1 MPEEKDKIKKLYDT
15 FVSDGY
21 DMESEEDFRKNLL
34 DSTKRKAAY
43 DALVKDGYDMEPF
56 EEFESNIGFGKERT
70 SSQQSGNSASGT
82 VEEPISPANE
92 QTWQPTEKE
101 KVAML
106 TETDRIMNDVKSHTQ
121 TFNERIDN
129 MQEYGINP
137 GLQTKEGKM
146 IFNPESGKLER
157 TFLTPTGNRYYSKSL
172 ADMESF
178 QYRQAADMSIGGQ
191 LRKANL
197 RLQELKAKQAER
209 ASEVHKEWAEETENN
224 KAPLAAILGAATYTP
239 RQQSDKENHAL
250 SVAIRETEELIKN
263 LEEQKDRENGVD
275 VGFWRGFGRTM
286 GDVRTWDFG
295 MGDMRDAFT
304 MMNADELKKENATE
318 GEREAHDAMMGA
330 IHEKQQAE
338 ERYSGNADFWN
349 RAGVMTGYMPSFML
363 DFVLTGGGFNG
374 LSSFSKGSTKLA
386 TKVISKETAEKM
398 AQQGFKSYIKENGAK
413 GLGRYVSDWTIKA
426 LGTTADDLLVRAPL
440 MANTVQAGKT
450 TADIIDRKLGDVVV
464 DENGNY
470 DFSNDKTWGDAI
482 WQSEANAIIENY
494 SEMFG
499 AHLDPVFTLGNMSKL
514 ANVLGAKR
522 IGAVL
527 SKADASALNG
537 IMGQTHQMFNKMGV
551 SDYVGEVSEEYY
563 GQLWRTML
571 NLDDAYQQNP
581 DGTRTNLFA
590 SGQFHGDIWGG
601 MALSMGLMGAGKH
614 TLSAAN
620 YTSMK
625 HGVNKADAKVNELLG
640 KEVWEPLKATLDLTT
655 NENIGEVAELIAGDK
670 DFTINEKAAVLD
682 YMERSLNLRGF
693 NLASMAQSR
702 GGNRNESVQQAND
715 SYLDG
720 YNIISSQEMNDAKN
734 MYEYQR
740 ARVAD
745 LVDESMFAMIE
756 ENPIAALEFVNGN
769 EQWNDEDKVSVID
782 YINAKQVYNGMIQ
795 RVRDDIDGRIE
806 QSNSMIDAR
815 VNHNTGM
822 IQGATMKQDERK
834 VYVISGKLVPYD
846 DGSGVSVTDSDNS
859 IIIRDSETGAL
870 EQVSPDTVLSLDES
884 QDPNEQKELAEQAIV
899 EQFAREAADKIDGK
913 VTFNSGDAY
922 TITGQDG
929 SQMQVQVIANE
940 DGIVDNG
947 DGTVNV
953 SDGVNIFPL
962 AKETIQQQADAA
974 NLARVAQFEQQRT
987 IENAERKQE
996 MQEAERP
1003 QYALNDIVS
1012 LTDENGVTVRGNITA
1027 DADAD
1032 GKYEV
1037 FTEAPINGKR
1047 VNLFTRDELD
1057 NMLLEHNGVAFE
1069 HPAENESN
1077 NGAENIPENDNNA
1090 PQNIPAMQ
1098 RIPKDEQGD
1107 PLYEQADSDTAW
1119 DAIVEQTEGDE
1130 DMAQTVADGMVADKE
1145 EALKKLEKAKSK
1157 GGNSIAEKIASEKE
1171 RKAAIDAAK
1180 QELLVWQKIAG
1191 TAKRRKM
1198 EADDE
1203 RRRIADEAAALRKAE
1218 EEKLRAEREEAERI
1232 EREALN
1238 GVPDMVDDK
1247 PQDARARGYRR
1258 MNGHKIDRQEP
1269 VQALQGKEVS
1279 VKFSDD
1285 AIVGGRV
1292 AVIDVNLLQPSH
1304 IQGVRNPLH
1313 FIDEAQ
1319 PKERNDEASVLSA
1332 RKIAGD
1338 IRPEEITS
1346 SVTAYTGA
1354 PTVNARG
1361 EAIQGN
1367 NRSDALRIMWENH
1380 PEQAALYKQY
1390 LKDHAEE
1397 FGLQA
1402 EDIEAMEH
1410 PVLVNMVD
1418 VDDAEAIRLGQYVAQ
1433 DTESGGVERIKPK
1446 NALQRMGAEMRSF
1459 ANLLLRTSDDEMS
1472 FAGLVDSNGA
1482 NVLKWMSQRGF
1493 ITPTQY
1499 KSAFDSKGNLTPESK
1514 NDLRGIMY
1522 QSIFKDVSTRLEEMF
1537 NVLPVKAQKAI
1548 LATAFRD
1555 YDSPN
1560 SERMVD
1566 EIQNSVRA
1574 YYALSQD
1581 KMFAEAKNFKEART
1595 AIESWKRQYQMD
1607 DVTGESY
1614 LPADN
1619 FSNFVLHLAA
1629 MYKGESQS
1637 FIQNTF
1643 GKIYDL
1649 IQGTQEETLFEQ
1661 PDNTPRTLVQ
1671 AIKEALNLDY
1681 NGQQRS
1687 NVLVGDTA
1695 TSQRGQQGSNGTLAP
1710 RERVENRNG
1719 TTDDTGRTE
1728 SIGGQSE
1735 IESSLSQEEMLFSD
1749 DTDNQLSAKIA
1760 RRIEVQE
1767 DDWIESGKYGDT
1779 YKQTIIVD
1787 GTHKVIKVD
1796 APDTKGNYI
1805 GSAYE
1810 YDSQTFGDLLD
1821 VLNYIDASL
1830 SLANAVAVAEKETD
1844 TTPTEKQKEA
1854 GNYKKGHVQVG
1865 TFNITIENPKGSVRS
1880 GIDTEGNK
1888 WETTMQNTYGYIRGT
1903 EGVDGD
1909 HIDVFLSDDIDG
1921 WNGRR
1926 VFVVDQYNEDGSFD
1940 EHKVM
1945 LGFNE
1950 TDDAEAAYFANY
1962 DSDWANNHKTVV
1974 TAVNLENFEKWID
1987 SSHRK
1992 TKAFAEYKSVKSVE
2006 EQSSGTQVDRLS
2018 EIKSRIEEL
2027 HKEQEAAH
2035 GQSDIFEEARII
2047 SEINDLF
2054 AGQRKLEQSN
2064 SNEETTTPTDAAY
2077 TITPAQYTTKRGKV
2091 LDMHLVKFNNELR
2104 DTVRK
2109 HTTMFAKQLK
2119 GWWNKEKQGFMMRS
2133 KEDAERLA
2141 EYATD
2146 AQSQPPLSLSD
2157 LSEVNDGNVQF
2168 AESQLLETSKQEEK
2182 QEYSPVWQYSVSVD
2196 KKTGLTTLKRDD
2208 VSGPIPIGDGR
2219 FNYTANSPEEMLE
2232 IVRNPKNFNQEL
2244 RDAVETILENKVK
2257 IREIVRTEKAE
2268 ATEQE
2273 SKPENNPS
2281 GNRLVTDERYA
2292 ELRERMRKK
2301 LLGQMNMG
2309 IDPEIL
2315 AIGTEMA
2322 VYHLEKGARKFTEY
2336 ATAMVADLGDSIR
2349 PYLKAFYNGARDLP
2363 EVAENGLD
2371 ADMTPY
2377 DEVQQFDVTNFD
2389 KKSIDALATAETVT
2403 RETEVEQEAEIAQ
2416 ERIKKSRPARKKNEK
2431 KAVISQQS
2439 NELGLFDALTDNNKN
2454 SEHGLQRTDA
2464 ERSERVPAKGYRH
2477 EQGLSRGT
2485 ETGSES
2491 EQQAGRGTD
2500 NEGERTGDAVDRTVR
2515 PRLSDSLN
2523 EQSIEGKRKKEIE
2536 KNRKLADELKGV
2548 TLHLND
2554 KLGGEHEISGIVYY
2568 ELANVFHCNDNI
2580 SGPFQAIRKELDA
2593 ILKVARKNDGR
2604 NTFTP
2609 KNTHNNHSERG
2620 KDHAPTS
2627 VDARI
2632 EANIKA
2638 IELAKQLL
2646 ESGEQATEKQMQTL
2660 RKFSGWGGLG
2670 KAFNEGTSYAS
2681 NPIAKKLRELLGE
2694 KAYQEAI
2701 MSANSAYYTPAYVV
2715 DTLWDIAEQ
2724 MGFNGGNIL
2733 EGSAG
2738 IGNILGQMPTNISE
2752 RSDIHAIEIDRTSG
2766 GILSLLY
2773 PDAKVEIQ
2781 GFEQTRIPN
2790 GSVDL
2795 AITNVPFVT
2804 GLRVNDTT
2812 GDKDLSKK
2820 FHNIHDFCIA
2830 KNVRKLREGG
2840 LGIFITSNGTLDNS
2854 KKLRDWI
2861 VNEGGSDFV
2870 GAFRMHNKTF
2880 GGTGVTSDIVVIR
2893 KRVNG
2898 QKSAHVI
2905 DVSDVSGERMAEYDT
2920 GETRKVKGKETPVIK
2935 QLSMDYNRYF
2945 IEHPEN
2951 MAGEMHFAFEKGD
2964 TFRPTS
2970 KGLYPAQ
2977 DKKQEQMLSKFVHSF
2992 KAEEFGERNAGPV
3005 TDVMPDKKIGEIFIR
3020 DGKLFINSTASAQPL
3035 EVNANKVK
3043 GHTKVECFEAYTAIK
3058 EALAEVLSYQTENE
3072 SDEGLKPLLDKLN
3085 KAYDDFVGTYGHF
3098 NKNTAIAFL
3107 RNDVDYANVFALEKF
3122 EETADEKGN
3131 RIQKFEKT
3139 DVFSKRV
3146 VEKDKEPT
3154 PANVKDGIIASI
3166 FKFGRVDIP
3175 YIAEQL
3181 GTGIE
3186 NVKKEIIESG
3196 YGFEDPVSR
3205 QMEASYQYLSGNIR
3219 EKLRQAEENNEN
3231 GEFDR
3236 NIKALQEVMPMEI
3249 PAHLIDFTLGSSWID
3264 PKLYEDFVKERTE
3277 VDVRFTA
3284 VGGTWFMKEPYFTNY
3299 EKNRAM
3305 GVTSEMLG
3313 RTIMGH
3319 TLIEAAIQNRS
3330 ITVSTTKKHYD
3341 GTTETITDKEATQA
3355 CAAKIDEIRQDFKD
3369 WARQKMQSDPEMSE
3383 RMERIYN
3390 DMFNNFVPMSIPDEF
3405 VPEYFG
3411 GASHKFKMR
3420 PHQGRAIVRGTQQP
3434 LLLAHE
3440 VGTGKTF
3447 TLISTAMEMRRLG
3460 TARKPMI
3467 VVQNA
3472 TVGQFVA
3479 SAKELYPNAKILTLE
3494 EADRS
3499 AEGRKNFYAK
3509 IRYNDWD
3516 MIVVPQSTFEFIP
3529 DSEEREMTFVQ
3540 DKIEEKML
3548 ILEQMKEEDPD
3559 GKNMITRQAERE
3571 IELLEEQLAG
3581 LADNAS
3587 KKRTA
3592 NDEKKR
3598 AVALQNAEVKAM
3610 EMLDR
3615 RTDDVENFDDMGIDA
3630 LLVDEAHEYKHL
3642 GFATAMQRGVKG
3654 VDPSYSK
3661 KSQGVFLKTQAVL
3674 EKNNGRNVIFATGT
3688 PISNTA
3694 AEIWTFMRY
3703 LMPAD
3708 TMKEYGIYYFDDFV
3722 RNFGNIQQMLE
3733 FTTSGKFKENNR
3745 FAGYVNLPELV
3756 RIWSGVSDT
3765 VLTKEAGGVKDK
3777 IPEMEG
3783 GKAQDLYLPQT
3794 RALRSIMKFVKSEL
3808 EHYEQMSGKEKKE
3821 NSHIPLTMYGIAK
3834 AAAVDA
3840 RLVQSDAE
3848 DDQNSKTNEAVRQTL
3863 RSLKE
3868 TADYKGT
3875 VAIFA
3880 DNYQNKQSGFN
3891 LYDDIRNKLIAE
3903 GVPADEIVVMRSGM
3917 TVKKKLEIFE
3927 KVNRGEVRV
3936 ILGSTFTLGTGVN
3949 IQERLHTLIHLD
3961 APNRPMD
3968 YTQRNGRILR
3978 QGNLHKDMNKP
3989 VRILRFGVED
3999 SLDVTAYQ
4007 RLKTKGAIADSIMNG
4022 KQMMNNS
4029 MTNRVLEEEEDVFG
4043 DTVAQ
4048 LSGSEYAMLK
4058 NNAEKN
4064 VRKYASRKKQ
4074 WETDQT
4080 YIHNAKPRLK
4090 AFIKDAEKR
4099 IEDNGRYLEA
4109 VRSLFP
4115 DGQFKEI
4122 VTGKHRF
4129 ASVDTMDDFF
4139 KEHNKSILAEMKQMK
4154 DGEISGEQKRELII
4168 QIGDFSFVVTTKLT
4182 RKTMSDGATLFNDV
4196 ERRMTYSCLELGI
4209 VDVPV
4214 RQNLLRNAIENI
4226 TDNVITGKDFAERLS
4241 AGERSK
4247 KHNEAELEELLS
4259 REGKP
4264 FEYEEELAQ
4273 AKAQLEEYAELMK
4286 KELEEKEAKY
4296 AEMDASVETAND
4308 ITNTDEDDVL
4318 YRSDDTMYR
4327 IREDAAPQNTG
4338 IGYKVFVLKNG
4349 ELYPP
4354 MVANPNGEATP
4365 VGVWLDADAAP
4376 IAGQSKTGRNQV
4388 KAGGKGTQGGSGKLA
4403 YRPGWHLGVIPYALQ
4418 FNRIDENGDKTLFP
4432 ANFVWAE
4439 VEYANDVDYQ
4449 EEAMS
4454 YGYNKNGKFQHSYAG
4469 LPRIPENGAYTYR
4482 TNPNPE
4488 TDPWIITGAMRVKRL
4503 LTPSEVDEMVKEAGR
4518 EPQRRQ
4524 ENAVT
4529 DAEIAALN
4537 AEIANDYRNGIGTY
4551 TDDEVSY
4558 ENDPV
4563 AKLLGQSRRTAKQR
4577 REFAQRE
4584 RQRMAER
4591 VESLAEK
4598 LHLDNVEVVTDASVL
4613 DGKKQRAKGFYSKS
4627 TGKITIVIPNH
4638 TSTFDVEQTLLH
4650 EAVAHYGLRQ
4660 LFGEHFDTFLDNVFN
4675 NADENIRRRIVDM
4688 AAKNGWDFHKATEEY
4703 LASLAEDTEFENI
4716 NASWWQQ
4723 IKDFFLNMLHKI
4735 GFEDF
4740 RGVTLS
4746 DNELRYILWRSYE
4759 NLAEPGR
4766 YRNILGEA
4774 ADVAKQYE
4782 LKVGNYAVSD
4792 PHHQTV
4798 AESDD
4803 ALYRT
4808 GDPEIHERELA
4819 RDRYERRVKSGM
4831 FQSQEALQD
4840 SMLGLKEAMTAILG
4854 KETNIEDVDGFE
4866 NAYLGENRLSSV
4878 NKAEADAFAHTLFK
4892 PMLDEVAKLA
4902 RTEAE
4907 REELTDYMMV
4917 KHGLERNTY
4926 MRNEAINNGA
4936 TDADQTDYAGLTS
4949 LTGMDNVT
4957 DAETE
4962 AQIMVNDYE
4971 QAHDTTDLWKKVNAA
4986 SKAILS
4992 KSYECGMMS
5001 KATFDKISDMYD
5013 FYIPLRGF
5021 DEKTSSEA
5029 YAYLTHKQSAF
5040 NAPIK
5045 KAEGRRS
5052 KADDP
5057 FANLQS
5063 MAEGAIM
5070 QGNRNKLVKQRFLN
5084 FALNHSSDLVSV
5096 SDIWV
5101 EYDTVADEWKPV
5113 FPDNIDSTDTP
5124 EVVERKM
5131 LDFETKMESLAQ
5143 QYPDRYKHG
5152 KDTVNI
5158 PYRIVESR
5166 DMRQHQIVV
5175 KRGGRDYVITINGNP
5190 RAAQALNGQTNPDND
5205 MSGAIGA
5212 ILRAGENINRQL
5224 SAFYTTRNPDF
5235 IVSNFMRDML
5245 YTNTMTWIRESPN
5258 YALRFHRNYMY
5269 ANPVR
5274 IKQLLAKHRKGT
5286 LDMSNKTEA
5295 MFHQFMMNGGE
5306 TGYANIRDIEQH
5318 KNDIRRELKKS
5329 NGKIPVKKAWDLLGE
5344 RFDEYNR
5351 AVENCARFAAFMTS
5365 REMGR
5370 SIDRAIYDAKEIS
5383 VNFNK
5388 KGSGAKFY
5396 NSTGQ
5401 TKAGNASALVSG
5413 LGRSGYVFW
5422 NAAIQGT
5429 ANFGRQMK
5437 RHPAKAFTGI
5447 AAMFLLGAIVAY
5459 LGGDDDDDDDKNAYY
5474 NLPEYVRRS
5483 NILFRAG
5490 NSWVSIP
5497 LPVEYRAVYGMG
5509 ELMISVLNGKEH
5521 LTGEEIAEAITGQAT
5536 QILPIDFLEG
5546 GGGLNAFVPSAYKP
5560 LWEAYV
5566 AEKSWTGMPLYKD
5579 TPYNKDMPEWTK
5591 AYKSANKYIVG
5602 LANAMNEATGG
5613 DPYTKGTIDFNPA
5626 KIEYMLNGYFG
5637 GVFGTIDKL
5646 SKTAETITDNREYD
5660 PRSFLLVNRL
5670 VKAGDER
5677 TEYRAV
5683 NNEYFRLKEE
5693 HDRLKSRLKHYEED
5707 TDNDIF
5713 DYAEKIDFLYNS
5725 PEYERYEIF
5734 EDYRRDIDDLYNEL
5748 NDTVDDEE
5756 RKNIEAELNELKK
5769 EMIEEM
5775 NKTRK

>member
-146 IFNPESGKLER
+146 IFNPESGKLEK
-157 TFLTPTGNRYYSKSL
+157 TFLTPAGNRYYSKSL

-197 RLQELKAKQAER
+197 RLQELKAKQEER

-239 RQQSDKENHAL
+239 RQQSDKENRAL

-374 LSSFSKGSTKLA
+374 LSSFSKGSTRLA

-413 GLGRYVSDWTIKA
+413 GLGRYATDWTIKA

-514 ANVLGAKR
+514 AKVVGAKR
-522 IGAVL
+522 IGTVL

-537 IMGQTHQMFNKMGV
+537 IMGQTHQMFNKMGM

-640 KEVWEPLKATLDLTT
+640 KEVWEPLKETLDLTT

-815 VNHNTGM
+815 VNRNTGM

-870 EQVSPDTVLSLDES
+870 EQVSPDAVLSLDES

-913 VTFNSGDAY
+913 VTFNPGDAY

-929 SQMQVQVIANE
+929 SQMQVQIIANE

-1069 HPAENESN
+1069 RPVENESN

-1098 RIPKDEQGD
+1098 RIPKDEQGN

-1130 DMAQTVADGMVADKE
+1130 DMAQTVVDGMVADKE

-1332 RKIAGD
+1332 RKIAGN

-1522 QSIFKDVSTRLEEMF
+1522 QSIFKDGSTRLEEMF

-1595 AIESWKRQYQMD
+1595 AVESWKRQYQMD

-1671 AIKEALNLDY
+1671 AIKETFNLDY

-1810 YDSQTFGDLLD
+1810 YDGQTFGDLLD

-1844 TTPTEKQKEA
+1844 TTPAEKQKEA

-1888 WETTMQNTYGYIRGT
+1888 WETIMQNTYGYIRGT

-1974 TAVNLENFEKWID
+1974 TAVNLEDFKKWID

-2006 EQSSGTQVDRLS
+2006 EQSSSTQVDRLS

-2054 AGQRKLEQSN
+2054 TEQRKLEQNN

-2077 TITPAQYTTKRGKV
+2077 TITQAQYTTKRGKV
-2091 LDMHLVKFNNELR
+2091 LDMHLVKFNNKLR

-2119 GWWNKEKQGFMMRS
+2119 GWWDKEKQGFMMRS

-2168 AESQLLETSKQEEK
+2168 SEPQQQKATKQEEK
-2182 QEYSPVWQYSVSVD
+2182 QEYTPIWQYSVFVD
-2196 KKTGLTTLKRDD
+2196 KETGETTLSRDD
-2208 VSGPIPIGDGR
+2208 VSGPIPIGDAR
-2219 FNYTANSPEEMLE
+2219 FRQTTNSPEEMLD
-2232 IVRNPKNFNQEL
+2232 ILRNPQNGMQEVL
-2244 RDAVETILENKVK
+2244 DAVGISLENKIK
-2257 IREIVRTEKAE
+2257 TRELDRKAKDEIRDKRTDFVVDKEMDNRYSVRTLMKMIDAEKQAVMDLGEKRGGDVYHEGNIIFLTKDSADKFANEVRTLINDMRSEQQQDNSQKKTE
-2268 ATEQE
+2268 A
-2273 SKPENNPS
+2273 S

-2301 LLGQMNMG
+2301 LLGQMNIG

-2322 VYHLEKGARKFTEY
+2322 VYHLEKGSRKFAEY
-2336 ATAMVADLGDSIR
+2336 ATAMIADLGDAIR

-2377 DEVQQFDVTNFD
+2377 DEVQQFDVANFD

-2431 KAVISQQS
+2431 KAVNSQQS
-2439 NELGLFDALTDNNKN
+2439 NELGLFDDLIDNNKN
-2454 SEHGLQRTDA
+2454 NEHGLQRTDA
-2464 ERSERVPAKGYRH
+2464 ERSEGLSANGNRH
-2477 EQGLSRGT
+2477 GQGLSRGT

-2500 NEGERTGDAVDRTVR
+2500 NEGERTSDAVNRIVR
-2515 PRLSDSLN
+2515 PRLSDA
-2523 EQSIEGKRKKEIE
+2523 ITE
-2536 KNRKLADELKGV
+2536 K
-2548 TLHLND
+2548 
-2554 KLGGEHEISGIVYY
+2554 
-2568 ELANVFHCNDNI
+2568 
-2580 SGPFQAIRKELDA
+2580 
-2593 ILKVARKNDGR
+2593 
-2604 NTFTP
+2604 

-2646 ESGEQATEKQMQTL
+2646 ESGERATEKQMQTL

-2670 KAFNEGTSYAS
+2670 KAFNEGTSYAP

-2694 KAYQEAI
+2694 KAYQEAV

-2752 RSDIHAIEIDRTSG
+2752 RSDIHAIEIDGTSG

-2861 VNEGGSDFV
+2861 VNEGGADFV

-2880 GGTGVTSDIVVIR
+2880 GGAGVTSDIVVIR

-2898 QKSAHVI
+2898 QKSVHAI

-2970 KGLYPAQ
+2970 KGLYPKQ
-2977 DKKQEQMLSKFVHSF
+2977 DKKQEEMLAEFVRSF
-2992 KAEEFGERNAGPV
+2992 RAEEFGERNTEV
-3005 TDVMPDKKIGEIFIR
+3005 ITDVMPGKKIGEVFVK
-3020 DGKLFINSTASAQPL
+3020 DGKLYINSTASAQPL

-3058 EALAEVLSYQTENE
+3058 KALAEVLSYQTENE

-3085 KAYDDFVGTYGHF
+3085 KAYDDFVSTYGHF

-3186 NVKKEIIESG
+3186 DVKKEIIESG

-3277 VDVRFTA
+3277 VNVRFTA

-3467 VVQNA
+3467 VIQNA

-3499 AEGRKNFYAK
+3499 ADGRKNFYAK

-3529 DSEEREMTFVQ
+3529 DSEEREMAFVQ

-3936 ILGSTFTLGTGVN
+3936 IPGSTFTLGTGVN

-4099 IEDNGRYLEA
+4099 IEDNGRCLEA
-4109 VRSLFP
+4109 VRSSFP

-4129 ASVDTMDDFF
+4129 TSVDTMDDFF
-4139 KEHNKSILAEMKQMK
+4139 KEHNKSVLAEMKQMK

-4209 VDVPV
+4209 EDVPV
-4214 RQNLLRNAIENI
+4214 RQNLLRNAVEDI

-4247 KHNEAELEELLS
+4247 KHNEAELKELLS

-4296 AEMDASVETAND
+4296 AEMDASVETANN
-4308 ITNTDEDDVL
+4308 ISASEEDDEL
-4318 YRSDDTMYR
+4318 K
-4327 IREDAAPQNTG
+4327 RE
-4338 IGYKVFVLKNG
+4338 
-4349 ELYPP
+4349 
-4354 MVANPNGEATP
+4354 
-4365 VGVWLDADAAP
+4365 
-4376 IAGQSKTGRNQV
+4376 
-4388 KAGGKGTQGGSGKLA
+4388 GG
-4403 YRPGWHLGVIPYALQ
+4403 
-4418 FNRIDENGDKTLFP
+4418 
-4432 ANFVWAE
+4432 
-4439 VEYANDVDYQ
+4439 
-4449 EEAMS
+4449 
-4454 YGYNKNGKFQHSYAG
+4454 
-4469 LPRIPENGAYTYR
+4469 GA
-4482 TNPNPE
+4482 
-4488 TDPWIITGAMRVKRL
+4488 
-4503 LTPSEVDEMVKEAGR
+4503 
-4518 EPQRRQ
+4518 
-4524 ENAVT
+4524 
-4529 DAEIAALN
+4529 
-4537 AEIANDYRNGIGTY
+4537 Y

-4591 VESLAEK
+4591 VEILAEK
-4598 LHLDNVEVVTDASVL
+4598 LHLDNVEIVTDASVL

-4638 TSTFDVEQTLLH
+4638 TSAFDVEQTLLH

-4675 NADENIRRRIVDM
+4675 NADENIRKRIVDM
-4688 AAKNGWDFHKATEEY
+4688 AAKNGWNFRKATEEY
-4703 LASLAEDTEFENI
+4703 LASLAEQTEFENI
-4716 NASWWQQ
+4716 NASWWRQ

-4735 GFEDF
+4735 GFDDF
-4740 RGVTLS
+4740 RGVTLT

-4766 YRNILGEA
+4766 YRSILGEA

-4782 LKVGNYAVSD
+4782 LGVGNYSD
-4792 PHHQTV
+4792 TNRNPNF
-4798 AESDD
+4798 AADSNDE
-4803 ALYRT
+4803 LYRD
-4808 GDPEIHERELA
+4808 GSPEMHERELA
-4819 RDRYERRVKSGM
+4819 RDRYERRVKTGM

-4840 SMLGLKEAMTAILG
+4840 SMLGLKEAMQAILG
-4854 KETNIEDVDGFE
+4854 QGTNIEDVDGFE

-4907 REELTDYMMV
+4907 REELTDYMMA

-4936 TDADQTDYAGLTS
+4936 TNADQTDYAGLTA

-4971 QAHDTTDLWKKVNAA
+4971 QAHDTADLWKKVNAV

-5021 DEKTSSEA
+5021 DEKTSTEA

-5084 FALNHSSDLVSV
+5084 FALNHPSDLVSV

-5101 EYDTVADEWKPV
+5101 EYDTVTNEWKPV

-5124 EVVERKM
+5124 EEVERKM
-5131 LDFETKMESLAQ
+5131 LDFETKMKSLAQ

-5166 DMRQHQIVV
+5166 DMRQHQIIV

-5286 LDMSNKTEA
+5286 LDMGNKTEA

-5329 NGKIPVKKAWDLLGE
+5329 SGKIPVKKAWDLLGE

-5370 SIDRAIYDAKEIS
+5370 SIDRSIYDAKEIS

-5396 NSTGQ
+5396 DSTGQ

-5429 ANFGRQMK
+5429 TNFGRQVK
-5437 RHPAKAFTGI
+5437 RHPAKSFTGI

-5509 ELMISVLNGKEH
+5509 ELMISILNGKEH
-5521 LTGEEIAEAITGQAT
+5521 LTGGEIAESITGQVT
-5536 QILPIDFLEG
+5536 QILPIDLLEG

-5579 TPYNKDMPEWTK
+5579 TPWNKDMPEWTK

-5602 LANAMNEATGG
+5602 LANVMNEATGG
-5613 DPYTKGTIDFNPA
+5613 DSYTKGAIDFNPA

-5646 SKTAETITDNREYD
+5646 SKTVETVTGNREYD
-5660 PRSFLLVNRL
+5660 PRSFLLANRL

>member
-1 MPEEKDKIKKLYDT
+1 MPENEDKIKKLYDT

-21 DMESEEDFRKNLL
+21 DMESEEDFRKNLS

-43 DALVKDGYDMEPF
+43 DALVKEGYEMEPF
-56 EEFESNIGFGKERT
+56 EEFENNIGFGKIQT
-70 SSQQSGNSASGT
+70 PAP
-82 VEEPISPANE
+82 EPAVQTE
-92 QTWQPTEKE
+92 QAWQPTEQE
-101 KVAML
+101 KAEMIASTNRMMQNV
-106 TETDRIMNDVKSHTQ
+106 ETQIQDA
-121 TFNERIDN
+121 NERVDN
-129 MQEYGINP
+129 IQEYGLNP

-146 IFNPESGKLER
+146 QFNPENGKLEK
-157 TFLTPTGNRYYSKSL
+157 TYITPLGNKTTSKPL
-172 ADMESF
+172 ADIESF
-178 QYRQAADMSIGGQ
+178 RYRQAADMSIGGQ

-209 ASEVHKEWAEETENN
+209 ASEVHKEWVEETEKN

-239 RQQSDKENHAL
+239 RQQSDKENSAL
-250 SVAIRETEELIKN
+250 RVAIRETEELIKN

-295 MGDMRDAFT
+295 MGDMADAMT
-304 MMNADELKKENATE
+304 MMNADKLKGDNATE
-318 GEREAHDAMMGA
+318 GERESHDMMMGA

-338 ERYSGNADFWN
+338 ERYGGNADFWN

-363 DFVLTGGGFNG
+363 DFILTGGGFNG
-374 LSSFSKGSTKLA
+374 LSTFSKGSTKVA
-386 TKVISKETAEKM
+386 AKVIGKETAEKM
-398 AQQGFKSYIKENGAK
+398 AQQGFKSYVKENGVR
-413 GLGRYVSDWTIKA
+413 GLGQYAADWTIKA
-426 LGTTADDLLVRAPL
+426 LGTTADDLLVRAPA
-440 MANTVQAGKT
+440 MTNTIQAGKT
-450 TADIIDRKLGDVVV
+450 VSDIIDRKLGDVVV

-470 DFSNDKTWGDAI
+470 DFSNDKTWGSAI
-482 WQSEANAIIENY
+482 WQGEANAIIENY

-499 AHLDPVFTLGNMSKL
+499 AHLDPIFTLGNMSKL

-522 IGAVL
+522 LGGVL
-527 SKADASALNG
+527 SKADAGALNS

-571 NLDDAYQQNP
+571 SLDDAYQQNP

-590 SGQFHGDIWGG
+590 TGQFHGDIWGG

-620 YTSMK
+620 YASMK

-655 NENIGEVAELIAGDK
+655 NENIGEVAELVAGDK
-670 DFTINEKAAVLD
+670 DFTADEKAAVLN

-693 NLASMAQSR
+693 NLASMARSR
-702 GGNRNESVQQAND
+702 GGVQSESEQQAND

-720 YNIISSQEMNDAKN
+720 YNVTSSQEMNDAKN
-734 MYEYQR
+734 LYEYHRTQ
-740 ARVAD
+740 VAD
-745 LVDESMFAMIE
+745 LADENMFAMIE

-769 EQWNDEDKVSVID
+769 EQWSDEDKSSVID

-795 RVRDDIDGRIE
+795 RVRDDIDGRVE

-815 VNHNTGM
+815 VNRKTGM

-834 VYVISGKLVPYD
+834 VYVLSGTLVPYA

-859 IIIRDSETGAL
+859 IIVRDADTGGL
-870 EQVSPDTVLSLDES
+870 EQVSPDAILSIDDV
-884 QDPNEQKELAEQAIV
+884 QDPYEQKELVAQSIR
-899 EQFAREAADKIDGK
+899 EQFAREAADKIDGV
-913 VTFNSGDAY
+913 VTFNPGETY
-922 TITGQDG
+922 TIAGEGG
-929 SQMQVQVIANE
+929 SQIQVTIVSDEN
-940 DGIVDNG
+940 GIIDNG
-947 DGTVNV
+947 DGTINV
-953 SDGVNIFPL
+953 TDGTNVFPI
-962 AKETIQQQADAA
+962 AKEAIQQFVDAS
-974 NLARVAQFEQQRT
+974 NIARIAEFEQQRAE
-987 IENAERKQE
+987 ENFALQQE
-996 MQEAERP
+996 EQEADRP
-1003 QYALNDIVS
+1003 QYAMNDLVT
-1012 LTDENGVTVRGNITA
+1012 LRDENGIGIRGNITA
-1027 DADAD
+1027 DVDAD
-1032 GKYEV
+1032 GLYEV
-1037 FTEAPINGKR
+1037 YTEDALNGKR
-1047 VNLFTRDELD
+1047 VNMFTREELD
-1057 NMLLEHNGVAFE
+1057 SMLIEHNGQPVEIA
-1069 HPAENESN
+1069 NSSV
-1077 NGAENIPENDNNA
+1077 NDNSEVA
-1090 PQNIPAMQ
+1090 ASSLEEQQLQVSALE
-1098 RIPKDEQGD
+1098 RIPKDEQGN
-1107 PLYEQADSDTAW
+1107 PIYEQAETPDLAW

-1130 DMAQTVADGMVADKE
+1130 AMAQSVANGMVADKE
-1145 EALKKLEKAKSK
+1145 AALKKIEKTKSA
-1157 GGNSIAEKIASEKE
+1157 GGNTIAEKIVAEKE

-1180 QELLVWQKIAG
+1180 QELSIWQKIAG
-1191 TAKRRKM
+1191 TANRRKM
-1198 EADDE
+1198 EADAE
-1203 RRRIADEAAALRKAE
+1203 RRRIADEATALRKAE
-1218 EEKLRAEREEAERI
+1218 EEKLRAEREEAERK

-1238 GVPDMVDDK
+1238 GVPDIVEDVPK
-1247 PQDARARGYRR
+1247 DARARGYRR
-1258 MNGHKIDRQEP
+1258 VNGHKVDRQGP
-1269 VQALQGKEVS
+1269 LQAVQGKEVN
-1279 VKFSDD
+1279 VKFSND
-1285 AIVGGRV
+1285 VVVPGNV
-1292 AVIDVNLLQPSH
+1292 TVIDASLLQPSH

-1332 RKIAGD
+1332 RKIAEN

-1346 SVTAYTGA
+1346 SITAYTGA
-1354 PTVNARG
+1354 PTVNERG
-1361 EAIQGN
+1361 EVIQGN
-1367 NRSDALRIMWENH
+1367 NRSDALRLMWESH
-1380 PEQAALYKQY
+1380 SEQAEAYRQY

-1397 FGLQA
+1397 FGLRA
-1402 EDIEAMEH
+1402 EDIAPIQS
-1410 PVLVNMVD
+1410 PVLVNMLH
-1418 VDDAEAIRLGQYVAQ
+1418 VDDTEALNLGQFVAQ

-1446 NALQRMGAEMRSF
+1446 NTLQRMGTEMRSF

-1472 FAGLVDSNGA
+1472 FAGLVDANGA

-1493 ITPTQY
+1493 ISHTQY

-1522 QSIFKDVSTRLEEMF
+1522 QSIFKDGSTRLEEMF

-1581 KMFAEAKNFKEART
+1581 KMFAEAKNFKEARI
-1595 AIESWKRQYQMD
+1595 AVENWKRQYQMD

-1695 TSQRGQQGSNGTLAP
+1695 TSQRGQQGSNGALAP
-1710 RERVENRNG
+1710 RERVEDGNG

-1728 SIGGQSE
+1728 SIGEQSE
-1735 IESSLSQEEMLFSD
+1735 IEPSLSQEEMLSSD

-1767 DDWIESGKYGDT
+1767 DDWVESGKYGDT

-1796 APDTKGNYI
+1796 APDTKGNYT
-1805 GSAYE
+1805 GSTYE
-1810 YDSQTFGDLLD
+1810 YDGQTFGDLLD
-1821 VLNYIDASL
+1821 VVNYIDASS

-1921 WNGRR
+1921 WNGRK
-1926 VFVVDQYNEDGSFD
+1926 VFVVDQYNEDGTFD

-1950 TDDAEAAYFANY
+1950 ADDAEAAYFANY
-1962 DSDWANNHKTVV
+1962 DRNWAKKHKTVL
-1974 TAVNLENFEKWID
+1974 TGVNLEEFEKWIE

-1992 TKAFAEYKSVKSVE
+1992 TKAFSEYKSVKTIE
-2006 EQSSGTQVDRLS
+2006 GQSSGTQGNRLS
-2018 EIKSRIEEL
+2018 EVKFRIEEL

-2035 GQSDIFEEARII
+2035 NRSDIFEEARII

-2054 AGQRKLEQSN
+2054 TEQRKLEQDAS
-2064 SNEETTTPTDAAY
+2064 SEEATAPTDAPY
-2077 TITPAQYTTKRGKV
+2077 TITPAQYITKRGKV
-2091 LDMHLVKFNNELR
+2091 LDMQLVEFQSELR
-2104 DTVRK
+2104 KEVQK
-2109 HTTMFAKQLK
+2109 HVSMFAKEMK
-2119 GWWNKEKQGFMMRS
+2119 GWWDREKHGFMMRS
-2133 KEDAERLA
+2133 EEDAKRLA
-2141 EYATD
+2141 EYAVD
-2146 AQSQPPLSLSD
+2146 AQGQPPISMLDIQAL
-2157 LSEVNDGNVQF
+2157 NDGDVLF
-2168 AESQLLETSKQEEK
+2168 TEPKAPAKDEK
-2182 QEYSPVWQYSVSVD
+2182 QDYTPVWQYSVFVD
-2196 KKTGLTTLKRDD
+2196 KETGYTTLTRED
-2208 VSGPIPIGDGR
+2208 VSGPIPIGDAR
-2219 FNYTANSPEEMLE
+2219 FRQTTNSPEEMLG
-2232 IVRNPKNFNQEL
+2232 ILRNPQNGMQEVL
-2244 RDAVETILENKVK
+2244 DAVGVLLENKIK
-2257 IREIVRTEKAE
+2257 TRELDRKAKDEIHDRRTDFVVDKEMDNRYSVRTLMKMIDAEKQAVMDLGEKRGGDVYHEGNIIFLTKDSADKFANE
-2268 ATEQE
+2268 ARTLINDMRSKQQQDNLQKKTEA
-2273 SKPENNPS
+2273 S

-2301 LLGQMNMG
+2301 LLGQMNIG

-2322 VYHLEKGARKFTEY
+2322 VYHLEKGSRKFAEY
-2336 ATAMVADLGDSIR
+2336 AKAMIADLGDSIR

-2363 EVAENGLD
+2363 EVLENGFNT
-2371 ADMTPY
+2371 DMTSY
-2377 DEVQQFDVTNFD
+2377 DEVQKFDVANFD
-2389 KKSIDALATAETVT
+2389 KSGIDALATAETVT
-2403 RETEVEQEAEIAQ
+2403 KEAEVAGEVEVAQ
-2416 ERIKKSRPARKKNEK
+2416 ERIKKTRSTRKKSEK
-2431 KAVISQQS
+2431 KTVNLQQS
-2439 NELGLFDALTDNNKN
+2439 NELGLFGSLFDNNETNNENGRIHQESTKITGTQREVD
-2454 SEHGLQRTDA
+2454 SENGAGGTDRRSMLPPQSGNARSTVHMERGRVDGDLQRGRDDGRGNRRVQEGTD
-2464 ERSERVPAKGYRH
+2464 EIQR
-2477 EQGLSRGT
+2477 
-2485 ETGSES
+2485 
-2491 EQQAGRGTD
+2491 GRGT
-2500 NEGERTGDAVDRTVR
+2500 
-2515 PRLSDSLN
+2515 RLSD
-2523 EQSIEGKRKKEIE
+2523 
-2536 KNRKLADELKGV
+2536 
-2548 TLHLND
+2548 
-2554 KLGGEHEISGIVYY
+2554 
-2568 ELANVFHCNDNI
+2568 
-2580 SGPFQAIRKELDA
+2580 DA
-2593 ILKVARKNDGR
+2593 IDE
-2604 NTFTP
+2604 P
-2609 KNTHNNHSERG
+2609 KNIRNNHSDRG
-2620 KDHAPTS
+2620 TNYAPTS

-2638 IELAKQLL
+2638 IELAQQLI
-2646 ESGEQATEKQMQTL
+2646 ESGELATPRQMAVL

-2670 KAFNEGTSYAS
+2670 KVFSDNTYSTRLQQLMSTE
-2681 NPIAKKLRELLGE
+2681 
-2694 KAYQEAI
+2694 AYQEAV

-2715 DTLWDIAEQ
+2715 DTLWDIVTQ
-2724 MGFNGGNIL
+2724 MGFKGGYIL

-2752 RSDIHAIEIDRTSG
+2752 HSDIHAIEIDGTSG

-2861 VNEGGSDFV
+2861 VGEGGADFV

-2898 QKSAHVI
+2898 QKSVHAI

-2920 GETRKVKGKETPVIK
+2920 GETRKVKGKEIPVIK

-2970 KGLYPAQ
+2970 KGLYPKQ
-2977 DKKQEQMLSKFVHSF
+2977 NKKQEEMLAEFVRSF
-2992 KAEEFGERNAGPV
+2992 RAEEFGERNTELA
-3005 TDVMPDKKIGEIFIR
+3005 TDVMPGKKIGEVFVK
-3020 DGKLFINSTASAQPL
+3020 DGKLYINSTASAQPL

-3058 EALAEVLSYQTENE
+3058 EALAEVLSYQTANE

-3085 KAYDDFVGTYGHF
+3085 KVYDDFVGTYGHF

-3107 RNDVDYANVFALEKF
+3107 RNDVDYANVYALEKF

-3131 RIQKFEKT
+3131 QIQKFDKT

-3146 VEKDKEPT
+3146 VEKEKEPT

-3175 YIAEQL
+3175 YIAGQL

-3186 NVKKEIIESG
+3186 DVKKEIIESG
-3196 YGFEDPVSR
+3196 YGFENPVTR
-3205 QMEASYQYLSGNIR
+3205 QMEASYHYLSGNIR
-3219 EKLRQAEENNEN
+3219 EKLRQAEVNNEN

-3284 VGGTWFMKEPYFTNY
+3284 VGGTWFMKEPYFTDY

-3305 GVTSEMLG
+3305 GVTSEMLN

-3369 WARQKMQSDPEMSE
+3369 WARQKMQSDPEMSALI
-3383 RMERIYN
+3383 ERIYN
-3390 DMFNNFVPMSIPDEF
+3390 DTFNNFVPMSIPDEF

-3548 ILEQMKEEDPD
+3548 ILEKMKEEDPD

-3654 VDPSYSK
+3654 VDPLYSK
-3661 KSQGVFLKTQAVL
+3661 KSQGVFLKTQAIL

-3794 RALRSIMKFVKSEL
+3794 RALRSIMKFVKNEL

-3848 DDQNSKTNEAVRQTL
+3848 DDVNSKTHEAVRQTL

-3891 LYDDIRNKLIAE
+3891 LYDDIRDKLITE
-3903 GVPADEIVVMRSGM
+3903 GVPADEIVIMRSGM

-3927 KVNRGEVRV
+3927 KVNRGEMRV

-3989 VRILRFGVED
+3989 IRILRFGVED

-4022 KQMMNNS
+4022 KQMMSNS

-4043 DTVAQ
+4043 DTIAQ

-4074 WETDQT
+4074 WETDQA

-4099 IEDNGRYLEA
+4099 IEDNSRSLEA
-4109 VRSLFP
+4109 VRASFP
-4115 DGQFKEI
+4115 DEQFKEI
-4122 VTGKHRF
+4122 VIGKHRF
-4129 ASVDTMDDFF
+4129 TSVDTMDDFF
-4139 KEHNKSILAEMKQMK
+4139 KEHNKTVLAEMKQMK
-4154 DGEISGEQKRELII
+4154 DGDIAGEQKRELTI
-4168 QIGDFSFVVTTKLT
+4168 QIGNFPFIVTTKLT
-4182 RKTMSDGATLFNDV
+4182 RQTMRDGTTLFNDV
-4196 ERRMTYSCLELGI
+4196 ERKMTYSCTELGI
-4209 VDVPV
+4209 EDVPV
-4214 RQNLLRNAIENI
+4214 RQNLLRNAIEDI
-4226 TDNVITGKDFAERLS
+4226 TGNVITGKNFAERLE
-4241 AGERSK
+4241 AAERSM
-4247 KHNEAELEELLS
+4247 KHNETELKELLS

-4273 AKAQLEEYAELMK
+4273 AKSQLEEYAELMK

-4296 AEMDASVETAND
+4296 AEMDATVETANNVS
-4308 ITNTDEDDVL
+4308 TSEEDDEL
-4318 YRSDDTMYR
+4318 K
-4327 IREDAAPQNTG
+4327 RED
-4338 IGYKVFVLKNG
+4338 
-4349 ELYPP
+4349 
-4354 MVANPNGEATP
+4354 
-4365 VGVWLDADAAP
+4365 D
-4376 IAGQSKTGRNQV
+4376 
-4388 KAGGKGTQGGSGKLA
+4388 
-4403 YRPGWHLGVIPYALQ
+4403 
-4418 FNRIDENGDKTLFP
+4418 
-4432 ANFVWAE
+4432 
-4439 VEYANDVDYQ
+4439 
-4449 EEAMS
+4449 
-4454 YGYNKNGKFQHSYAG
+4454 
-4469 LPRIPENGAYTYR
+4469 GA
-4482 TNPNPE
+4482 
-4488 TDPWIITGAMRVKRL
+4488 
-4503 LTPSEVDEMVKEAGR
+4503 
-4518 EPQRRQ
+4518 
-4524 ENAVT
+4524 
-4529 DAEIAALN
+4529 
-4537 AEIANDYRNGIGTY
+4537 Y

-4558 ENDPV
+4558 DNDSV

-4577 REFAQRE
+4577 RKFAQRE

-4591 VESLAEK
+4591 VVSLTEK
-4598 LHLDNVEVVTDASVL
+4598 LHLDNVEVVTDASTL

-4638 TSTFDVEQTLLH
+4638 TSMFDVEQTLLH

-4675 NADENIRRRIVDM
+4675 NADEIIRRRIVDM
-4688 AAKNGWDFHKATEEY
+4688 ASKNGWDFRKATEEY
-4703 LASLAEDTEFENI
+4703 LAGLAEHINFEEARKNG
-4716 NASWWQQ
+4716 WWQR
-4723 IKDFFLNMLHKI
+4723 IKQFFFEMLDKL
-4735 GFEDF
+4735 GFSDF
-4740 RGVTLS
+4740 RGVTLT

-4759 NLAEPGR
+4759 NLKEGKHS
-4766 YRNILGEA
+4766 NLFGEA
-4774 ADVAKQYE
+4774 ADIAMQHK
-4782 LKVGNYAVSD
+4782 LMVGEFADTS
-4792 PHHQTV
+4792 T
-4798 AESDD
+4798 DD
-4803 ALYRT
+4803 VLNRD
-4808 GDPEIHERELA
+4808 GDPEIHERTLA
-4819 RDRYERRVKSGM
+4819 RAKYEQRVKSGM
-4831 FQSQEALQD
+4831 YQSQEALQD
-4840 SMLGLKEAMTAILG
+4840 SMLGLKEAMNAILG
-4854 KETNIEDVDGFE
+4854 KNTRMEDVDGFE

-4878 NKAEADAFAHTLFK
+4878 NKAEADAFAHLLFK
-4892 PMLDEVAKLA
+4892 PMLEEVAKLA
-4902 RTEAE
+4902 HNTAE
-4907 REELTDYMMV
+4907 REELTDYMMA
-4917 KHGLERNTY
+4917 KHGLERNRV
-4926 MRNEAINNGA
+4926 MAER
-4936 TDADQTDYAGLTS
+4936 DAQKDFAEYQKQHSKSTKTLQNFIDECRKRDYAGLTA
-4949 LTGMDNVT
+4949 LTGMEEIA
-4957 DAETE
+4957 DAEAE
-4962 AQIMVNDYE
+4962 AQVMVDEYE
-4971 QAHDTTDLWKKVNAA
+4971 NAHDTTALWSKVNAV
-4986 SKAILS
+4986 SKAVLS

-5001 KATFDKISDMYD
+5001 KETYDSVRDMYE

-5029 YAYLTHKQSAF
+5029 YAYLTHRQSAF

-5045 KAEGRRS
+5045 KAEGRKS

-5057 FANLQS
+5057 FAYLQS
-5063 MAEGAIM
+5063 MAEGTIM
-5070 QGNRNKLVKQRFLN
+5070 QGNRNKLVKQKFLN
-5084 FALNHSSDLVSV
+5084 FALNHPSDLVSV
-5096 SDIWV
+5096 SDLWLQ
-5101 EYDTVADEWKPV
+5101 YDAVSDEWKPI
-5113 FPDNIDSTDTP
+5113 FPDNIDINDSP
-5124 EVVERKM
+5124 EEVERK
-5131 LDFETKMESLAQ
+5131 LNEFEDKMKQLAESA
-5143 QYPDRYKHG
+5143 PDNYKHG
-5152 KDTVNI
+5152 KDAANI
-5158 PYRIVESR
+5158 PYRVVESR
-5166 DMRQHQIVV
+5166 DLRQHQVVV
-5175 KRGGRDYVITINGNP
+5175 KRNGRDYVITINGNP

-5205 MSGAIGA
+5205 ISGSIGQLVHL
-5212 ILRAGENINRQL
+5212 IGDVNRTL
-5224 SAFYTTRNPDF
+5224 SSLYTTLQPDF
-5235 IVSNFMRDML
+5235 IASNFLRDMV
-5245 YTNTMTWIRESPN
+5245 YSNSMVWVKESPK
-5258 YALRFHRNYMY
+5258 YAIQYNMNFAKL
-5269 ANPVR
+5269 PIVR
-5274 IKQLLAKHRKGT
+5274 MVMLLDKYRRGT
-5286 LDMSNKTEA
+5286 LDMNDEIEK
-5295 MFHQFMMNGGE
+5295 MFYQFMMNGGE
-5306 TGYANIRDIEQH
+5306 TGFSRMADIDEHKKEIKKMLKAANE
-5318 KNDIRRELKKS
+5318 
-5329 NGKIPVKKAWDLLGE
+5329 KIPAHVVRECMATWIGE
-5344 RFDEYNR
+5344 VGRGIEMR
-5351 AVENCARFAAFMTS
+5351 ARFAAFVTS
-5365 REMGR
+5365 RNAGRTIDR
-5370 SIDRAIYDAKEIS
+5370 SIWDAKEIS

-5388 KGSGAKFY
+5388 KGAGDKFLGAEGQTMLGNVAAGVSGA
-5396 NSTGQ
+5396 GR
-5401 TKAGNASALVSG
+5401 AG
-5413 LGRSGYVFW
+5413 YIFW
-5422 NAAIQGT
+5422 NAALQGT
-5429 ANFGRQMK
+5429 FGNFLKYAM
-5437 RHPAKAFTGI
+5437 RHPGKMGTVVASWYGL
-5447 AAMFLLGAIVAY
+5447 AMLVTALASA
-5459 LGGDDDDDDDKNAYY
+5459 GGDDDDDSYYDIPEHTRRQNLIVKGPGNAW
-5474 NLPEYVRRS
+5474 
-5483 NILFRAG
+5483 IK
-5490 NSWVSIP
+5490 IP
-5497 LPVEYRAVYGMG
+5497 LPIEYRAVYAMG
-5509 ELMISVLNGKEH
+5509 ELTGSSLFHNEKLEVSDVLAQMSQLLPVDMMEGTKALWPSSVKPMVEVSNNESWYGS
-5521 LTGEEIAEAITGQAT
+5521 
-5536 QILPIDFLEG
+5536 PI
-5546 GGGLNAFVPSAYKP
+5546 
-5560 LWEAYV
+5560 W
-5566 AEKSWTGMPLYKD
+5566 KD
-5579 TPYNKDMPEWTK
+5579 TPYNKYMPNWTK
-5591 AYKSANKYIVG
+5591 AYKSANKDLVN
-5602 LANAMNEATGG
+5602 LSETLNEVSGG
-5613 DPYTKGTIDFNPA
+5613 SKYRKGTIDLNPA
-5626 KIEYMLNGYFG
+5626 AIEYLLKQYTGGFFTVTNQIRNLINVGTGEKDFDWRYVPLANRMLMSG
-5637 GVFGTIDKL
+5637 
-5646 SKTAETITDNREYD
+5646 
-5660 PRSFLLVNRL
+5660 
-5670 VKAGDER
+5670 GDER
-5677 TEYRAV
+5677 NVGRGLDEKFFGYLDAYRAKAS
-5683 NNEYFRLKEE
+5683 EFSAIKGDLSLPLEK
-5693 HDRLKSRLKHYEED
+5693 K
-5707 TDNDIF
+5707 
-5713 DYAEKIDFLYNS
+5713 AELISEIIID
-5725 PEYERYEIF
+5725 PEYVKMKGMERIYSKLKKAYDTAKEIGDTSKA
-5734 EDYRRDIDDLYNEL
+5734 EEL
-5748 NDTVDDEE
+5748 EK
-5756 RKNIEAELNELKK
+5756 RINELKRTFIL
-5769 EMIEEM
+5769 EMEQDE
-5775 NKTRK
+5775 RK

>member
-1 MPEEKDKIKKLYDT
+1 MLEEKDKIKKLYDT

-146 IFNPESGKLER
+146 IFNPESGKLEK
-157 TFLTPTGNRYYSKSL
+157 TFLTPAGNRYYSKSL

-197 RLQELKAKQAER
+197 RLQELKAKQEER

-239 RQQSDKENHAL
+239 RQQSDKENRAL

-374 LSSFSKGSTKLA
+374 LSSFSKGSTRLA

-413 GLGRYVSDWTIKA
+413 GLGRYATDWTIKA

-514 ANVLGAKR
+514 AKVVGAKR
-522 IGAVL
+522 IGTVL

-537 IMGQTHQMFNKMGV
+537 IMGQTHQMFNKMGM

-640 KEVWEPLKATLDLTT
+640 KEVWEPLKETLDLTT

-815 VNHNTGM
+815 VNRNTGM

-870 EQVSPDTVLSLDES
+870 EQVSPDAVLSLDES

-913 VTFNSGDAY
+913 VTFNPGDAY

-929 SQMQVQVIANE
+929 SQMQVQIIANE

-1069 HPAENESN
+1069 RPVENESN

-1098 RIPKDEQGD
+1098 RIPKDEQGN

-1130 DMAQTVADGMVADKE
+1130 DMAQTVVDGMVADKE

-1332 RKIAGD
+1332 RKIAGN

-1522 QSIFKDVSTRLEEMF
+1522 QSIFKDGSTRLEEMF

-1595 AIESWKRQYQMD
+1595 AVESWKRQYQMD

-1671 AIKEALNLDY
+1671 AIKETFNLDY

-1810 YDSQTFGDLLD
+1810 YDGQTFGDLLD

-1888 WETTMQNTYGYIRGT
+1888 WETIMQNTYGYIRGT

-1974 TAVNLENFEKWID
+1974 TAVNLEDFKKWID

-2006 EQSSGTQVDRLS
+2006 EQSSSTQVDRLS

-2054 AGQRKLEQSN
+2054 TEQRKLEQNN

-2077 TITPAQYTTKRGKV
+2077 TITQAQYTTKRGKV
-2091 LDMHLVKFNNELR
+2091 LDMHLVKFNNKLR

-2119 GWWNKEKQGFMMRS
+2119 GWWDKEKQGFMMRS

-2168 AESQLLETSKQEEK
+2168 SEPQQQKATKQEEK
-2182 QEYSPVWQYSVSVD
+2182 QEYTPIWQYSVFVD
-2196 KKTGLTTLKRDD
+2196 KETGETTLSRDD
-2208 VSGPIPIGDGR
+2208 VSGPIPIGDAR
-2219 FNYTANSPEEMLE
+2219 FRQTTNSPEEMLD
-2232 IVRNPKNFNQEL
+2232 ILRNPQNGMQEVL
-2244 RDAVETILENKVK
+2244 DAVGISLENKIK
-2257 IREIVRTEKAE
+2257 TRELDRKAKDEIRDKRTDFVVDKEMDNRYSVRTLMKMIDAEKQAVMDLGEKRGGDVYHEGNIIFLTKDSADKFANEVRTLINDMRSEQQQDNSQKKTE
-2268 ATEQE
+2268 A
-2273 SKPENNPS
+2273 S

-2301 LLGQMNMG
+2301 LLGQMNIG

-2322 VYHLEKGARKFTEY
+2322 VYHLEKGSRKFAEY
-2336 ATAMVADLGDSIR
+2336 ATAMIADLGDAIR

-2377 DEVQQFDVTNFD
+2377 DEVQQFDVANFD

-2431 KAVISQQS
+2431 KAVNSQQS
-2439 NELGLFDALTDNNKN
+2439 NELGLFDDLIDNNKN
-2454 SEHGLQRTDA
+2454 NEHGLQRTDA
-2464 ERSERVPAKGYRH
+2464 ERSEGLSANGNRH
-2477 EQGLSRGT
+2477 GQGLSRGT

-2500 NEGERTGDAVDRTVR
+2500 NEGERTSDAVNRIVR
-2515 PRLSDSLN
+2515 PRLSDA
-2523 EQSIEGKRKKEIE
+2523 ITE
-2536 KNRKLADELKGV
+2536 K
-2548 TLHLND
+2548 
-2554 KLGGEHEISGIVYY
+2554 
-2568 ELANVFHCNDNI
+2568 
-2580 SGPFQAIRKELDA
+2580 
-2593 ILKVARKNDGR
+2593 
-2604 NTFTP
+2604 

-2646 ESGEQATEKQMQTL
+2646 ESGERATEKQMQTL

-2670 KAFNEGTSYAS
+2670 KAFNEGTSYAP

-2694 KAYQEAI
+2694 KAYQEAV

-2752 RSDIHAIEIDRTSG
+2752 RSDIHAIEIDGTSG

-2861 VNEGGSDFV
+2861 VNEGGADFV

-2880 GGTGVTSDIVVIR
+2880 GGAGVTSDIVVIR

-2898 QKSAHVI
+2898 QKSVHAI

-2970 KGLYPAQ
+2970 KGLYPKQ
-2977 DKKQEQMLSKFVHSF
+2977 DKKQEEMLAEFVRSF
-2992 KAEEFGERNAGPV
+2992 RAEEFGERNTEV
-3005 TDVMPDKKIGEIFIR
+3005 ITDVMPGKKIGEVFVK
-3020 DGKLFINSTASAQPL
+3020 DGKLYINSTASAQPL

-3058 EALAEVLSYQTENE
+3058 KALAEVLSYQTENE

-3085 KAYDDFVGTYGHF
+3085 KAYDDFVSTYGHF

-3186 NVKKEIIESG
+3186 DVKKEIIESG

-3277 VDVRFTA
+3277 VNVRFTA

-3467 VVQNA
+3467 VIQNA

-3499 AEGRKNFYAK
+3499 ADGRKNFYAK

-3529 DSEEREMTFVQ
+3529 DSEEREMAFVQ

-4099 IEDNGRYLEA
+4099 IEDNGRCLEA
-4109 VRSLFP
+4109 VRSSFP

-4129 ASVDTMDDFF
+4129 TSVDTMDDFF
-4139 KEHNKSILAEMKQMK
+4139 KEHNKSVLAEMKQMK

-4209 VDVPV
+4209 EDVPV
-4214 RQNLLRNAIENI
+4214 RQNLLRNAVEDI

-4247 KHNEAELEELLS
+4247 KHNEAELKELLS

-4296 AEMDASVETAND
+4296 AEMDASVETANN
-4308 ITNTDEDDVL
+4308 ISASEEDDEL
-4318 YRSDDTMYR
+4318 K
-4327 IREDAAPQNTG
+4327 RE
-4338 IGYKVFVLKNG
+4338 
-4349 ELYPP
+4349 
-4354 MVANPNGEATP
+4354 
-4365 VGVWLDADAAP
+4365 
-4376 IAGQSKTGRNQV
+4376 
-4388 KAGGKGTQGGSGKLA
+4388 GG
-4403 YRPGWHLGVIPYALQ
+4403 
-4418 FNRIDENGDKTLFP
+4418 
-4432 ANFVWAE
+4432 
-4439 VEYANDVDYQ
+4439 
-4449 EEAMS
+4449 
-4454 YGYNKNGKFQHSYAG
+4454 
-4469 LPRIPENGAYTYR
+4469 GA
-4482 TNPNPE
+4482 
-4488 TDPWIITGAMRVKRL
+4488 
-4503 LTPSEVDEMVKEAGR
+4503 
-4518 EPQRRQ
+4518 
-4524 ENAVT
+4524 
-4529 DAEIAALN
+4529 
-4537 AEIANDYRNGIGTY
+4537 Y

-4591 VESLAEK
+4591 VEILAEK
-4598 LHLDNVEVVTDASVL
+4598 LHLDNVEIVTDASVL

-4638 TSTFDVEQTLLH
+4638 TSAFDVEQTLLH

-4675 NADENIRRRIVDM
+4675 NADENIRKRIVDM
-4688 AAKNGWDFHKATEEY
+4688 AAKNGWNFRKATEEY
-4703 LASLAEDTEFENI
+4703 LASLAEQTEFENI
-4716 NASWWQQ
+4716 NASWWRQ

-4735 GFEDF
+4735 GFDDF
-4740 RGVTLS
+4740 RGVTLT

-4766 YRNILGEA
+4766 YRSILGEA

-4782 LKVGNYAVSD
+4782 LGVGNYSD
-4792 PHHQTV
+4792 TNRNPNF
-4798 AESDD
+4798 AADSNDE
-4803 ALYRT
+4803 LYRD
-4808 GDPEIHERELA
+4808 GSPEMHERELA
-4819 RDRYERRVKSGM
+4819 RDRYERRVKTGM

-4840 SMLGLKEAMTAILG
+4840 SMLGLKEAMQAILG
-4854 KETNIEDVDGFE
+4854 QGTNIEDVDGFE

-4907 REELTDYMMV
+4907 REELTDYMMA

-4936 TDADQTDYAGLTS
+4936 TNADQTDYAGLTA

-4971 QAHDTTDLWKKVNAA
+4971 QAHDTADLWKKVNAV

-5021 DEKTSSEA
+5021 DEKTSTEA

-5084 FALNHSSDLVSV
+5084 FALNHPSDLVSV

-5101 EYDTVADEWKPV
+5101 EYDTVTNEWKPV

-5124 EVVERKM
+5124 EEVERKM
-5131 LDFETKMESLAQ
+5131 LDFETKMKSLAQ

-5166 DMRQHQIVV
+5166 DMRQHQIIV

-5286 LDMSNKTEA
+5286 LDMGNKTEA

-5329 NGKIPVKKAWDLLGE
+5329 SGKIPVKKAWDLLGE

-5370 SIDRAIYDAKEIS
+5370 SIDRSIYDAKEIS

-5396 NSTGQ
+5396 DSTGQ

-5429 ANFGRQMK
+5429 TNFGRQVK
-5437 RHPAKAFTGI
+5437 RHPAKSFTGI

-5509 ELMISVLNGKEH
+5509 ELMISILNGKEH
-5521 LTGEEIAEAITGQAT
+5521 LTGGEIAESITGQVT
-5536 QILPIDFLEG
+5536 QILPIDLLEG

-5579 TPYNKDMPEWTK
+5579 TPWNKDMPEWTK

-5602 LANAMNEATGG
+5602 LANVMNEATGG
-5613 DPYTKGTIDFNPA
+5613 DSYTKGAIDFNPA

-5646 SKTAETITDNREYD
+5646 SKTVETVTGNREYD
-5660 PRSFLLVNRL
+5660 PRSFLLANRL

>member
-1 MPEEKDKIKKLYDT
+1 MPIFEYNGKKYNVRDEHIDSFMKDFPDASTIMEREGKKYRVKSADYRT
-15 FVSDGY
+15 F
-21 DMESEEDFRKNLL
+21 MSEQQQPEQPAL
-34 DSTKRKAAY
+34 DSTPETPVTPSA
-43 DALVKDGYDMEPF
+43 
-56 EEFESNIGFGKERT
+56 EEMPLTEQDKIRFSANIGQMKRRT
-70 SSQQSGNSASGT
+70 
-82 VEEPISPANE
+82 E
-92 QTWQPTEKE
+92 Q
-101 KVAML
+101 MI
-106 TETDRIMNDVKSHTQ
+106 DG
-121 TFNERIDN
+121 FNER
-129 MQEYGINP
+129 METMREYHENAPLG
-137 GLQTKEGKM
+137 GGQTAEGKM
-146 IFNPESGKLER
+146 QFNPESGKLEK
-157 TFLTPTGNRYYSKSL
+157 TYITPLGNRYTSKGL

-178 QYRQAADMSIGGQ
+178 RYRQAADMSVNGQ
-191 LRKANL
+191 LRRAMLKLAE
-197 RLQELKAKQAER
+197 LQEKREASAKR
-209 ASEVHKEWAEETENN
+209 VHEQWEEDTKKNT
-224 KAPLAAILGAATYTP
+224 APLGFLLAADTYVP
-239 RQQSDKENHAL
+239 RQMSDKENSTL
-250 SVAIRETEELIKN
+250 DVAIRQTEELIKD
-263 LEEQKDRENGVD
+263 LEEQKDREQGVD
-275 VGFWRGFGRTM
+275 VGFWRGFGRVA
-286 GDVRTWDFG
+286 GDFRTWDFG
-295 MGDMRDAFT
+295 MSDMRDALT
-304 MMNADELKKENATE
+304 MMNADDLKGENATE
-318 GEREAHDAMMGA
+318 GEREAYNEMMGA
-330 IHEKQQAE
+330 LYNKGQAE
-338 ERYSGNADFWN
+338 QMYGGNAGFWN
-349 RAGVMTGYMPSFML
+349 RAGMMTGHMPAFML
-363 DFVLTGGGFNG
+363 DFGITGGGFKGINV
-374 LSSFSKGSTKLA
+374 LSKAGTKAA
-386 TKVISKETAEKM
+386 TKVVGKETVEQM
-398 AQQGFKSYIKENGAK
+398 AKQGFKTYVKDNGVK
-413 GLGRYVSDWTIKA
+413 GLGQYATNWTIKA
-426 LGTTADDLLVRAPL
+426 LGTTADDLLLRAPL
-440 MANTVQAGKT
+440 MTNTVQAGKT

-470 DFSNDKTWGDAI
+470 DFSNDKTWGNAI
-482 WQSEANAIIENY
+482 WQGEANAIVENY

-499 AHLDPVFTLGNMSKL
+499 SHLDPVVTLGNMSKL
-514 ANVLGAKR
+514 ANVVGAKR

-527 SKADASALNG
+527 SKTDAGALDG
-537 IMGQTHQMFNKMGV
+537 IMGQTHQLFNKMGV
-551 SDYVGEVSEEYY
+551 SDYFGEVTEEYY

-581 DGTRTNLFA
+581 DGTRTNLLA
-590 SGQFHGDIWGG
+590 TGQFHGDIWGG
-601 MALSMGLMGAGKH
+601 MALSMGLMGAGKA
-614 TLSAAN
+614 TLSGVQYA
-620 YTSMK
+620 SMK
-625 HGVNKADAKVNELLG
+625 HGVNKADARATELLG
-640 KEVWEPLKATLDLTT
+640 KEIWEPLRATIDLTT
-655 NENIGEVAELIAGDK
+655 NDDIGSVAEGIVNDK
-670 DFTINEKAAVLD
+670 DFSDDERAAILT
-682 YMERSLNLRGF
+682 YMERSLMMRGF
-693 NLASMAQSR
+693 NLGTLAQKR
-702 GGNRNESVQQAND
+702 GGEQDEDVQSMNES
-715 SYLDG
+715 YIDG
-720 YNIISSQEMNDAKN
+720 YNLADPQEMTDAKN
-734 MYEYQR
+734 MRDYQR
-740 ARVAD
+740 QRVSAI
-745 LVDESMFAMIE
+745 VDENTLGFLDIHPM
-756 ENPIAALEFVNGN
+756 NALEEMRDNGLWG
-769 EQWNDEDKVSVID
+769 ESELETVID
-782 YINAKQVYNGMIQ
+782 YLNAKQVYDGMIQ
-795 RVRDDIDGRIE
+795 RVRDDIDARVE
-806 QSNSMIDAR
+806 QSNAMVDAR
-815 VNHNTGM
+815 TNRTSGM
-822 IQGATMKQDERK
+822 IQGATMKQDDRR
-834 VYVISGKLVPYD
+834 VYVVGGNLVQYA
-846 DGSGVSVTDSDNS
+846 DGSGIDNRASDGS
-859 IIIRDSETGAL
+859 IIVRDAETGAL
-870 EQVSPDTVLSLDES
+870 EQVSPDAVLNIDEPLNPS
-884 QDPNEQKELAEQAIV
+884 DEKMTAEEAIIQ
-899 EQFAREAADKIDGK
+899 QFAQEASDKIDGV
-913 VTFNSGDAY
+913 VTFNPGDTY
-922 TITGQDG
+922 TITGDDAQI
-929 SQMQVQVIANE
+929 QVQIVANE

-1098 RIPKDEQGD
+1098 RIPKDEQGN

-1180 QELLVWQKIAG
+1180 QDLLAWQKIAG
-1191 TAKRRKM
+1191 TAN
-1198 EADDE
+1198 
-1203 RRRIADEAAALRKAE
+1203 RRRMAADAERKRMADEAAALRKAE
-1218 EEKLRAEREEAERI
+1218 EEKLRAEREEAERV

-1238 GVPDMVDDK
+1238 GVPDMVDDT

-1258 MNGHKIDRQEP
+1258 VNGHKIDRQEP
-1269 VQALQGKEVS
+1269 LQTVQGKEVN
-1279 VKFSDD
+1279 VKFSNDVL
-1285 AIVGGRV
+1285 APGHV
-1292 AVIDVNLLQPSH
+1292 AVIDASLLQPSH

-1332 RKIAGD
+1332 RKIAGN

-1346 SVTAYTGA
+1346 SITAYTGA
-1354 PTVNARG
+1354 PTVNERG
-1361 EAIQGN
+1361 EVIQGN
-1367 NRSDALRIMWENH
+1367 NRSDALRLMWESH
-1380 PEQAALYKQY
+1380 PEQAEAYRQY

-1397 FGLQA
+1397 FGLRA
-1402 EDIEAMEH
+1402 EDIAALQS
-1410 PVLVNMVD
+1410 PVLVNMLH
-1418 VDDAEAIRLGQYVAQ
+1418 VDDATAIPLGQYVAQ

-1446 NALQRMGAEMRSF
+1446 NALQRMGIEVRSF
-1459 ANLLLRTSDDEMS
+1459 ANLLLRASDDEVS
-1472 FAGLVDSNGA
+1472 FAGLVDANGA
-1482 NVLKWMSQRGF
+1482 SVLKWMSQRGF
-1493 ITPTQY
+1493 ISPTQY
-1499 KSAFDSKGNLTPESK
+1499 KSVFDSKGNLTPEAK

-1522 QSIFKDVSTRLEEMF
+1522 QSIFKDGSTRLEEMF

-1560 SERMVD
+1560 NERMVD

-1595 AIESWKRQYQMD
+1595 AVESWKRQYQMD
-1607 DVTGESY
+1607 DATGESY

-1619 FSNFVLHLAA
+1619 FSKFVLHLAA

-1671 AIKEALNLDY
+1671 AIKEVLNLDY

-1710 RERVENRNG
+1710 RERVENGNG

-1735 IESSLSQEEMLFSD
+1735 IESSLLQEEMLFSD

-1810 YDSQTFGDLLD
+1810 YGGQTFGDLLD
-1821 VLNYIDASL
+1821 VLNYIDASS

-1888 WETTMQNTYGYIRGT
+1888 WETIMQNTYGYIRGT

-1974 TAVNLENFEKWID
+1974 TAVNLEDFKKWID

-2006 EQSSGTQVDRLS
+2006 EQSSSTQVDRLS

-2054 AGQRKLEQSN
+2054 TEQRKLEQNN

-2077 TITPAQYTTKRGKV
+2077 TITQAQYTTKRGKV
-2091 LDMHLVKFNNELR
+2091 LDMHLVKFNNKLR

-2119 GWWNKEKQGFMMRS
+2119 GWWDKEKQGFMMRN

-2157 LSEVNDGNVQF
+2157 LLEVNDGNVQF

-2196 KKTGLTTLKRDD
+2196 KETGLTTLKRDD

-2377 DEVQQFDVTNFD
+2377 DEVQQFDVANFD

-2580 SGPFQAIRKELDA
+2580 SGPFQATRKELDA

-2670 KAFNEGTSYAS
+2670 KAFNEGTSYAP

-2694 KAYQEAI
+2694 KAYQEAV

-2977 DKKQEQMLSKFVHSF
+2977 DKKQEQMLSEFVHSF

-3005 TDVMPDKKIGEIFIR
+3005 TDVMPDKKIGEIFVR

-3186 NVKKEIIESG
+3186 DVKKEIIESG

-4209 VDVPV
+4209 EDVPV
-4214 RQNLLRNAIENI
+4214 RQNLLRNAIEDI
-4226 TDNVITGKDFAERLS
+4226 TDNVITGKDFAEILS

-4247 KHNEAELEELLS
+4247 KHNEAELKELLS

-4327 IREDAAPQNTG
+4327 IREDAAPKNTG

-4558 ENDPV
+4558 ENDSV

-4613 DGKKQRAKGFYSKS
+4613 DGKKQHAKGFYSKS

-4675 NADENIRRRIVDM
+4675 NADENIRRHIVDM
-4688 AAKNGWDFHKATEEY
+4688 AAKNGWNFHKATEEY

-4907 REELTDYMMV
+4907 REELTDYMMA

-4936 TDADQTDYAGLTS
+4936 TDADQTDYAGLTA
-4949 LTGMDNVT
+4949 LTGMDNVA

-5084 FALNHSSDLVSV
+5084 FALNHPSDLVSV

-5396 NSTGQ
+5396 DSTGQ

-5521 LTGEEIAEAITGQAT
+5521 LTDGEIAEAITGQAT

-5646 SKTAETITDNREYD
+5646 SKMVETVTGNREYD
-5660 PRSFLLVNRL
+5660 PRSFLLANRL

-5734 EDYRRDIDDLYNEL
+5734 EDYREDIDDLYNEL
-5748 NDTVDDEE
+5748 KEAISDEE
-5756 RKNIEAELNELKK
+5756 RKDIEAELNELKK

>member
-146 IFNPESGKLER
+146 IFNPESGKLEK
-157 TFLTPTGNRYYSKSL
+157 TFLTPAGNRYYSKSL

-197 RLQELKAKQAER
+197 RLQELKAKQEER

-239 RQQSDKENHAL
+239 RQQSDKENRAL

-374 LSSFSKGSTKLA
+374 LSSFSKGSTRLA

-413 GLGRYVSDWTIKA
+413 GLGRYATDWTIKA

-470 DFSNDKTWGDAI
+470 DFSNDKTWEDAI

-499 AHLDPVFTLGNMSKL
+499 AHLDPAFTLGNMSKL
-514 ANVLGAKR
+514 ANVVGAKR

-537 IMGQTHQMFNKMGV
+537 IMGQTHQMFNKMGM

-815 VNHNTGM
+815 VNRNTGM

-870 EQVSPDTVLSLDES
+870 EQVSPDAVLSLDES

-913 VTFNSGDAY
+913 VTFNPGDAY

-929 SQMQVQVIANE
+929 SQMQVQIIANE

-1057 NMLLEHNGVAFE
+1057 NMLLEHNGIAFE
-1069 HPAENESN
+1069 RPAENESN

-1098 RIPKDEQGD
+1098 RIPKDEQGN

-1332 RKIAGD
+1332 RKIAGN

-1522 QSIFKDVSTRLEEMF
+1522 QSIFKDGSTRLEEMF

-1595 AIESWKRQYQMD
+1595 AVESWKRQYQMD

-1671 AIKEALNLDY
+1671 AIKETFNLDY

-1810 YDSQTFGDLLD
+1810 YDGQTFGDLLD

-1888 WETTMQNTYGYIRGT
+1888 WETIMQNTYGYIRGT

-1974 TAVNLENFEKWID
+1974 TAVNLEDFEKWID

-2035 GQSDIFEEARII
+2035 GQNDIFEEARII

-2054 AGQRKLEQSN
+2054 AEQRKLEQSN
-2064 SNEETTTPTDAAY
+2064 SNEETITPTDAAY

-2091 LDMHLVKFNNELR
+2091 LDMHLVEFNNELR

-2119 GWWNKEKQGFMMRS
+2119 GWWDKEKQGFMMRS

-2168 AESQLLETSKQEEK
+2168 SEPQQQKATKQEEK
-2182 QEYSPVWQYSVSVD
+2182 QEYTPIWQYSVFVD
-2196 KKTGLTTLKRDD
+2196 KETGETTLSRDN
-2208 VSGPIPIGDGR
+2208 VSGPIPIGDAR
-2219 FNYTANSPEEMLE
+2219 FRQTTNSPEEMLD
-2232 IVRNPKNFNQEL
+2232 ILRNPQNGMQEVL
-2244 RDAVETILENKVK
+2244 DAVGISLENKIK
-2257 IREIVRTEKAE
+2257 TRELDRKAKDEIRDKRTDFVVDKEMDNRYSVRTLMKMIDAEKQAVMDLGEKRGGDVYHEGNIIFLTKDSADKFANEVRTLINDMRSEQQQDNSQKKTE
-2268 ATEQE
+2268 A
-2273 SKPENNPS
+2273 S

-2301 LLGQMNMG
+2301 LLGQMNIG

-2322 VYHLEKGARKFTEY
+2322 VYHLEKGSRKFAEY
-2336 ATAMVADLGDSIR
+2336 ATAMIADLGDAIR

-2377 DEVQQFDVTNFD
+2377 DEVQQFDVANFD

-2431 KAVISQQS
+2431 KAVNSQQS
-2439 NELGLFDALTDNNKN
+2439 NELGLFDDLIDNNKN
-2454 SEHGLQRTDA
+2454 NEHGLQRTDA
-2464 ERSERVPAKGYRH
+2464 ERSEGLSANGNRH
-2477 EQGLSRGT
+2477 GQGLSRGT

-2500 NEGERTGDAVDRTVR
+2500 NEGERTSDAVNRIVR
-2515 PRLSDSLN
+2515 PRLSDA
-2523 EQSIEGKRKKEIE
+2523 ITE
-2536 KNRKLADELKGV
+2536 K
-2548 TLHLND
+2548 
-2554 KLGGEHEISGIVYY
+2554 
-2568 ELANVFHCNDNI
+2568 
-2580 SGPFQAIRKELDA
+2580 
-2593 ILKVARKNDGR
+2593 
-2604 NTFTP
+2604 

-2646 ESGEQATEKQMQTL
+2646 ESGERATEKQMQTL

-2670 KAFNEGTSYAS
+2670 KAFNEGTSYAP

-2694 KAYQEAI
+2694 KAYQEAV

-2752 RSDIHAIEIDRTSG
+2752 RSDIHAIEIDGTSG

-2861 VNEGGSDFV
+2861 VSEGGADFV

-2893 KRVNG
+2893 KRVNE
-2898 QKSAHVI
+2898 QKSAHAI

-2970 KGLYPAQ
+2970 KGLYPKQ
-2977 DKKQEQMLSKFVHSF
+2977 DKKQEEMLAEFVRSF
-2992 KAEEFGERNAGPV
+2992 RAEEFGERNTEV
-3005 TDVMPDKKIGEIFIR
+3005 ITDAMPGKKIGEVFVK
-3020 DGKLFINSTASAQPL
+3020 DGKLYINSTASAQPL

-3085 KAYDDFVGTYGHF
+3085 KAYDDFVSTYGHF

-3131 RIQKFEKT
+3131 RIQKFDKT
-3139 DVFSKRV
+3139 DVFRKRV
-3146 VEKDKEPT
+3146 VEKEKEPT

-3181 GTGIE
+3181 GTGIGE
-3186 NVKKEIIESG
+3186 VKKEIIENG
-3196 YGFEDPVSR
+3196 YGFENPVSR
-3205 QMEASYQYLSGNIR
+3205 QIEASYQYLSGNIR

-3249 PAHLIDFTLGSSWID
+3249 PAHLIDFTLGSSWIA

-4109 VRSLFP
+4109 VRSSFP

-4122 VTGKHRF
+4122 VIGKHRF
-4129 ASVDTMDDFF
+4129 TSVDTMDDFF
-4139 KEHNKSILAEMKQMK
+4139 KEYNKSVLAEMKQMK

-4168 QIGDFSFVVTTKLT
+4168 QIGDFSFVVTTKLA

-4209 VDVPV
+4209 EDVPV
-4214 RQNLLRNAIENI
+4214 RQNLLRNAVEDI
-4226 TDNVITGKDFAERLS
+4226 TDNVITGKDFAEILS

-4247 KHNEAELEELLS
+4247 KHNEAELKELLS

-4296 AEMDASVETAND
+4296 AEMDATVETANN
-4308 ITNTDEDDVL
+4308 ISTSEEDDEL
-4318 YRSDDTMYR
+4318 K
-4327 IREDAAPQNTG
+4327 RE
-4338 IGYKVFVLKNG
+4338 
-4349 ELYPP
+4349 
-4354 MVANPNGEATP
+4354 
-4365 VGVWLDADAAP
+4365 
-4376 IAGQSKTGRNQV
+4376 
-4388 KAGGKGTQGGSGKLA
+4388 
-4403 YRPGWHLGVIPYALQ
+4403 
-4418 FNRIDENGDKTLFP
+4418 GD
-4432 ANFVWAE
+4432 
-4439 VEYANDVDYQ
+4439 
-4449 EEAMS
+4449 
-4454 YGYNKNGKFQHSYAG
+4454 
-4469 LPRIPENGAYTYR
+4469 GA
-4482 TNPNPE
+4482 
-4488 TDPWIITGAMRVKRL
+4488 
-4503 LTPSEVDEMVKEAGR
+4503 
-4518 EPQRRQ
+4518 
-4524 ENAVT
+4524 
-4529 DAEIAALN
+4529 
-4537 AEIANDYRNGIGTY
+4537 Y

-4558 ENDPV
+4558 ENDPI
-4563 AKLLGQSRRTAKQR
+4563 AKQLSQSRRTAKQR
-4577 REFAQRE
+4577 REFARRE

-4792 PHHQTV
+4792 PHHLTV

-4831 FQSQEALQD
+4831 FQSREALQD

-4907 REELTDYMMV
+4907 REELTDYMMA

-4936 TDADQTDYAGLTS
+4936 TDADQTDYAGLTA
-4949 LTGMDNVT
+4949 LTGMDNIT

-5235 IVSNFMRDML
+5235 IVSNFIRDML

-5396 NSTGQ
+5396 DSTGQ

-5497 LPVEYRAVYGMG
+5497 LPVEYRAFYGMG

>member
-1 MPEEKDKIKKLYDT
+1 MPENEDKIKKLYDT

-21 DMESEEDFRKNLL
+21 DMESEEDFRKNLS

-43 DALVKDGYDMEPF
+43 DALVKEGYEMEPF
-56 EEFESNIGFGKERT
+56 EEFENNIGFGKIQT
-70 SSQQSGNSASGT
+70 P
-82 VEEPISPANE
+82 VPEPAVQTE
-92 QTWQPTEKE
+92 QAWQPTEQE
-101 KVAML
+101 KAEMIASTNRMMQNV
-106 TETDRIMNDVKSHTQ
+106 ETQIQDA
-121 TFNERIDN
+121 NERVDN
-129 MQEYGINP
+129 IQEYGLNL

-146 IFNPESGKLER
+146 QFNPENGKLEK
-157 TFLTPTGNRYYSKSL
+157 TYITPLGNKTTSKPL
-172 ADMESF
+172 ADIESF
-178 QYRQAADMSIGGQ
+178 RYRQAADMSIGGQ

-209 ASEVHKEWAEETENN
+209 ASEVHKEWVEETEKN

-239 RQQSDKENHAL
+239 RQQSDKENSTL
-250 SVAIRETEELIKN
+250 RVAIRETEELIKN

-295 MGDMRDAFT
+295 MGDMADAMT
-304 MMNADELKKENATE
+304 MMNADKLKGDNATE
-318 GEREAHDAMMGA
+318 GERESHDMMMGA

-338 ERYSGNADFWN
+338 ERYGGNADFWN

-363 DFVLTGGGFNG
+363 DFILTGGGFKG
-374 LSSFSKGSTKLA
+374 LSTFSKGSTKVTA
-386 TKVISKETAEKM
+386 KVIGKETAEKM
-398 AQQGFKSYIKENGAK
+398 AHQGFKSYIKENGVR
-413 GLGRYVSDWTIKA
+413 GLGQYATDWTIKA
-426 LGTTADDLLVRAPL
+426 LGTTADDLLVRAPA
-440 MANTVQAGKT
+440 MTNTIQAGKT
-450 TADIIDRKLGDVVV
+450 VSDIIDRKLGDVVV

-470 DFSNDKTWGDAI
+470 DFSNDKTWGSAI
-482 WQSEANAIIENY
+482 WQGEANAIIENY

-499 AHLDPVFTLGNMSKL
+499 AHLDPIFTLGNMSKL

-522 IGAVL
+522 LGGVL
-527 SKADASALNG
+527 SKADAGALNS

-571 NLDDAYQQNP
+571 SLDDAYQQNP

-590 SGQFHGDIWGG
+590 TGQFHGDIWGG
-601 MALSMGLMGAGKH
+601 MALSMGVMGAGKH

-620 YTSMK
+620 YASMK

-655 NENIGEVAELIAGDK
+655 NENIGEVAELVAGDK
-670 DFTINEKAAVLD
+670 DFTADEKAAVLN

-693 NLASMAQSR
+693 NLASMARSR
-702 GGNRNESVQQAND
+702 GGVQSESEQQAND

-720 YNIISSQEMNDAKN
+720 YNVTSSQEMNDAKN
-734 MYEYQR
+734 LYEYHRTQ
-740 ARVAD
+740 VAD
-745 LVDESMFAMIE
+745 LADENMFAMIE

-769 EQWNDEDKVSVID
+769 EQWSDEDKSSVID

-795 RVRDDIDGRIE
+795 RVRDDIDGRVE

-815 VNHNTGM
+815 VNRKTGM

-834 VYVISGKLVPYD
+834 VYVLSGTLVPYA

-859 IIIRDSETGAL
+859 IIVRDADTGGL
-870 EQVSPDTVLSLDES
+870 EQVSPDAILSIDDV
-884 QDPNEQKELAEQAIV
+884 QDPYEQKELVAQSIR
-899 EQFAREAADKIDGK
+899 EQFAREAADKIDGV
-913 VTFNSGDAY
+913 VTFNPGETY
-922 TITGQDG
+922 TIAGEGG
-929 SQMQVQVIANE
+929 SQIQVTIVSDEN
-940 DGIVDNG
+940 GIIDNG
-947 DGTVNV
+947 DGTINV
-953 SDGVNIFPL
+953 TDGTNVFPI
-962 AKETIQQQADAA
+962 AKEAIQQFVDAS
-974 NLARVAQFEQQRT
+974 NIARIAEFEQQRAE
-987 IENAERKQE
+987 ENLALQQE
-996 MQEAERP
+996 EQEADRP
-1003 QYALNDIVS
+1003 QYAMNDLVT
-1012 LTDENGVTVRGNITA
+1012 LRDENGIGIRGNITA
-1027 DADAD
+1027 DVDAD
-1032 GKYEV
+1032 GLYEV
-1037 FTEAPINGKR
+1037 YTEDALNGKR
-1047 VNLFTRDELD
+1047 VNMFTREELD
-1057 NMLLEHNGVAFE
+1057 SMLIEHNGQLVEIAD
-1069 HPAENESN
+1069 SSV
-1077 NGAENIPENDNNA
+1077 NDNSEVA
-1090 PQNIPAMQ
+1090 ESSLGEQQLQASVLE
-1098 RIPKDEQGD
+1098 RIPKDEQGN
-1107 PLYEQADSDTAW
+1107 PIYEQAETPDVAW

-1130 DMAQTVADGMVADKE
+1130 AMAQSVADGMVADKE
-1145 EALKKLEKAKSK
+1145 AVLKKVEKTKSA
-1157 GGNSIAEKIASEKE
+1157 GGNTIAEKIAAEKE

-1180 QELLVWQKIAG
+1180 QELSIWQKIAG
-1191 TAKRRKM
+1191 TANRRKM
-1198 EADDE
+1198 EADAE

-1218 EEKLRAEREEAERI
+1218 EEKLRAEREEAERK

-1238 GVPDMVDDK
+1238 GVPDIVEDVPK
-1247 PQDARARGYRR
+1247 DARARGYRR
-1258 MNGHKIDRQEP
+1258 VNGHKVDRQEP
-1269 VQALQGKEVS
+1269 LQAVQGKEVN
-1279 VKFSDD
+1279 VKFSND
-1285 AIVGGRV
+1285 VV
-1292 AVIDVNLLQPSH
+1292 APGNVTVIDASLLQPSH

-1332 RKIAGD
+1332 RKIAEN

-1346 SVTAYTGA
+1346 SITAYTGA
-1354 PTVNARG
+1354 PTVNERG
-1361 EAIQGN
+1361 EVIQGN
-1367 NRSDALRIMWENH
+1367 NRSDALRLMWESH
-1380 PEQAALYKQY
+1380 SEQAEAYRQY

-1397 FGLQA
+1397 FGLRA
-1402 EDIEAMEH
+1402 EDIAPIQS
-1410 PVLVNMVD
+1410 PVLVNMLH
-1418 VDDAEAIRLGQYVAQ
+1418 VDDTEALNLGQFVAQ

-1446 NALQRMGAEMRSF
+1446 NTLQRMGTEMRSF

-1472 FAGLVDSNGA
+1472 FAGLVDANGA

-1493 ITPTQY
+1493 ISHTQY

-1522 QSIFKDVSTRLEEMF
+1522 QSIFKDGSTRLEEMF

-1595 AIESWKRQYQMD
+1595 AVESWKRQYQMD

-1810 YDSQTFGDLLD
+1810 YDGQTFGDLLD

-1888 WETTMQNTYGYIRGT
+1888 WETIMQNTYGYIRGT

-1974 TAVNLENFEKWID
+1974 TAVNLEDFKKWID

-2006 EQSSGTQVDRLS
+2006 EQSSSTQVDRLS

-2054 AGQRKLEQSN
+2054 TEQRKLEQNN

-2077 TITPAQYTTKRGKV
+2077 TITQAQYTTKRGKV
-2091 LDMHLVKFNNELR
+2091 LDMHLVKFNNKLR

-2119 GWWNKEKQGFMMRS
+2119 GWWDKEKQGFMMRS

-2168 AESQLLETSKQEEK
+2168 SEPQQQKATKQEEK
-2182 QEYSPVWQYSVSVD
+2182 QEYTPIWQYSVFVD
-2196 KKTGLTTLKRDD
+2196 KETGETTLSRDD
-2208 VSGPIPIGDGR
+2208 VSGPIPIGDAR
-2219 FNYTANSPEEMLE
+2219 FRQTTNSPEEMLD
-2232 IVRNPKNFNQEL
+2232 ILRNPQNGMQEVL
-2244 RDAVETILENKVK
+2244 DAVGISLENKIK
-2257 IREIVRTEKAE
+2257 TRELDRKAKDEIRDKRTDFVVDKEMDNRYSVRTLMKMIDAEKQAVMDLGEKRGGDVYHEGNIIFLTKDSADKFANEVRTLINDMRSEQQQDNSQKKTE
-2268 ATEQE
+2268 A
-2273 SKPENNPS
+2273 S

-2301 LLGQMNMG
+2301 LLGQMNIG

-2322 VYHLEKGARKFTEY
+2322 VYHLEKGSRKFAEY
-2336 ATAMVADLGDSIR
+2336 ATAMIADLGDAIR

-2377 DEVQQFDVTNFD
+2377 DEVQQFDVANFD

-2431 KAVISQQS
+2431 KAVNSQQS
-2439 NELGLFDALTDNNKN
+2439 NELGLFDDLIDNNKN
-2454 SEHGLQRTDA
+2454 NEHGLQRTDA
-2464 ERSERVPAKGYRH
+2464 ERSEGLSANGNRH
-2477 EQGLSRGT
+2477 GQGLSRGT

-2500 NEGERTGDAVDRTVR
+2500 NEGERTSDAVNRIVR
-2515 PRLSDSLN
+2515 PRLSDA
-2523 EQSIEGKRKKEIE
+2523 ITE
-2536 KNRKLADELKGV
+2536 K
-2548 TLHLND
+2548 
-2554 KLGGEHEISGIVYY
+2554 
-2568 ELANVFHCNDNI
+2568 
-2580 SGPFQAIRKELDA
+2580 
-2593 ILKVARKNDGR
+2593 
-2604 NTFTP
+2604 

-2646 ESGEQATEKQMQTL
+2646 ESGERATEKQMQTL

-2670 KAFNEGTSYAS
+2670 KAFNEGTSYAP

-2694 KAYQEAI
+2694 KAYQEAV

-2752 RSDIHAIEIDRTSG
+2752 RSDIHAIEIDGTSG

-2861 VNEGGSDFV
+2861 VGEGGADFV

-2898 QKSAHVI
+2898 QKSVHAI

-2920 GETRKVKGKETPVIK
+2920 GETRKVKGKEIPVIK
-2935 QLSMDYNRYF
+2935 QLSMGYNRYF

-2970 KGLYPAQ
+2970 KGLYPKQ
-2977 DKKQEQMLSKFVHSF
+2977 NKKQEEMLAEFVRSF
-2992 KAEEFGERNAGPV
+2992 RAEEFGERNTELA
-3005 TDVMPDKKIGEIFIR
+3005 TDVMPGKKLGEVFVK
-3020 DGKLFINSTASAQPL
+3020 DGKLYINSTASAQPL

-3058 EALAEVLSYQTENE
+3058 EALAEVLSYQTANE

-3085 KAYDDFVGTYGHF
+3085 KVYDDFVGTYGHF

-3107 RNDVDYANVFALEKF
+3107 RNDVDYANVYALEKF

-3131 RIQKFEKT
+3131 QIQKFDKT

-3146 VEKDKEPT
+3146 VEKEKEPT

-3186 NVKKEIIESG
+3186 DVKKEIIESG
-3196 YGFEDPVSR
+3196 YGFENPVTR
-3205 QMEASYQYLSGNIR
+3205 QMEASYHYLSGNIR
-3219 EKLRQAEENNEN
+3219 EKLRQAEVNNEN
-3231 GEFDR
+3231 GQFDR

-3284 VGGTWFMKEPYFTNY
+3284 VGGTWFMKEPYFTDY

-3305 GVTSEMLG
+3305 GVTSEMLN

-3369 WARQKMQSDPEMSE
+3369 WARQKMQSDPEMSALI
-3383 RMERIYN
+3383 ERIYN
-3390 DMFNNFVPMSIPDEF
+3390 DTFNNFVPMSIPDEF

-3420 PHQGRAIVRGTQQP
+3420 PHQGRAIIRGTQQP

-3548 ILEQMKEEDPD
+3548 ILEKMKEEDPD

-3661 KSQGVFLKTQAVL
+3661 KSQGVFLKTQAIL
-3674 EKNNGRNVIFATGT
+3674 EKNNGRNVVFATGT

-3794 RALRSIMKFVKSEL
+3794 RALRSIMKFVKNEL

-3848 DDQNSKTNEAVRQTL
+3848 DDVNSKTHEAVRQTL

-3891 LYDDIRNKLIAE
+3891 LYDDIRDKLITE
-3903 GVPADEIVVMRSGM
+3903 GVPADEIVIMRSGM

-3989 VRILRFGVED
+3989 IRILRFGVED

-4022 KQMMNNS
+4022 KQMMSNS

-4043 DTVAQ
+4043 DTIAQ

-4074 WETDQT
+4074 WETDQA

-4099 IEDNGRYLEA
+4099 VEDNSRSLEA
-4109 VRSLFP
+4109 VRASFP
-4115 DGQFKEI
+4115 DEQFKEI
-4122 VTGKHRF
+4122 VIGKHRF
-4129 ASVDTMDDFF
+4129 TSVDTMDDFF
-4139 KEHNKSILAEMKQMK
+4139 KEHNKTVLAEMKQMK
-4154 DGEISGEQKRELII
+4154 DGDIAGEQKRELTI
-4168 QIGDFSFVVTTKLT
+4168 QIGNFPFIVTTKLT
-4182 RKTMSDGATLFNDV
+4182 RQTMRDGTTLFNDV
-4196 ERRMTYSCLELGI
+4196 ERKMTYSCTELGI
-4209 VDVPV
+4209 EDVPV
-4214 RQNLLRNAIENI
+4214 RQNLLRNAIEDI
-4226 TDNVITGKDFAERLS
+4226 TGNVITGKNFAERLE
-4241 AGERSK
+4241 AAERSK
-4247 KHNEAELEELLS
+4247 KHNETELKELLS

-4273 AKAQLEEYAELMK
+4273 AKSQLEEYAELMK

-4296 AEMDASVETAND
+4296 AEMDATVETANNVS
-4308 ITNTDEDDVL
+4308 TSEEDDEL
-4318 YRSDDTMYR
+4318 K
-4327 IREDAAPQNTG
+4327 RED
-4338 IGYKVFVLKNG
+4338 
-4349 ELYPP
+4349 
-4354 MVANPNGEATP
+4354 
-4365 VGVWLDADAAP
+4365 D
-4376 IAGQSKTGRNQV
+4376 
-4388 KAGGKGTQGGSGKLA
+4388 
-4403 YRPGWHLGVIPYALQ
+4403 
-4418 FNRIDENGDKTLFP
+4418 
-4432 ANFVWAE
+4432 
-4439 VEYANDVDYQ
+4439 
-4449 EEAMS
+4449 
-4454 YGYNKNGKFQHSYAG
+4454 
-4469 LPRIPENGAYTYR
+4469 GA
-4482 TNPNPE
+4482 
-4488 TDPWIITGAMRVKRL
+4488 
-4503 LTPSEVDEMVKEAGR
+4503 
-4518 EPQRRQ
+4518 
-4524 ENAVT
+4524 
-4529 DAEIAALN
+4529 
-4537 AEIANDYRNGIGTY
+4537 Y

-4558 ENDPV
+4558 DNDSV
-4563 AKLLGQSRRTAKQR
+4563 VKLLGQSRRTAKQR
-4577 REFAQRE
+4577 RKFAQRE

-4591 VESLAEK
+4591 VVSLTEK
-4598 LHLDNVEVVTDASVL
+4598 LHLDNVEVVTDASTL

-4638 TSTFDVEQTLLH
+4638 TSMFDVEQTLLH

-4675 NADENIRRRIVDM
+4675 NADEIIRRRIVDM
-4688 AAKNGWDFHKATEEY
+4688 ASKNGWDFRKATEEY
-4703 LASLAEDTEFENI
+4703 LAGLAEHINFEEARKNG
-4716 NASWWQQ
+4716 WWQRIKQ
-4723 IKDFFLNMLHKI
+4723 IFFEMLDKL
-4735 GFEDF
+4735 GFSDF
-4740 RGVTLS
+4740 RGVTLT

-4759 NLAEPGR
+4759 NLKEGKHS
-4766 YRNILGEA
+4766 NLFGEA
-4774 ADVAKQYE
+4774 ADIAMQHK
-4782 LKVGNYAVSD
+4782 LRVGEFADTS
-4792 PHHQTV
+4792 T
-4798 AESDD
+4798 DD
-4803 ALYRT
+4803 VLNRD
-4808 GDPEIHERELA
+4808 GDPEIHERTLA
-4819 RDRYERRVKSGM
+4819 RAKYEQRVKSGM
-4831 FQSQEALQD
+4831 YQSQEALQD

-4854 KETNIEDVDGFE
+4854 KNTRMEDVDGFE

-4878 NKAEADAFAHTLFK
+4878 NKAEADAFAHLLFK
-4892 PMLDEVAKLA
+4892 PMLEEVAKLA
-4902 RTEAE
+4902 HNTAE
-4907 REELTDYMMV
+4907 REELTDYMMA
-4917 KHGLERNTY
+4917 KHGLERNRV
-4926 MRNEAINNGA
+4926 MAER
-4936 TDADQTDYAGLTS
+4936 DAQKDFAEYQKQHPKSTKALQDFIDECRKRDYAGLTA
-4949 LTGMDNVT
+4949 LTGMEEIV
-4957 DAETE
+4957 DAEAE
-4962 AQIMVNDYE
+4962 AQVMVDEYE
-4971 QAHDTTDLWKKVNAA
+4971 NAHDTTALWSKVNAV
-4986 SKAILS
+4986 SKAVLS

-5001 KATFDKISDMYD
+5001 KETYDSVRDMYE

-5029 YAYLTHKQSAF
+5029 YAYLTHKQSLF

-5063 MAEGAIM
+5063 MAESAIM
-5070 QGNRNKLVKQRFLN
+5070 QGNRNKLVKQKFLN
-5084 FALNHSSDLVSV
+5084 FALNHPSDLVSV
-5096 SDIWV
+5096 SDLWLQ
-5101 EYDTVADEWKPV
+5101 YDAVADEWKPI
-5113 FPDNIDSTDTP
+5113 FPDNIDINDSP
-5124 EVVERKM
+5124 EEVERKM
-5131 LDFETKMESLAQ
+5131 NEFEDKMKQLAESA
-5143 QYPDRYKHG
+5143 PDNYKHG
-5152 KDTVNI
+5152 KDAVNI
-5158 PYRIVESR
+5158 PYRVVENR
-5166 DMRQHQIVV
+5166 NLRQHQVVV
-5175 KRGGRDYVITINGNP
+5175 KRNGRDYVITINGNP

-5205 MSGAIGA
+5205 ISGSIGQLVHL
-5212 ILRAGENINRQL
+5212 IGDVNRTL
-5224 SAFYTTRNPDF
+5224 SSLYTTLQPDF
-5235 IVSNFMRDML
+5235 IASNFLRDMV
-5245 YTNTMTWIRESPN
+5245 YSNSMVWVKESPK
-5258 YALRFHRNYMY
+5258 YAIQYNMNFAKL
-5269 ANPVR
+5269 PIVR
-5274 IKQLLAKHRKGT
+5274 MVMLLDKYRRGT
-5286 LDMSNKTEA
+5286 LDMNDEIEK
-5295 MFHQFMMNGGE
+5295 MFYQFMMNGGE
-5306 TGYANIRDIEQH
+5306 TGFSRMADIDEHKKEIKKMLKAANE
-5318 KNDIRRELKKS
+5318 
-5329 NGKIPVKKAWDLLGE
+5329 KIPAHVVRECMATWIGE
-5344 RFDEYNR
+5344 VGRGIEMR
-5351 AVENCARFAAFMTS
+5351 ARFAAFVTS
-5365 REMGR
+5365 RNAGRTIDR
-5370 SIDRAIYDAKEIS
+5370 SIWDAKEIS

-5388 KGSGAKFY
+5388 KGAGDKFLGAEGQTMLGNVAAGVSGA
-5396 NSTGQ
+5396 GR
-5401 TKAGNASALVSG
+5401 AG
-5413 LGRSGYVFW
+5413 YIFW
-5422 NAAIQGT
+5422 NAALQGT
-5429 ANFGRQMK
+5429 FGNFLKYAM
-5437 RHPAKAFTGI
+5437 RHPGKMGTVVASWYGL
-5447 AAMFLLGAIVAY
+5447 AMLVTALASA
-5459 LGGDDDDDDDKNAYY
+5459 GGDDDDDSYYDIPEHTRRQNLIVKGPGNAW
-5474 NLPEYVRRS
+5474 
-5483 NILFRAG
+5483 IK
-5490 NSWVSIP
+5490 IP
-5497 LPVEYRAVYGMG
+5497 LPIEYRAVYAMG
-5509 ELMISVLNGKEH
+5509 ELTGSSLFHNEKLEVSDVLAQMSQLLPVDMMEGTKALWPSSVKPMVEVSNNESWYGS
-5521 LTGEEIAEAITGQAT
+5521 
-5536 QILPIDFLEG
+5536 PI
-5546 GGGLNAFVPSAYKP
+5546 
-5560 LWEAYV
+5560 W
-5566 AEKSWTGMPLYKD
+5566 KD
-5579 TPYNKDMPEWTK
+5579 TPYNKYMPNWTK
-5591 AYKSANKYIVG
+5591 AYKSANKDLVN
-5602 LANAMNEATGG
+5602 LSETLNEVSGG
-5613 DPYTKGTIDFNPA
+5613 SKYRKGTIDLNPA
-5626 KIEYMLNGYFG
+5626 AIEYLLKQYTGGFFTVTNQIRNLINVGTGEKDFDWRYVPLANRMLMSG
-5637 GVFGTIDKL
+5637 
-5646 SKTAETITDNREYD
+5646 
-5660 PRSFLLVNRL
+5660 
-5670 VKAGDER
+5670 GDER
-5677 TEYRAV
+5677 NVGRGLDEKFFSYLDAYRAKAS
-5683 NNEYFRLKEE
+5683 EFSAIKGDLSLPLEK
-5693 HDRLKSRLKHYEED
+5693 K
-5707 TDNDIF
+5707 
-5713 DYAEKIDFLYNS
+5713 AELISEIIID
-5725 PEYERYEIF
+5725 PEYVKMKEMERIYSKLKKAYDTAKEIGDTSKA
-5734 EDYRRDIDDLYNEL
+5734 EEL
-5748 NDTVDDEE
+5748 E
-5756 RKNIEAELNELKK
+5756 KSINELKRTFIL
-5769 EMIEEM
+5769 EMEQDE
-5775 NKTRK
+5775 RK

>member
-1 MPEEKDKIKKLYDT
+1 MPENEDKIKKLYDT
-15 FVSDGY
+15 FVSDDY
-21 DMESEEDFRKNLL
+21 DMESEEDFRKNLS

-43 DALVKDGYDMEPF
+43 DALVKEGYEMEPF
-56 EEFESNIGFGKERT
+56 EEFENNIGFGKIQT
-70 SSQQSGNSASGT
+70 PAP
-82 VEEPISPANE
+82 EPAVQTE
-92 QTWQPTEKE
+92 QAWQPTEQE
-101 KVAML
+101 KAEMIASTNRMMQNV
-106 TETDRIMNDVKSHTQ
+106 ETQIQDA
-121 TFNERIDN
+121 NERVDN
-129 MQEYGINP
+129 IQEYGLNP

-146 IFNPESGKLER
+146 QFNPENGKLEK
-157 TFLTPTGNRYYSKSL
+157 TYITPLGNKTTSKPL
-172 ADMESF
+172 ADIESF
-178 QYRQAADMSIGGQ
+178 RYRQAADMSIGGQ

-209 ASEVHKEWAEETENN
+209 ASEVHKEWVEETEKN

-239 RQQSDKENHAL
+239 RQQSDKENSAL
-250 SVAIRETEELIKN
+250 RVAIRETEELIKN

-295 MGDMRDAFT
+295 MGDMADAMT
-304 MMNADELKKENATE
+304 MMNADKFKGDNATE
-318 GEREAHDAMMGA
+318 GERESYDMMMGA

-338 ERYSGNADFWN
+338 ERYGGNADFWN

-363 DFVLTGGGFNG
+363 DFILTGGGFNG
-374 LSSFSKGSTKLA
+374 LSTFSKGSTKVA
-386 TKVISKETAEKM
+386 AKVIGKETAEKM
-398 AQQGFKSYIKENGAK
+398 AQQGFKSYIKENGVR
-413 GLGRYVSDWTIKA
+413 GLGQYATDWTIKA

-440 MANTVQAGKT
+440 MTNTIQAGKT
-450 TADIIDRKLGDVVV
+450 VSDIIDRKFGDVVV

-470 DFSNDKTWGDAI
+470 DFSNDKTWGRAI
-482 WQSEANAIIENY
+482 WQGEANAIIENY

-499 AHLDPVFTLGNMSKL
+499 AHLDPILTLGNMSKL

-522 IGAVL
+522 LGGVL
-527 SKADASALNG
+527 SKADAGALNS

-571 NLDDAYQQNP
+571 SLDDAYQQNP

-590 SGQFHGDIWGG
+590 TGQFHGDIWGG
-601 MALSMGLMGAGKH
+601 MALSMGVMGAGKH

-620 YTSMK
+620 YASMK

-655 NENIGEVAELIAGDK
+655 NENIGEVAELVAGDK
-670 DFTINEKAAVLD
+670 DFTADEKAAVLN

-693 NLASMAQSR
+693 NLASMARSR
-702 GGNRNESVQQAND
+702 GGVQSESEQQAND

-720 YNIISSQEMNDAKN
+720 YNVTSSQEMNDAKN
-734 MYEYQR
+734 LYEYHRTQ
-740 ARVAD
+740 VAD
-745 LVDESMFAMIE
+745 LADENMFAMIE

-769 EQWNDEDKVSVID
+769 EQWSDEDKSSVID

-795 RVRDDIDGRIE
+795 RVRDDIDGRVE

-815 VNHNTGM
+815 VNRKTGM

-834 VYVISGKLVPYD
+834 VYVLSGTLVPYA

-859 IIIRDSETGAL
+859 IIVRDADTGGL
-870 EQVSPDTVLSLDES
+870 EQVSPDAILSIDDV
-884 QDPNEQKELAEQAIV
+884 QDPYEQKELVAQSIR
-899 EQFAREAADKIDGK
+899 EQFAREAADKIDGV
-913 VTFNSGDAY
+913 VTFNPGETY
-922 TITGQDG
+922 TIAGEGG
-929 SQMQVQVIANE
+929 SQIQVTIVSDEN
-940 DGIVDNG
+940 GIIDNG
-947 DGTVNV
+947 DGTINV
-953 SDGVNIFPL
+953 TDGTNVFPI
-962 AKETIQQQADAA
+962 AKEAIQQFVDAS
-974 NLARVAQFEQQRT
+974 NIARIAEFEQQRAE
-987 IENAERKQE
+987 ENLALQQE
-996 MQEAERP
+996 EQEADRP
-1003 QYALNDIVS
+1003 QYAMNDLVT
-1012 LTDENGVTVRGNITA
+1012 LRDENGIGIRGNITA
-1027 DADAD
+1027 DVDAD
-1032 GKYEV
+1032 GLYEV
-1037 FTEAPINGKR
+1037 YTEDALNGKR
-1047 VNLFTRDELD
+1047 VNMFTREELD
-1057 NMLLEHNGVAFE
+1057 SMLIEHNGQLVEIAD
-1069 HPAENESN
+1069 SSV
-1077 NGAENIPENDNNA
+1077 NDNSEVA
-1090 PQNIPAMQ
+1090 ESSLGEQQLQASVLE
-1098 RIPKDEQGD
+1098 RIPKDEQGN
-1107 PLYEQADSDTAW
+1107 PIYEQAETPDVAW

-1130 DMAQTVADGMVADKE
+1130 AMAQSVADGMVADKE
-1145 EALKKLEKAKSK
+1145 AVLKKVEKTKSA
-1157 GGNSIAEKIASEKE
+1157 GGNTIAEKIAAEKE

-1180 QELLVWQKIAG
+1180 QELSIWQKIAG
-1191 TAKRRKM
+1191 TANRRKM
-1198 EADDE
+1198 EADAE

-1218 EEKLRAEREEAERI
+1218 EEKLRAEREEAERK

-1238 GVPDMVDDK
+1238 GVPDIVEDVPK
-1247 PQDARARGYRR
+1247 DARARGYRR
-1258 MNGHKIDRQEP
+1258 VNGHKVDRQEP
-1269 VQALQGKEVS
+1269 LQAVQGKEVN
-1279 VKFSDD
+1279 VKFSND
-1285 AIVGGRV
+1285 VV
-1292 AVIDVNLLQPSH
+1292 APGNVTVIDASLLQPSH

-1332 RKIAGD
+1332 RKIAEN

-1346 SVTAYTGA
+1346 SITAYTGA
-1354 PTVNARG
+1354 PTVNERG
-1361 EAIQGN
+1361 EVIQGN
-1367 NRSDALRIMWENH
+1367 NRSDALRLMWESH
-1380 PEQAALYKQY
+1380 SEQAEAYRQY

-1397 FGLQA
+1397 FGLRA
-1402 EDIEAMEH
+1402 EDIAPIQS
-1410 PVLVNMVD
+1410 PVLVNMLH
-1418 VDDAEAIRLGQYVAQ
+1418 VDDTEALNLGQFVAQ

-1446 NALQRMGAEMRSF
+1446 NTLQRMGTEMRSF

-1472 FAGLVDSNGA
+1472 FAGLVDANGA

-1493 ITPTQY
+1493 ISHTQY

-1522 QSIFKDVSTRLEEMF
+1522 QSIFKDGSTRLEEMF

-1581 KMFAEAKNFKEART
+1581 KMFAEAKNFKEARI
-1595 AIESWKRQYQMD
+1595 AVENWKHQYQMD

-1695 TSQRGQQGSNGTLAP
+1695 TSQRGQQGSNGALTP
-1710 RERVENRNG
+1710 RERVEDGNG

-1728 SIGGQSE
+1728 SIGEQSE
-1735 IESSLSQEEMLFSD
+1735 IEPSLSQEEMLSSD

-1767 DDWIESGKYGDT
+1767 DDWVESGKYGDT

-1796 APDTKGNYI
+1796 APDTKGNYT
-1805 GSAYE
+1805 GSTYE
-1810 YDSQTFGDLLD
+1810 YDGQTFGDLLD
-1821 VLNYIDASL
+1821 VVNYIDASS

-1921 WNGRR
+1921 WNGRK
-1926 VFVVDQYNEDGSFD
+1926 VFVVDQYNEDGTFD

-1950 TDDAEAAYFANY
+1950 ADAAEAAYFANY
-1962 DSDWANNHKTVV
+1962 DRNWAKKHKTVL
-1974 TAVNLENFEKWID
+1974 TGVNLEEFEKWIE

-1992 TKAFAEYKSVKSVE
+1992 TKAFSEYKSVKTIE
-2006 EQSSGTQVDRLS
+2006 GQSSGTQGNRLS
-2018 EIKSRIEEL
+2018 EVKSRIEEL

-2035 GQSDIFEEARII
+2035 NRSDIFDEARII

-2054 AGQRKLEQSN
+2054 TEQRKLEQDAS
-2064 SNEETTTPTDAAY
+2064 SEEATAPTDAPY
-2077 TITPAQYTTKRGKV
+2077 TITPAQYITKRGKV
-2091 LDMHLVKFNNELR
+2091 LDMQLVEFPSELR
-2104 DTVRK
+2104 KEVQK
-2109 HTTMFAKQLK
+2109 HVSMFAKEMK
-2119 GWWNKEKQGFMMRS
+2119 GWWDREKHGFMMRS
-2133 KEDAERLA
+2133 EEDAKRLA
-2141 EYATD
+2141 EYAVD
-2146 AQSQPPLSLSD
+2146 AQGQPPISMLD
-2157 LSEVNDGNVQF
+2157 IQAVNDGDVLF
-2168 AESQLLETSKQEEK
+2168 TEPKAPAKDEK
-2182 QEYSPVWQYSVSVD
+2182 QDYTPVWQYSVSVD
-2196 KKTGLTTLKRDD
+2196 KETGYTTLTRDD
-2208 VSGPIPIGDGR
+2208 VSGPIPIGDAR
-2219 FNYTANSPEEMLE
+2219 FRQTTNSPEEMLG
-2232 IVRNPKNFNQEL
+2232 ILRNPQNGMQEVL
-2244 RDAVETILENKVK
+2244 DAVGVPLENKIK
-2257 IREIVRTEKAE
+2257 TRELDRKAKDEIHDKRTDFVVDKEMDNRYSVRTLMKMIDAEKQAVMDLGEKRGGDVYHEGNIIFLTKDSADKFANE
-2268 ATEQE
+2268 ARTLINDMRSKQQQDNSQKKTEA
-2273 SKPENNPS
+2273 S

-2301 LLGQMNMG
+2301 LLGQMNIG

-2322 VYHLEKGARKFTEY
+2322 VYHLEKGSRKFAEY
-2336 ATAMVADLGDSIR
+2336 AKAMIADLGDSIR

-2363 EVAENGLD
+2363 EVSENGFNT
-2371 ADMTPY
+2371 DMTSY
-2377 DEVQQFDVTNFD
+2377 DEVQKFDVANFD
-2389 KKSIDALATAETVT
+2389 KSGIDALATAETVT
-2403 RETEVEQEAEIAQ
+2403 KEAEVAGEVEVAQ
-2416 ERIKKSRPARKKNEK
+2416 ERIKKTRSTRKKSEK
-2431 KAVISQQS
+2431 KTVNLQQS
-2439 NELGLFDALTDNNKN
+2439 NELGLFGSLFDNNETNNEDGRIHQESTKITGTQREVN
-2454 SEHGLQRTDA
+2454 SENGAGGTDRRSMLPPQSGNARSTVHMERGRVDGDLQRGRDDG
-2464 ERSERVPAKGYRH
+2464 RGNRRVQ
-2477 EQGLSRGT
+2477 EGT
-2485 ETGSES
+2485 GEI
-2491 EQQAGRGTD
+2491 QRGRGT
-2500 NEGERTGDAVDRTVR
+2500 
-2515 PRLSDSLN
+2515 RLSD
-2523 EQSIEGKRKKEIE
+2523 
-2536 KNRKLADELKGV
+2536 
-2548 TLHLND
+2548 
-2554 KLGGEHEISGIVYY
+2554 
-2568 ELANVFHCNDNI
+2568 
-2580 SGPFQAIRKELDA
+2580 DA
-2593 ILKVARKNDGR
+2593 IDE
-2604 NTFTP
+2604 P
-2609 KNTHNNHSERG
+2609 KNTRNNHSDRG
-2620 KDHAPTS
+2620 TNYAPTS

-2638 IELAKQLL
+2638 IELAQQLI
-2646 ESGEQATEKQMQTL
+2646 ESGELATPKQMAVL

-2670 KAFNEGTSYAS
+2670 KVFSDNTYSTRLQQLMGT
-2681 NPIAKKLRELLGE
+2681 E
-2694 KAYQEAI
+2694 AYQEAV

-2715 DTLWDIAEQ
+2715 DTLWDIVTQ
-2724 MGFNGGNIL
+2724 MGFKGGYIL

-2752 RSDIHAIEIDRTSG
+2752 HSDIHAIEIDGTSG

-2861 VNEGGSDFV
+2861 VGEGGADFV

-2898 QKSAHVI
+2898 QKSVHAI

-2920 GETRKVKGKETPVIK
+2920 GETRKVKGKEIPVIK

-2970 KGLYPAQ
+2970 KGLYPKQ
-2977 DKKQEQMLSKFVHSF
+2977 NKKQEEMLAEFVRSF
-2992 KAEEFGERNAGPV
+2992 RAEEFGERNTELA
-3005 TDVMPDKKIGEIFIR
+3005 TDVMPGKKLGEVFVK
-3020 DGKLFINSTASAQPL
+3020 DGKLYINSTASAQPL

-3058 EALAEVLSYQTENE
+3058 EALAEVLSYQTANE

-3085 KAYDDFVGTYGHF
+3085 KVYDDFVGTYGHF

-3107 RNDVDYANVFALEKF
+3107 RNDVDYANVYALEKF

-3131 RIQKFEKT
+3131 QIQKFDKT

-3146 VEKDKEPT
+3146 VEKEKEPT

-3186 NVKKEIIESG
+3186 DVKKEIIESG
-3196 YGFEDPVSR
+3196 YGFENPVTR
-3205 QMEASYQYLSGNIR
+3205 QMEASYHYLSGNIR
-3219 EKLRQAEENNEN
+3219 EKLRQAEVNNEN
-3231 GEFDR
+3231 GQFDR

-3284 VGGTWFMKEPYFTNY
+3284 VGGTWFMKEPYFTDY

-3305 GVTSEMLG
+3305 GVTSEMLN

-3369 WARQKMQSDPEMSE
+3369 WARQKMQSDPEMSALI
-3383 RMERIYN
+3383 ERIYN
-3390 DMFNNFVPMSIPDEF
+3390 DTFNNFVPMSIPDEF

-3420 PHQGRAIVRGTQQP
+3420 PHQGRAIIRGTQQP

-3548 ILEQMKEEDPD
+3548 ILEKMKEEDPD

-3661 KSQGVFLKTQAVL
+3661 KSQGVFLKTQAIL

-3794 RALRSIMKFVKSEL
+3794 RALRSIMKFVKNEL

-3848 DDQNSKTNEAVRQTL
+3848 DDVNSKTHEAVRQTL

-3891 LYDDIRNKLIAE
+3891 LYDDIRDKLITE
-3903 GVPADEIVVMRSGM
+3903 GVPADEIVIMRSGM

-3989 VRILRFGVED
+3989 IRILRFGVED

-4022 KQMMNNS
+4022 KQMMSNS

-4043 DTVAQ
+4043 DTIAQ

-4074 WETDQT
+4074 WETDQA

-4099 IEDNGRYLEA
+4099 VEDNSRSLEA
-4109 VRSLFP
+4109 VRASFP
-4115 DGQFKEI
+4115 DEQFKEI
-4122 VTGKHRF
+4122 VIGKHRF
-4129 ASVDTMDDFF
+4129 TSVDTMDDFF
-4139 KEHNKSILAEMKQMK
+4139 KEHNKTVLAEMKQMK
-4154 DGEISGEQKRELII
+4154 DGDIAGEQKRELTI
-4168 QIGDFSFVVTTKLT
+4168 QIGNFPFIVTTKLT
-4182 RKTMSDGATLFNDV
+4182 RQTMRDGTTLFNDV
-4196 ERRMTYSCLELGI
+4196 ERKMTYSCTELGI
-4209 VDVPV
+4209 EDVPV
-4214 RQNLLRNAIENI
+4214 RQNLLRNAIEDI
-4226 TDNVITGKDFAERLS
+4226 TGNVITGKNFAERLE
-4241 AGERSK
+4241 AAERSK
-4247 KHNEAELEELLS
+4247 KHNETELKELLS

-4273 AKAQLEEYAELMK
+4273 AKSQLEEYAELMK

-4296 AEMDASVETAND
+4296 AEMDATVETANNVS
-4308 ITNTDEDDVL
+4308 TSEEDDEL
-4318 YRSDDTMYR
+4318 K
-4327 IREDAAPQNTG
+4327 RED
-4338 IGYKVFVLKNG
+4338 
-4349 ELYPP
+4349 
-4354 MVANPNGEATP
+4354 
-4365 VGVWLDADAAP
+4365 D
-4376 IAGQSKTGRNQV
+4376 
-4388 KAGGKGTQGGSGKLA
+4388 
-4403 YRPGWHLGVIPYALQ
+4403 
-4418 FNRIDENGDKTLFP
+4418 
-4432 ANFVWAE
+4432 
-4439 VEYANDVDYQ
+4439 
-4449 EEAMS
+4449 
-4454 YGYNKNGKFQHSYAG
+4454 
-4469 LPRIPENGAYTYR
+4469 GA
-4482 TNPNPE
+4482 
-4488 TDPWIITGAMRVKRL
+4488 
-4503 LTPSEVDEMVKEAGR
+4503 
-4518 EPQRRQ
+4518 
-4524 ENAVT
+4524 
-4529 DAEIAALN
+4529 
-4537 AEIANDYRNGIGTY
+4537 Y

-4558 ENDPV
+4558 DNDSV

-4577 REFAQRE
+4577 RKFAQRE

-4591 VESLAEK
+4591 VVSLTEK
-4598 LHLDNVEVVTDASVL
+4598 LHLDNVEVVTDASTL

-4638 TSTFDVEQTLLH
+4638 TSMFDVEQTLLH

-4675 NADENIRRRIVDM
+4675 NADEIIRRRIVDM
-4688 AAKNGWDFHKATEEY
+4688 ASKNGWDFRKATEEY
-4703 LASLAEDTEFENI
+4703 LAGLAEHINFEEARKNG
-4716 NASWWQQ
+4716 WWQRIKQ
-4723 IKDFFLNMLHKI
+4723 IFFEMLDKL
-4735 GFEDF
+4735 GFSDF
-4740 RGVTLS
+4740 RGVTLT

-4759 NLAEPGR
+4759 NLKEGKHSS
-4766 YRNILGEA
+4766 LFGEA
-4774 ADVAKQYE
+4774 ADIAMQHK
-4782 LKVGNYAVSD
+4782 LRVGEFADTS
-4792 PHHQTV
+4792 T
-4798 AESDD
+4798 DD
-4803 ALYRT
+4803 VLNRD
-4808 GDPEIHERELA
+4808 GDPEIHERTLA
-4819 RDRYERRVKSGM
+4819 RAKYEQRVKSGM
-4831 FQSQEALQD
+4831 YQSQEALQD

-4854 KETNIEDVDGFE
+4854 KNTRMEDVDGFE

-4878 NKAEADAFAHTLFK
+4878 NKAEADAFAHLLFK
-4892 PMLDEVAKLA
+4892 PMLEEVAKLA
-4902 RTEAE
+4902 HNTAE
-4907 REELTDYMMV
+4907 REELTDYMMA
-4917 KHGLERNTY
+4917 KHGLERNRV
-4926 MRNEAINNGA
+4926 MAER
-4936 TDADQTDYAGLTS
+4936 DAQKDFAEYQKQHPKSTKALQDFIDECRKRDYAGLTA
-4949 LTGMDNVT
+4949 LTGMEEIV
-4957 DAETE
+4957 DAEAE
-4962 AQIMVNDYE
+4962 AQVMVDEYE
-4971 QAHDTTDLWKKVNAA
+4971 NAHDTTALWSKVNAV
-4986 SKAILS
+4986 SKAVLS

-5001 KATFDKISDMYD
+5001 KETYDSVRDMYE

-5029 YAYLTHKQSAF
+5029 YAYLTHKQSLF

-5063 MAEGAIM
+5063 MAESAIM
-5070 QGNRNKLVKQRFLN
+5070 QGNRNKLVKQKFLN
-5084 FALNHSSDLVSV
+5084 FALNHPSDLVSV
-5096 SDIWV
+5096 SDLWLQ
-5101 EYDTVADEWKPV
+5101 YDAVADEWKPI
-5113 FPDNIDSTDTP
+5113 FPDNIDINDSP
-5124 EVVERKM
+5124 EEVERKM
-5131 LDFETKMESLAQ
+5131 NEFEDKMKQLAESA
-5143 QYPDRYKHG
+5143 PDNYKHG
-5152 KDTVNI
+5152 KDAVNI
-5158 PYRIVESR
+5158 PYRVVENR
-5166 DMRQHQIVV
+5166 NLRQHQVVV
-5175 KRGGRDYVITINGNP
+5175 KRNGRDYVITINGNP

-5205 MSGAIGA
+5205 ISGSIGQLVHL
-5212 ILRAGENINRQL
+5212 IGDVNRTL
-5224 SAFYTTRNPDF
+5224 SSLYTTLQPDF
-5235 IVSNFMRDML
+5235 IASNFLRDMV
-5245 YTNTMTWIRESPN
+5245 YSNSMVWVKESPK
-5258 YALRFHRNYMY
+5258 YAIQYNMNFAKL
-5269 ANPVR
+5269 PIVR
-5274 IKQLLAKHRKGT
+5274 MVMLLDKYRRGT
-5286 LDMSNKTEA
+5286 LDMNDEIEK
-5295 MFHQFMMNGGE
+5295 MFYQFMMNGGE
-5306 TGYANIRDIEQH
+5306 TGFSRMADIDEHKKEIKKMLKAANE
-5318 KNDIRRELKKS
+5318 
-5329 NGKIPVKKAWDLLGE
+5329 KIPAHVVRECMATWIGE
-5344 RFDEYNR
+5344 VGRGIEMR
-5351 AVENCARFAAFMTS
+5351 ARFAAFVTS
-5365 REMGR
+5365 RNAGRTIDR
-5370 SIDRAIYDAKEIS
+5370 SIWDAKEIS

-5388 KGSGAKFY
+5388 KGAGDKFLGAEGQTMLGNVAAGVSGA
-5396 NSTGQ
+5396 GR
-5401 TKAGNASALVSG
+5401 AG
-5413 LGRSGYVFW
+5413 YIFW
-5422 NAAIQGT
+5422 NAALQGT
-5429 ANFGRQMK
+5429 FGNFLKYAM
-5437 RHPAKAFTGI
+5437 RHPGKMGTVVASWYGL
-5447 AAMFLLGAIVAY
+5447 AMLVTALASA
-5459 LGGDDDDDDDKNAYY
+5459 GGDDDDDSYYDIPEHTRRQNLIVKGPGNAW
-5474 NLPEYVRRS
+5474 
-5483 NILFRAG
+5483 IK
-5490 NSWVSIP
+5490 IP
-5497 LPVEYRAVYGMG
+5497 LPIEYRAVYAMG
-5509 ELMISVLNGKEH
+5509 ELTGSSLFHNEKLEVSDVLAQMSQLLPVDMMEGTKALWPSSVKPMVEVSNNESWYGS
-5521 LTGEEIAEAITGQAT
+5521 
-5536 QILPIDFLEG
+5536 PI
-5546 GGGLNAFVPSAYKP
+5546 
-5560 LWEAYV
+5560 W
-5566 AEKSWTGMPLYKD
+5566 KD
-5579 TPYNKDMPEWTK
+5579 TPYNKYMPNWTK
-5591 AYKSANKYIVG
+5591 AYKSANKDLVN
-5602 LANAMNEATGG
+5602 LSETLNEVSGG
-5613 DPYTKGTIDFNPA
+5613 SKYRKGTIDLNPA
-5626 KIEYMLNGYFG
+5626 AIEYLLKQYTGGFFTVTNQIRNLINVGTGEKDFDWRYVPLANRMLMSG
-5637 GVFGTIDKL
+5637 
-5646 SKTAETITDNREYD
+5646 
-5660 PRSFLLVNRL
+5660 
-5670 VKAGDER
+5670 GDER
-5677 TEYRAV
+5677 NVGRGLDEKFFSYLDAYRAKAS
-5683 NNEYFRLKEE
+5683 EFSAIKGDLSLPLEK
-5693 HDRLKSRLKHYEED
+5693 K
-5707 TDNDIF
+5707 
-5713 DYAEKIDFLYNS
+5713 AELISEIIID
-5725 PEYERYEIF
+5725 PEYVKMKEMERIYSKLKKAYDTAKEIGDTSKA
-5734 EDYRRDIDDLYNEL
+5734 EEL
-5748 NDTVDDEE
+5748 E
-5756 RKNIEAELNELKK
+5756 KSINELKRTFIL
-5769 EMIEEM
+5769 EMEQDE
-5775 NKTRK
+5775 RK

>member
-1 MPEEKDKIKKLYDT
+1 MPENEDKIKKLYDT

-21 DMESEEDFRKNLL
+21 DMESEEDFRKNLS

-43 DALVKDGYDMEPF
+43 DALVKEGYEMEPF
-56 EEFESNIGFGKERT
+56 EEFENNIGFGKIQTPVPE
-70 SSQQSGNSASGT
+70 SAVQT
-82 VEEPISPANE
+82 E
-92 QTWQPTEKE
+92 QAWQPTEQE
-101 KVAML
+101 KAEMIASTNRMMQNV
-106 TETDRIMNDVKSHTQ
+106 ETQIQDA
-121 TFNERIDN
+121 NERVDN
-129 MQEYGINP
+129 IQEYGLNL

-146 IFNPESGKLER
+146 QFNPENGKLEK
-157 TFLTPTGNRYYSKSL
+157 TYITPLGNKTTSKPL
-172 ADMESF
+172 ADIESF
-178 QYRQAADMSIGGQ
+178 RYRQAADMSIGGQ

-209 ASEVHKEWAEETENN
+209 ASEVHKEWVEETEKN

-239 RQQSDKENHAL
+239 RQQSDKENSTL
-250 SVAIRETEELIKN
+250 RVAIRETEELIKN

-295 MGDMRDAFT
+295 MGDMADAMT
-304 MMNADELKKENATE
+304 MMNADKLKGDNATE
-318 GEREAHDAMMGA
+318 GERESHDMMMGA

-338 ERYSGNADFWN
+338 ERYGGNADFWN

-363 DFVLTGGGFNG
+363 DFILTGGGFKG
-374 LSSFSKGSTKLA
+374 LSTFSKGSTKVTA
-386 TKVISKETAEKM
+386 KVIGKETAEKM
-398 AQQGFKSYIKENGAK
+398 AHQGFKSYIKENGVR
-413 GLGRYVSDWTIKA
+413 GLGQYATDWTIKA
-426 LGTTADDLLVRAPL
+426 LGTTADDLLVRAPA
-440 MANTVQAGKT
+440 MTNTIQAGKT
-450 TADIIDRKLGDVVV
+450 VSDIIDRKLGDVVV

-470 DFSNDKTWGDAI
+470 DFSNDKTWGSAI
-482 WQSEANAIIENY
+482 WQGEANAIIENY

-499 AHLDPVFTLGNMSKL
+499 AHLDPIFTLGNMSKL

-522 IGAVL
+522 LGGVL
-527 SKADASALNG
+527 SKADAGALNS

-571 NLDDAYQQNP
+571 SLDDAYQQNP

-590 SGQFHGDIWGG
+590 TGQFHGDIWGG
-601 MALSMGLMGAGKH
+601 MALSMGVMGAGKH

-620 YTSMK
+620 YASMK

-655 NENIGEVAELIAGDK
+655 NENIGEVAELVAGDK
-670 DFTINEKAAVLD
+670 DFTADEKAAVLN

-693 NLASMAQSR
+693 NLASMARSR
-702 GGNRNESVQQAND
+702 GGVQSESEQQAND

-720 YNIISSQEMNDAKN
+720 YNVTSSQEMNDAKN
-734 MYEYQR
+734 LYEYHRTQ
-740 ARVAD
+740 VAD
-745 LVDESMFAMIE
+745 LADENMFAMIE

-769 EQWNDEDKVSVID
+769 EQWSDEDKSSVID

-795 RVRDDIDGRIE
+795 RVRDDIDGRVE

-815 VNHNTGM
+815 VNRKTGM

-834 VYVISGKLVPYD
+834 VYVLSGTLVPYA

-859 IIIRDSETGAL
+859 IIVRDADTGGL
-870 EQVSPDTVLSLDES
+870 EQVSPDAILSIDDV
-884 QDPNEQKELAEQAIV
+884 QDPYEQKELVAQSIR
-899 EQFAREAADKIDGK
+899 EQFAREAADKIDGV
-913 VTFNSGDAY
+913 VTFNPGETY
-922 TITGQDG
+922 TIAGEGG
-929 SQMQVQVIANE
+929 SQIQVTIVSDEN
-940 DGIVDNG
+940 GIIDNG
-947 DGTVNV
+947 DGTINV
-953 SDGVNIFPL
+953 TDGTNVFPI
-962 AKETIQQQADAA
+962 AKEAIQQFVDAS
-974 NLARVAQFEQQRT
+974 NIARIAEFEQQRAE
-987 IENAERKQE
+987 ENLALQQE
-996 MQEAERP
+996 EQEADRP
-1003 QYALNDIVS
+1003 QYAMNDLVT
-1012 LTDENGVTVRGNITA
+1012 LRDENGIGIRGNITA
-1027 DADAD
+1027 DVDAD
-1032 GKYEV
+1032 GLYEV
-1037 FTEAPINGKR
+1037 YTEDALNGKR
-1047 VNLFTRDELD
+1047 VNMFTREELD
-1057 NMLLEHNGVAFE
+1057 SMLIEHNGQLVEIAD
-1069 HPAENESN
+1069 SSV
-1077 NGAENIPENDNNA
+1077 NDNSEVA
-1090 PQNIPAMQ
+1090 ESSLGEQQLQASVLE
-1098 RIPKDEQGD
+1098 RIPKDEQGN
-1107 PLYEQADSDTAW
+1107 PIYEQAETPDVAW

-1130 DMAQTVADGMVADKE
+1130 AMAQSVADGMVADKE
-1145 EALKKLEKAKSK
+1145 AVLKKVEKTKSA
-1157 GGNSIAEKIASEKE
+1157 GGNTIAEKIAAEKE

-1180 QELLVWQKIAG
+1180 QELSIWQKIAG
-1191 TAKRRKM
+1191 TANRRKM
-1198 EADDE
+1198 EADAE

-1218 EEKLRAEREEAERI
+1218 EEKLRAEREEAERK

-1238 GVPDMVDDK
+1238 GVPDIVEDVPK
-1247 PQDARARGYRR
+1247 DARARGYRR
-1258 MNGHKIDRQEP
+1258 VNGHKVDRQEP
-1269 VQALQGKEVS
+1269 LQAVQGKEVN
-1279 VKFSDD
+1279 VKFSND
-1285 AIVGGRV
+1285 VV
-1292 AVIDVNLLQPSH
+1292 APGNVTVIDASLLQPSH

-1332 RKIAGD
+1332 RKIAEN

-1346 SVTAYTGA
+1346 SITAYTGA
-1354 PTVNARG
+1354 PTVNERG
-1361 EAIQGN
+1361 EVIQGN
-1367 NRSDALRIMWENH
+1367 NRSDALRLMWESH
-1380 PEQAALYKQY
+1380 SEQAEAYRQY

-1397 FGLQA
+1397 FGLRA
-1402 EDIEAMEH
+1402 EDIAPIQS
-1410 PVLVNMVD
+1410 PVLVNMLH
-1418 VDDAEAIRLGQYVAQ
+1418 VDDTEALNLGQFVAQ

-1446 NALQRMGAEMRSF
+1446 NTLQRMGTEMRSF

-1472 FAGLVDSNGA
+1472 FAGLVDANGA

-1493 ITPTQY
+1493 ISHTQY

-1522 QSIFKDVSTRLEEMF
+1522 QSIFKDGSTRLEEMF

-1581 KMFAEAKNFKEART
+1581 KMFAEAKNFKEARI
-1595 AIESWKRQYQMD
+1595 AVENWKRQYQMD

-1695 TSQRGQQGSNGTLAP
+1695 TSQRGQQGSNGALTP
-1710 RERVENRNG
+1710 RERVEDGNG

-1728 SIGGQSE
+1728 SIGEQSE
-1735 IESSLSQEEMLFSD
+1735 IEPSLSQEEMLSSD

-1767 DDWIESGKYGDT
+1767 DDWVESGKYGDT

-1796 APDTKGNYI
+1796 APDTKGNYT
-1805 GSAYE
+1805 GSTYE
-1810 YDSQTFGDLLD
+1810 YDGQTFGDLLD
-1821 VLNYIDASL
+1821 VVNYIDASS

-1921 WNGRR
+1921 WNGRK
-1926 VFVVDQYNEDGSFD
+1926 VFVVDQYNEDGTFD

-1950 TDDAEAAYFANY
+1950 ADDAEAAYFANY
-1962 DSDWANNHKTVV
+1962 DRNWAKKHKTML
-1974 TAVNLENFEKWID
+1974 TGVNLEEFEKWIE

-1992 TKAFAEYKSVKSVE
+1992 TKAFSEYKSVKTIE
-2006 EQSSGTQVDRLS
+2006 GQSSGTQGNRLS
-2018 EIKSRIEEL
+2018 EVKSRIEEL

-2035 GQSDIFEEARII
+2035 NRSDIFEEARII

-2054 AGQRKLEQSN
+2054 TEQRKLEQDAST
-2064 SNEETTTPTDAAY
+2064 EEAIAPTDAPY
-2077 TITPAQYTTKRGKV
+2077 TITPAQYITKRGKV
-2091 LDMHLVKFNNELR
+2091 LDMQLVEFQSELR
-2104 DTVRK
+2104 KEVQK
-2109 HTTMFAKQLK
+2109 HVSMFAKEMK
-2119 GWWNKEKQGFMMRS
+2119 GWWDREKHGFMMRS
-2133 KEDAERLA
+2133 EEDAKRLA
-2141 EYATD
+2141 EYAVD
-2146 AQSQPPLSLSD
+2146 AQGQPPISMLD
-2157 LSEVNDGNVQF
+2157 IQAVNDGDVLF
-2168 AESQLLETSKQEEK
+2168 TEPKALAKDEK
-2182 QEYSPVWQYSVSVD
+2182 QDYTPVWQYSVFVD
-2196 KKTGLTTLKRDD
+2196 KETGYTTLTRDD
-2208 VSGPIPIGDGR
+2208 VSGPIPIGDAR
-2219 FNYTANSPEEMLE
+2219 FRQTTNSPEEMLG
-2232 IVRNPKNFNQEL
+2232 ILRNPQNGMQEVL
-2244 RDAVETILENKVK
+2244 DAVGVLLENKIK
-2257 IREIVRTEKAE
+2257 TRELDRKAKDEIHDSRTDFVVDKEMDNRYSVRTLMKMIDAEKQAVMDLGEKRGGDVYHEGNIIFLTKDSADKFANE
-2268 ATEQE
+2268 ARTLINDMRSKQQQDNSQKKTEA
-2273 SKPENNPS
+2273 S

-2301 LLGQMNMG
+2301 LLGQMNIG
-2309 IDPEIL
+2309 FDPEIL

-2322 VYHLEKGARKFTEY
+2322 VYHLEKGSRKFAEY
-2336 ATAMVADLGDSIR
+2336 AKAMIADLGDSVR

-2363 EVAENGLD
+2363 EVSENGFNT
-2371 ADMTPY
+2371 DMTSY
-2377 DEVQQFDVTNFD
+2377 DEVQKFDVANFD
-2389 KKSIDALATAETVT
+2389 KSGIDALATAETVT
-2403 RETEVEQEAEIAQ
+2403 KEAEVAGEVEVAQ
-2416 ERIKKSRPARKKNEK
+2416 ERIKKTRSTRKKSEK
-2431 KAVISQQS
+2431 KTVNLQQS
-2439 NELGLFDALTDNNKN
+2439 NELGLFDGLIKN
-2454 SEHGLQRTDA
+2454 DKINENGLQRTDA
-2464 ERSERVPAKGYRH
+2464 ERSEGMPANDNRH
-2477 EQGLSRGT
+2477 EQGLSRST
-2485 ETGSES
+2485 ETGSGS
-2491 EQQAGRGTD
+2491 KQQSSRATD
-2500 NEGERTGDAVDRTVR
+2500 NRGERTGNAVDRTVR
-2515 PRLSDSLN
+2515 PRLSDSV
-2523 EQSIEGKRKKEIE
+2523 EE
-2536 KNRKLADELKGV
+2536 K
-2548 TLHLND
+2548 
-2554 KLGGEHEISGIVYY
+2554 
-2568 ELANVFHCNDNI
+2568 
-2580 SGPFQAIRKELDA
+2580 
-2593 ILKVARKNDGR
+2593 
-2604 NTFTP
+2604 
-2609 KNTHNNHSERG
+2609 KNTRNHHSERG

-2670 KAFNEGTSYAS
+2670 KAFNEGTSYVL

-2694 KAYQEAI
+2694 KAYQEAV

-2724 MGFNGGNIL
+2724 MGFKGGNIL

-2752 RSDIHAIEIDRTSG
+2752 HSDIHAIEIDGTSG

-2861 VNEGGSDFV
+2861 VSEGGADFV

-2898 QKSAHVI
+2898 QKSIHAI

-2920 GETRKVKGKETPVIK
+2920 GETRKVKGKEIPVIR

-2970 KGLYPAQ
+2970 KGLYPKQ
-2977 DKKQEQMLSKFVHSF
+2977 NKKQEEMLAEFVRSF
-2992 KAEEFGERNAGPV
+2992 RAEEFGERNTELA
-3005 TDVMPDKKIGEIFIR
+3005 TDVMPGKKIGEVFVK
-3020 DGKLFINSTASAQPL
+3020 DGKLYINSTASAQPL
-3035 EVNANKVK
+3035 EVNTNKVK

-3058 EALAEVLSYQTENE
+3058 EALAEVLSYQTANE

-3085 KAYDDFVGTYGHF
+3085 KVYDDFVGTYGHF

-3107 RNDVDYANVFALEKF
+3107 RNDVDYANVYALEKF

-3131 RIQKFEKT
+3131 RIQKFDKT

-3146 VEKDKEPT
+3146 VEKEKEPT

-3186 NVKKEIIESG
+3186 DVKKEIIESG
-3196 YGFEDPVSR
+3196 YGFENPVTR
-3205 QMEASYQYLSGNIR
+3205 QMEASYHYLSGNIR

-3231 GEFDR
+3231 GEFNR
-3236 NIKALQEVMPMEI
+3236 NIKALQEKMPMEI

-3284 VGGTWFMKEPYFTNY
+3284 VGGTWFMKEPYFTDY

-3305 GVTSEMLG
+3305 GVTSEMLN

-3330 ITVSTTKKHYD
+3330 ITVSTTKKRYD

-3369 WARQKMQSDPEMSE
+3369 WARQKMQSDSEMSALI
-3383 RMERIYN
+3383 ERIYN
-3390 DMFNNFVPMSIPDEF
+3390 DTFNNFVPMSIPDEF
-3405 VPEYFG
+3405 VPKYFG
-3411 GASHKFKMR
+3411 GASHKLKMR

-3548 ILEQMKEEDPD
+3548 ILEKMKEEDPD

-3661 KSQGVFLKTQAVL
+3661 KSQGVFLKTQAIL

-3794 RALRSIMKFVKSEL
+3794 RALRSIMKFVKNEL

-3848 DDQNSKTNEAVRQTL
+3848 DDVNSKTHEAVRQTL

-3891 LYDDIRNKLIAE
+3891 LYDDIRDKLITE
-3903 GVPADEIVVMRSGM
+3903 GVPADEIVIMRSGM

-4022 KQMMNNS
+4022 KQMMSNS

-4043 DTVAQ
+4043 DTIAQ

-4074 WETDQT
+4074 WETDQA

-4099 IEDNGRYLEA
+4099 VEDNSRSLEA
-4109 VRSLFP
+4109 VRASFP
-4115 DGQFKEI
+4115 DEQFKEI
-4122 VTGKHRF
+4122 VIGKHRF
-4129 ASVDTMDDFF
+4129 TSVDTMDDFF
-4139 KEHNKSILAEMKQMK
+4139 KEHNKTVLAEMKQMK
-4154 DGEISGEQKRELII
+4154 DGDIAGEQKRELTI
-4168 QIGDFSFVVTTKLT
+4168 QIGNFPFIVTTKLT
-4182 RKTMSDGATLFNDV
+4182 RQTMRDGTTLFNDV
-4196 ERRMTYSCLELGI
+4196 ERKMTYSCTELGI
-4209 VDVPV
+4209 EDVPV
-4214 RQNLLRNAIENI
+4214 RQNLLRNAIEDI
-4226 TDNVITGKDFAERLS
+4226 TGNVITGKNFAERLE
-4241 AGERSK
+4241 AAERSK
-4247 KHNEAELEELLS
+4247 KHNETELKELLS

-4273 AKAQLEEYAELMK
+4273 AKSQLEEYAELMK

-4296 AEMDASVETAND
+4296 AEMDATVETANNVS
-4308 ITNTDEDDVL
+4308 TSEEDDEL
-4318 YRSDDTMYR
+4318 K
-4327 IREDAAPQNTG
+4327 RED
-4338 IGYKVFVLKNG
+4338 
-4349 ELYPP
+4349 
-4354 MVANPNGEATP
+4354 
-4365 VGVWLDADAAP
+4365 D
-4376 IAGQSKTGRNQV
+4376 
-4388 KAGGKGTQGGSGKLA
+4388 
-4403 YRPGWHLGVIPYALQ
+4403 
-4418 FNRIDENGDKTLFP
+4418 
-4432 ANFVWAE
+4432 
-4439 VEYANDVDYQ
+4439 
-4449 EEAMS
+4449 
-4454 YGYNKNGKFQHSYAG
+4454 
-4469 LPRIPENGAYTYR
+4469 GA
-4482 TNPNPE
+4482 
-4488 TDPWIITGAMRVKRL
+4488 
-4503 LTPSEVDEMVKEAGR
+4503 
-4518 EPQRRQ
+4518 
-4524 ENAVT
+4524 
-4529 DAEIAALN
+4529 
-4537 AEIANDYRNGIGTY
+4537 Y

-4558 ENDPV
+4558 DNDSV

-4577 REFAQRE
+4577 RKFAQRE

-4591 VESLAEK
+4591 VVSLTEK
-4598 LHLDNVEVVTDASVL
+4598 LHLDNVEVVTDASTL

-4638 TSTFDVEQTLLH
+4638 TSMFDVEQTLLH

-4675 NADENIRRRIVDM
+4675 NADEIIRRRIVDM
-4688 AAKNGWDFHKATEEY
+4688 ASKNGWDFRKATEEY
-4703 LASLAEDTEFENI
+4703 LAGLAEHINFEEARKNG
-4716 NASWWQQ
+4716 WWQR
-4723 IKDFFLNMLHKI
+4723 IKQFFFEMLDKL
-4735 GFEDF
+4735 GFSDF
-4740 RGVTLS
+4740 RGVTLT

-4759 NLAEPGR
+4759 NLKEGKHS
-4766 YRNILGEA
+4766 NLFGEA
-4774 ADVAKQYE
+4774 ADIAMQHK
-4782 LKVGNYAVSD
+4782 LRVGEFADTS
-4792 PHHQTV
+4792 T
-4798 AESDD
+4798 DD
-4803 ALYRT
+4803 VLNRD
-4808 GDPEIHERELA
+4808 GDPEIHERTLA
-4819 RDRYERRVKSGM
+4819 RAKYEQRVKSGM
-4831 FQSQEALQD
+4831 YQSQEALQD

-4854 KETNIEDVDGFE
+4854 KNTRMEDVDGFE

-4878 NKAEADAFAHTLFK
+4878 NKAEADAFAHLLFK
-4892 PMLDEVAKLA
+4892 PMLEEVAKLA
-4902 RTEAE
+4902 HNTAE
-4907 REELTDYMMV
+4907 REELTDYMMA
-4917 KHGLERNTY
+4917 KHGLERNRV
-4926 MRNEAINNGA
+4926 MAER
-4936 TDADQTDYAGLTS
+4936 DAQKDFAEYQKQHPKSTKTLQDFIDECRKRDYAGLTA
-4949 LTGMDNVT
+4949 LTGMEEIV
-4957 DAETE
+4957 DAEAE
-4962 AQIMVNDYE
+4962 AQVMVDEYE
-4971 QAHDTTDLWKKVNAA
+4971 NAHDTTALWSKVNAV
-4986 SKAILS
+4986 SKAVLS

-5001 KATFDKISDMYD
+5001 KETYDSVRDMYE

-5029 YAYLTHKQSAF
+5029 YAYLTHKQSLF

-5063 MAEGAIM
+5063 MAESAIM
-5070 QGNRNKLVKQRFLN
+5070 QGNRNKLVKQKFLN
-5084 FALNHSSDLVSV
+5084 FALNHPSDLVSV
-5096 SDIWV
+5096 SDLWLQ
-5101 EYDTVADEWKPV
+5101 YDAVADEWKPI
-5113 FPDNIDSTDTP
+5113 FPDNIDINDSP
-5124 EVVERKM
+5124 EEVERKM
-5131 LDFETKMESLAQ
+5131 NEFEDKMKQLAESA
-5143 QYPDRYKHG
+5143 PDNYKHG
-5152 KDTVNI
+5152 KDAVNI
-5158 PYRIVESR
+5158 PYRVVENR
-5166 DMRQHQIVV
+5166 NLRQHQVVV
-5175 KRGGRDYVITINGNP
+5175 KRNGRDYVITINGNP

-5205 MSGAIGA
+5205 ISGSIGQLVHL
-5212 ILRAGENINRQL
+5212 IGDVNRTL
-5224 SAFYTTRNPDF
+5224 SSLYTTLQPDF
-5235 IVSNFMRDML
+5235 IASNFLRDMV
-5245 YTNTMTWIRESPN
+5245 YSNSMVWVKESPK
-5258 YALRFHRNYMY
+5258 YAIQYNMNFAKL
-5269 ANPVR
+5269 PIVR
-5274 IKQLLAKHRKGT
+5274 MVMLLDKYRRGT
-5286 LDMSNKTEA
+5286 LDMNDEIEK
-5295 MFHQFMMNGGE
+5295 MFYQFMMNGGE
-5306 TGYANIRDIEQH
+5306 TGFSRMADIDEHKKEIKKMLKAANE
-5318 KNDIRRELKKS
+5318 
-5329 NGKIPVKKAWDLLGE
+5329 KIPAHVVRECMATWIGE
-5344 RFDEYNR
+5344 VGRGIEMR
-5351 AVENCARFAAFMTS
+5351 ARFAAFVTS
-5365 REMGR
+5365 RNAGRTIDR
-5370 SIDRAIYDAKEIS
+5370 SIWDAKEIS

-5388 KGSGAKFY
+5388 KGAGDKFLGAEGQTMLGNVAAGVSGA
-5396 NSTGQ
+5396 GR
-5401 TKAGNASALVSG
+5401 AG
-5413 LGRSGYVFW
+5413 YIFW
-5422 NAAIQGT
+5422 NAALQGT
-5429 ANFGRQMK
+5429 FGNFLKYAM
-5437 RHPAKAFTGI
+5437 RHPGKMGTVVASWYGL
-5447 AAMFLLGAIVAY
+5447 AMLVTALASA
-5459 LGGDDDDDDDKNAYY
+5459 GGDDDDDSYYDIPEHTRRQNLIVKGPGNAW
-5474 NLPEYVRRS
+5474 
-5483 NILFRAG
+5483 IK
-5490 NSWVSIP
+5490 IP
-5497 LPVEYRAVYGMG
+5497 LPIEYRAVYAMG
-5509 ELMISVLNGKEH
+5509 ELTGSSLFHNEKLEVSDVLAQMSQLLPVDMMEGTKALWPSSVKPMVEVSNNESWYGS
-5521 LTGEEIAEAITGQAT
+5521 
-5536 QILPIDFLEG
+5536 PI
-5546 GGGLNAFVPSAYKP
+5546 
-5560 LWEAYV
+5560 W
-5566 AEKSWTGMPLYKD
+5566 KD
-5579 TPYNKDMPEWTK
+5579 TPYNKYMPNWTK
-5591 AYKSANKYIVG
+5591 AYKSANKDLVN
-5602 LANAMNEATGG
+5602 LSETLNEVSGG
-5613 DPYTKGTIDFNPA
+5613 SKYRKGTIDLNPA
-5626 KIEYMLNGYFG
+5626 AIEYLLKQYTGGFFTVTNQIRNLINVGTGEKDFDWRYVPLANRMLMSG
-5637 GVFGTIDKL
+5637 
-5646 SKTAETITDNREYD
+5646 
-5660 PRSFLLVNRL
+5660 
-5670 VKAGDER
+5670 GDER
-5677 TEYRAV
+5677 NVGRGLDEKFFGYLDAYRAKAS
-5683 NNEYFRLKEE
+5683 EFSAIKGDLSLPLEK
-5693 HDRLKSRLKHYEED
+5693 K
-5707 TDNDIF
+5707 
-5713 DYAEKIDFLYNS
+5713 AELISEIIID
-5725 PEYERYEIF
+5725 PEYVKMKEMERIYSKLKKAYDTAKEIGDTSKA
-5734 EDYRRDIDDLYNEL
+5734 EEL
-5748 NDTVDDEE
+5748 EK
-5756 RKNIEAELNELKK
+5756 RINELKRTFIL
-5769 EMIEEM
+5769 EMEQDE
-5775 NKTRK
+5775 RK

>member
-1 MPEEKDKIKKLYDT
+1 MPENEDKIKKLYDT

-21 DMESEEDFRKNLL
+21 DMESEEDFRKNLS

-43 DALVKDGYDMEPF
+43 DALVKEGYEMEPF
-56 EEFESNIGFGKERT
+56 EEFENNIGFGKIQTPVPE
-70 SSQQSGNSASGT
+70 SAVQT
-82 VEEPISPANE
+82 E
-92 QTWQPTEKE
+92 QAWQPTEQE
-101 KVAML
+101 KAEMIASTNRMMQNV
-106 TETDRIMNDVKSHTQ
+106 ETQIQDA
-121 TFNERIDN
+121 NERVDN
-129 MQEYGINP
+129 IQEYGLNL

-146 IFNPESGKLER
+146 QFNPENGKLEK
-157 TFLTPTGNRYYSKSL
+157 TYITPLGNKTTSKPL
-172 ADMESF
+172 ADIESF
-178 QYRQAADMSIGGQ
+178 RYRQAADMSIGGQ

-209 ASEVHKEWAEETENN
+209 ASEVHKEWVEETEKN

-239 RQQSDKENHAL
+239 RQQSDKENSTL
-250 SVAIRETEELIKN
+250 RVAIRETEELIKN

-295 MGDMRDAFT
+295 MGDMADAMT
-304 MMNADELKKENATE
+304 MMNADKLKGDNATE
-318 GEREAHDAMMGA
+318 GERESHDMMMGA

-338 ERYSGNADFWN
+338 ERYGGNADFWN

-363 DFVLTGGGFNG
+363 DFILTGGGFKG
-374 LSSFSKGSTKLA
+374 LSTFSKGSTKVTA
-386 TKVISKETAEKM
+386 KVIGKETAEKM
-398 AQQGFKSYIKENGAK
+398 AHQGFKSYIKENGVR
-413 GLGRYVSDWTIKA
+413 GLGQYATDWTIKA
-426 LGTTADDLLVRAPL
+426 LGTTADDLLVRAPA
-440 MANTVQAGKT
+440 MTNTIQAGKT
-450 TADIIDRKLGDVVV
+450 VSDIIDRKLGDVVV

-470 DFSNDKTWGDAI
+470 DFSNDKTWGSAI
-482 WQSEANAIIENY
+482 WQGEANAIIENY

-499 AHLDPVFTLGNMSKL
+499 AHLDPIFTLGNMSKL

-522 IGAVL
+522 LGGVL
-527 SKADASALNG
+527 SKADAGALNS

-571 NLDDAYQQNP
+571 SLDDAYQQNP

-590 SGQFHGDIWGG
+590 TGQFHGDIWGG
-601 MALSMGLMGAGKH
+601 MALSMGVMGAGKH

-620 YTSMK
+620 YASMK

-655 NENIGEVAELIAGDK
+655 NENIGEVAELVAGDK
-670 DFTINEKAAVLD
+670 DFTADEKAAVLN

-693 NLASMAQSR
+693 NLASMARSR
-702 GGNRNESVQQAND
+702 GGVQSESEQQAND

-720 YNIISSQEMNDAKN
+720 YNVTSSQEMNDAKN
-734 MYEYQR
+734 LYEYHRTQ
-740 ARVAD
+740 VAD
-745 LVDESMFAMIE
+745 LADENMFAMIE

-769 EQWNDEDKVSVID
+769 EQWSDEDKSSVID

-795 RVRDDIDGRIE
+795 RVRDDIDGRVE

-815 VNHNTGM
+815 VNRKTGM

-834 VYVISGKLVPYD
+834 VYVLSGTLVPYA

-859 IIIRDSETGAL
+859 IIVRDADTGGL
-870 EQVSPDTVLSLDES
+870 EQVSPDAILSIDDV
-884 QDPNEQKELAEQAIV
+884 QDPYEQKELVAQSIR
-899 EQFAREAADKIDGK
+899 EQFAREAADKIDGV
-913 VTFNSGDAY
+913 VTFNPGETY
-922 TITGQDG
+922 TIAGEGG
-929 SQMQVQVIANE
+929 SQIQVTIVSDEN
-940 DGIVDNG
+940 GIIDNG
-947 DGTVNV
+947 DGTINV
-953 SDGVNIFPL
+953 TDGTNVFPI
-962 AKETIQQQADAA
+962 AKEAIQQFVDAS
-974 NLARVAQFEQQRT
+974 NIARIAEFEQQRAE
-987 IENAERKQE
+987 ENLALQQE
-996 MQEAERP
+996 EQEADRP
-1003 QYALNDIVS
+1003 QYAMNDLVT
-1012 LTDENGVTVRGNITA
+1012 LRDENGIGIRGNITA
-1027 DADAD
+1027 DVDAD
-1032 GKYEV
+1032 GLYEV
-1037 FTEAPINGKR
+1037 YTEDALNGKR
-1047 VNLFTRDELD
+1047 VNMFTREELD
-1057 NMLLEHNGVAFE
+1057 SMLIEHNGQLVEIAD
-1069 HPAENESN
+1069 SSV
-1077 NGAENIPENDNNA
+1077 NDNSEVA
-1090 PQNIPAMQ
+1090 ESSLGEQQLQASVLE
-1098 RIPKDEQGD
+1098 RIPKDEQGN
-1107 PLYEQADSDTAW
+1107 PIYEQAETPDVAW

-1130 DMAQTVADGMVADKE
+1130 AMAQSVADGMVADKE
-1145 EALKKLEKAKSK
+1145 AVLKKVEKTKSA
-1157 GGNSIAEKIASEKE
+1157 GGNTIAEKIAAEKE

-1180 QELLVWQKIAG
+1180 QELSIWQKIAG
-1191 TAKRRKM
+1191 TANRRKM
-1198 EADDE
+1198 EADAE

-1218 EEKLRAEREEAERI
+1218 EEKLRAEREEAERK

-1238 GVPDMVDDK
+1238 GVPDIVEDVPK
-1247 PQDARARGYRR
+1247 DARARGYRR
-1258 MNGHKIDRQEP
+1258 VNGHKVDRQEP
-1269 VQALQGKEVS
+1269 LQAVQGKEVN
-1279 VKFSDD
+1279 VKFSND
-1285 AIVGGRV
+1285 VV
-1292 AVIDVNLLQPSH
+1292 APGNVTVIDASLLQPSH

-1332 RKIAGD
+1332 RKIAEN

-1346 SVTAYTGA
+1346 SITAYTGA
-1354 PTVNARG
+1354 PTVNERG
-1361 EAIQGN
+1361 EVIQGN
-1367 NRSDALRIMWENH
+1367 NRSDALRLMWESH
-1380 PEQAALYKQY
+1380 SEQAEAYRQY

-1397 FGLQA
+1397 FGLRA
-1402 EDIEAMEH
+1402 EDIAPIQS
-1410 PVLVNMVD
+1410 PVLVNMLH
-1418 VDDAEAIRLGQYVAQ
+1418 VDDTEALNLGQFVAQ

-1446 NALQRMGAEMRSF
+1446 NTLQRMGTEMRSF

-1472 FAGLVDSNGA
+1472 FAGLVDANGA

-1493 ITPTQY
+1493 ISHTQY

-1522 QSIFKDVSTRLEEMF
+1522 QSIFKDGSTRLEEMF

-1581 KMFAEAKNFKEART
+1581 KMFAEAKNFKEARI
-1595 AIESWKRQYQMD
+1595 AVENWKRQYQMD

-1671 AIKEALNLDY
+1671 AIKETFNLDY

-1810 YDSQTFGDLLD
+1810 YDGQTFGDLLD

-1888 WETTMQNTYGYIRGT
+1888 WETIMQNTYGYIRGT

-1974 TAVNLENFEKWID
+1974 TAVNLEDFKKWID

-2006 EQSSGTQVDRLS
+2006 EQSSSTQVDRLS

-2054 AGQRKLEQSN
+2054 TEQRKLEQNN

-2077 TITPAQYTTKRGKV
+2077 TITQAQYTTKRGKV
-2091 LDMHLVKFNNELR
+2091 LDMHLVKFNNKLR

-2119 GWWNKEKQGFMMRS
+2119 GWWDKEKQGFMMRS

-2168 AESQLLETSKQEEK
+2168 SEPQQQKATKQEEK
-2182 QEYSPVWQYSVSVD
+2182 QEYTPIWQYSVFVD
-2196 KKTGLTTLKRDD
+2196 KETGETTLSRDD
-2208 VSGPIPIGDGR
+2208 VSGPIPIGDAR
-2219 FNYTANSPEEMLE
+2219 FRQTTNSPEEMLD
-2232 IVRNPKNFNQEL
+2232 ILRNPQNGMQEVL
-2244 RDAVETILENKVK
+2244 DAVGISLENKIK
-2257 IREIVRTEKAE
+2257 TRELDRKAKDEIRDKRTDFVVDKEMDNRYSVRTLMKMIDAEKQAVMDLGEKRGGDVYHEGNIIFLTKDSADKFANEVRTLINDMRSEQQQDNSQKKTE
-2268 ATEQE
+2268 A
-2273 SKPENNPS
+2273 S

-2301 LLGQMNMG
+2301 LLGQMNIG

-2322 VYHLEKGARKFTEY
+2322 VYHLEKGSRKFAEY
-2336 ATAMVADLGDSIR
+2336 ATAMIADLGDAIR

-2377 DEVQQFDVTNFD
+2377 DEVQQFDVANFD

-2431 KAVISQQS
+2431 KAVNSQQS
-2439 NELGLFDALTDNNKN
+2439 NELGLFDDLIDNNKN
-2454 SEHGLQRTDA
+2454 NEHGLQRTDA
-2464 ERSERVPAKGYRH
+2464 ERSEGLSANGNRH
-2477 EQGLSRGT
+2477 GQGLSRGT

-2500 NEGERTGDAVDRTVR
+2500 NEGERTSDAVNRIVR
-2515 PRLSDSLN
+2515 PRLSDA
-2523 EQSIEGKRKKEIE
+2523 ITE
-2536 KNRKLADELKGV
+2536 K
-2548 TLHLND
+2548 
-2554 KLGGEHEISGIVYY
+2554 
-2568 ELANVFHCNDNI
+2568 
-2580 SGPFQAIRKELDA
+2580 
-2593 ILKVARKNDGR
+2593 
-2604 NTFTP
+2604 

-2646 ESGEQATEKQMQTL
+2646 ESGERATEKQMQTL

-2670 KAFNEGTSYAS
+2670 KAFNEGTSYAP

-2694 KAYQEAI
+2694 KAYQEAV

-2752 RSDIHAIEIDRTSG
+2752 RSDIHAIEIDGTSG

-2861 VNEGGSDFV
+2861 VSEGGADFV

-2898 QKSAHVI
+2898 QKSIHAI

-2920 GETRKVKGKETPVIK
+2920 GETRKVKGKEIPVIR

-2970 KGLYPAQ
+2970 KGLYPKQ
-2977 DKKQEQMLSKFVHSF
+2977 NKKQEEMLAEFVRSF
-2992 KAEEFGERNAGPV
+2992 RAEEFGERNTELA
-3005 TDVMPDKKIGEIFIR
+3005 TDVMPGKKIGEVFVK
-3020 DGKLFINSTASAQPL
+3020 DGKLYINSTASAQPL
-3035 EVNANKVK
+3035 EVNTNKVK

-3058 EALAEVLSYQTENE
+3058 EALAEVLSYQTANE

-3085 KAYDDFVGTYGHF
+3085 KVYDDFVGTYGHF

-3107 RNDVDYANVFALEKF
+3107 RNDVDYANVYALEKF

-3131 RIQKFEKT
+3131 RIQKFDKT

-3146 VEKDKEPT
+3146 VEKEKEPT

-3186 NVKKEIIESG
+3186 DVKKEIIESG
-3196 YGFEDPVSR
+3196 YGFENPVTR
-3205 QMEASYQYLSGNIR
+3205 QMEASYHYLSGNIR

-3231 GEFDR
+3231 GEFNR
-3236 NIKALQEVMPMEI
+3236 NIKALQEKMPMEI

-3284 VGGTWFMKEPYFTNY
+3284 VGGTWFMKEPYFTDY

-3305 GVTSEMLG
+3305 GVTSEMLN

-3330 ITVSTTKKHYD
+3330 ITVSTTKKRYD

-3369 WARQKMQSDPEMSE
+3369 WARQKMQSDSEMSALI
-3383 RMERIYN
+3383 ERIYN
-3390 DMFNNFVPMSIPDEF
+3390 DTFNNFVPMSIPDEF
-3405 VPEYFG
+3405 VPKYFG
-3411 GASHKFKMR
+3411 GASHKLKMR

-3548 ILEQMKEEDPD
+3548 ILEKMKEEDPD

-3661 KSQGVFLKTQAVL
+3661 KSQGVFLKTQAIL

-3794 RALRSIMKFVKSEL
+3794 RALRSIMKFVKNEL

-3848 DDQNSKTNEAVRQTL
+3848 DDVNSKTHEAVRQTL

-3891 LYDDIRNKLIAE
+3891 LYDDIRDKLITE
-3903 GVPADEIVVMRSGM
+3903 GVPADEIVIMRSGM

-4022 KQMMNNS
+4022 KQMMSNS

-4043 DTVAQ
+4043 DTIAQ

-4074 WETDQT
+4074 WETDQA

-4099 IEDNGRYLEA
+4099 VEDNSRSLEA
-4109 VRSLFP
+4109 VRASFP
-4115 DGQFKEI
+4115 DEQFKEI
-4122 VTGKHRF
+4122 VIGKHRF
-4129 ASVDTMDDFF
+4129 TSVDTMDDFF
-4139 KEHNKSILAEMKQMK
+4139 KEHNKTVLAEMKQMK
-4154 DGEISGEQKRELII
+4154 DGDIAGEQKRELTI
-4168 QIGDFSFVVTTKLT
+4168 QIGNFPFIVTTKLT
-4182 RKTMSDGATLFNDV
+4182 RQTMRDGTTLFNDV
-4196 ERRMTYSCLELGI
+4196 ERKMTYSCTELGI
-4209 VDVPV
+4209 EDVPV
-4214 RQNLLRNAIENI
+4214 RQNLLRNAIEDI
-4226 TDNVITGKDFAERLS
+4226 TGNVITGKNFAERLE
-4241 AGERSK
+4241 AAERSK
-4247 KHNEAELEELLS
+4247 KHNETELKELLS

-4273 AKAQLEEYAELMK
+4273 AKSQLEEYAELMK

-4296 AEMDASVETAND
+4296 AEMDATVETANNVS
-4308 ITNTDEDDVL
+4308 TSEEDDEL
-4318 YRSDDTMYR
+4318 K
-4327 IREDAAPQNTG
+4327 RED
-4338 IGYKVFVLKNG
+4338 
-4349 ELYPP
+4349 
-4354 MVANPNGEATP
+4354 
-4365 VGVWLDADAAP
+4365 D
-4376 IAGQSKTGRNQV
+4376 
-4388 KAGGKGTQGGSGKLA
+4388 
-4403 YRPGWHLGVIPYALQ
+4403 
-4418 FNRIDENGDKTLFP
+4418 
-4432 ANFVWAE
+4432 
-4439 VEYANDVDYQ
+4439 
-4449 EEAMS
+4449 
-4454 YGYNKNGKFQHSYAG
+4454 
-4469 LPRIPENGAYTYR
+4469 GA
-4482 TNPNPE
+4482 
-4488 TDPWIITGAMRVKRL
+4488 
-4503 LTPSEVDEMVKEAGR
+4503 
-4518 EPQRRQ
+4518 
-4524 ENAVT
+4524 
-4529 DAEIAALN
+4529 
-4537 AEIANDYRNGIGTY
+4537 Y

-4558 ENDPV
+4558 DNDSV

-4577 REFAQRE
+4577 RKFAQRE

-4591 VESLAEK
+4591 VVSLTEK
-4598 LHLDNVEVVTDASVL
+4598 LHLDNVEVVTDASTL

-4638 TSTFDVEQTLLH
+4638 TSMFDVEQTLLH

-4675 NADENIRRRIVDM
+4675 NADEIIRRRIVDM
-4688 AAKNGWDFHKATEEY
+4688 ASKNGWDFRKATEEY
-4703 LASLAEDTEFENI
+4703 LAGLAEHINFEEARKNG
-4716 NASWWQQ
+4716 WWQR
-4723 IKDFFLNMLHKI
+4723 IKQFFFEMLDKL
-4735 GFEDF
+4735 GFSDF
-4740 RGVTLS
+4740 RGVTLT

-4759 NLAEPGR
+4759 NLKEGKHS
-4766 YRNILGEA
+4766 NLFGEA
-4774 ADVAKQYE
+4774 ADIAMQHK
-4782 LKVGNYAVSD
+4782 LRVGEFADTS
-4792 PHHQTV
+4792 T
-4798 AESDD
+4798 DD
-4803 ALYRT
+4803 VLNRD
-4808 GDPEIHERELA
+4808 GDPEIHERTLA
-4819 RDRYERRVKSGM
+4819 RAKYEQRVKSGM
-4831 FQSQEALQD
+4831 YQSQEALQD

-4854 KETNIEDVDGFE
+4854 KNTRMEDVDGFE

-4878 NKAEADAFAHTLFK
+4878 NKAEADAFAHLLFK
-4892 PMLDEVAKLA
+4892 PMLEEVAKLA
-4902 RTEAE
+4902 HNTAE
-4907 REELTDYMMV
+4907 REELTDYMMA
-4917 KHGLERNTY
+4917 KHGLERNRV
-4926 MRNEAINNGA
+4926 MAER
-4936 TDADQTDYAGLTS
+4936 DAQKDFAEYQKQHPKSTKTLQDFIDECRKRDYAGLTA
-4949 LTGMDNVT
+4949 LTGMEEIV
-4957 DAETE
+4957 DAEAE
-4962 AQIMVNDYE
+4962 AQVMVDEYE
-4971 QAHDTTDLWKKVNAA
+4971 NAHDTTALWSKVNAV
-4986 SKAILS
+4986 SKAVLS

-5001 KATFDKISDMYD
+5001 KETYDSVRDMYE

-5029 YAYLTHKQSAF
+5029 YAYLTHKQSLF

-5063 MAEGAIM
+5063 MAESAIM
-5070 QGNRNKLVKQRFLN
+5070 QGNRNKLVKQKFLN
-5084 FALNHSSDLVSV
+5084 FALNHPSDLVSV
-5096 SDIWV
+5096 SDLWLQ
-5101 EYDTVADEWKPV
+5101 YDAVADEWKPI
-5113 FPDNIDSTDTP
+5113 FPDNIDINDSP
-5124 EVVERKM
+5124 EEVERKM
-5131 LDFETKMESLAQ
+5131 NEFEDKMKQLAESA
-5143 QYPDRYKHG
+5143 PDNYKHG
-5152 KDTVNI
+5152 KDAVNI
-5158 PYRIVESR
+5158 PYRVVENR
-5166 DMRQHQIVV
+5166 NLRQHQVVV
-5175 KRGGRDYVITINGNP
+5175 KRNGRDYVITINGNP

-5205 MSGAIGA
+5205 ISGSIGQLVHL
-5212 ILRAGENINRQL
+5212 IGDVNRTL
-5224 SAFYTTRNPDF
+5224 SSLYTTLQPDF
-5235 IVSNFMRDML
+5235 IASNFLRDMV
-5245 YTNTMTWIRESPN
+5245 YSNSMVWVKESPK
-5258 YALRFHRNYMY
+5258 YAIQYNMNFAKL
-5269 ANPVR
+5269 PIVR
-5274 IKQLLAKHRKGT
+5274 MVMLLDKYRRGT
-5286 LDMSNKTEA
+5286 LDMNDEIEK
-5295 MFHQFMMNGGE
+5295 MFYQFMMNGGE
-5306 TGYANIRDIEQH
+5306 TGFSRMADIDEHKKEIKKMLKAANE
-5318 KNDIRRELKKS
+5318 
-5329 NGKIPVKKAWDLLGE
+5329 KIPAHVVRECMATWIGE
-5344 RFDEYNR
+5344 VGRGIEMR
-5351 AVENCARFAAFMTS
+5351 ARFAAFVTS
-5365 REMGR
+5365 RNAGRTIDR
-5370 SIDRAIYDAKEIS
+5370 SIWDAKEIS

-5388 KGSGAKFY
+5388 KGAGDKFLGAEGQTMLGNVAAGVSGA
-5396 NSTGQ
+5396 GR
-5401 TKAGNASALVSG
+5401 AG
-5413 LGRSGYVFW
+5413 YIFW
-5422 NAAIQGT
+5422 NAALQGT
-5429 ANFGRQMK
+5429 FGNFLKYAM
-5437 RHPAKAFTGI
+5437 RHPGKMGTVVASWYGL
-5447 AAMFLLGAIVAY
+5447 AMLVTALASA
-5459 LGGDDDDDDDKNAYY
+5459 GGDDDDDSYYDIPEHTRRQNLIVKGPGNAW
-5474 NLPEYVRRS
+5474 
-5483 NILFRAG
+5483 IK
-5490 NSWVSIP
+5490 IP
-5497 LPVEYRAVYGMG
+5497 LPIEYRAVYAMG
-5509 ELMISVLNGKEH
+5509 ELTGSSLFHNEKLEVSDVLAQMSQLLPVDMMEGTKALWPSSVKPMVEVSNNESWYGS
-5521 LTGEEIAEAITGQAT
+5521 
-5536 QILPIDFLEG
+5536 PI
-5546 GGGLNAFVPSAYKP
+5546 
-5560 LWEAYV
+5560 W
-5566 AEKSWTGMPLYKD
+5566 KD
-5579 TPYNKDMPEWTK
+5579 TPYNKYMPNWTK
-5591 AYKSANKYIVG
+5591 AYKSANKDLVN
-5602 LANAMNEATGG
+5602 LSETLNEVSGG
-5613 DPYTKGTIDFNPA
+5613 SKYRKGTIDLNPA
-5626 KIEYMLNGYFG
+5626 AIEYLLKQYTGGFFTVTNQIRNLINVGTGEKDFDWRYVPLANRMLMSG
-5637 GVFGTIDKL
+5637 
-5646 SKTAETITDNREYD
+5646 
-5660 PRSFLLVNRL
+5660 
-5670 VKAGDER
+5670 GDER
-5677 TEYRAV
+5677 NVGRGLDEKFFGYLDAYRAKAS
-5683 NNEYFRLKEE
+5683 EFSAIKGDLSLPLEK
-5693 HDRLKSRLKHYEED
+5693 K
-5707 TDNDIF
+5707 
-5713 DYAEKIDFLYNS
+5713 AELISEIIID
-5725 PEYERYEIF
+5725 PEYVKMKEMERIYSKLKKAYDTAKEIGDTSKA
-5734 EDYRRDIDDLYNEL
+5734 EEL
-5748 NDTVDDEE
+5748 EK
-5756 RKNIEAELNELKK
+5756 RINELKRTFIL
-5769 EMIEEM
+5769 EMEQDE
-5775 NKTRK
+5775 RK

>member
-146 IFNPESGKLER
+146 IFNPESGKLEK
-157 TFLTPTGNRYYSKSL
+157 TFLTPAGNRYYSKSL

-197 RLQELKAKQAER
+197 RLQKLKAKQAER

-239 RQQSDKENHAL
+239 RQQSDKENRAL

-374 LSSFSKGSTKLA
+374 LSSFSKGSTRLA

-413 GLGRYVSDWTIKA
+413 GLGRYATDWTIKA

-514 ANVLGAKR
+514 ANVVGAKR

-537 IMGQTHQMFNKMGV
+537 IMGQTHQMFNKMGM

-581 DGTRTNLFA
+581 DGTRTNLLA
-590 SGQFHGDIWGG
+590 IGQFHGDIWGG
-601 MALSMGLMGAGKH
+601 MALSMGLMGAGKA
-614 TLSAAN
+614 TLSGAQYA
-620 YTSMK
+620 SMK
-625 HGVNKADAKVNELLG
+625 HGVNKADARVTELLG
-640 KEVWEPLKATLDLTT
+640 KEIWEPLRATIDLTT
-655 NENIGEVAELIAGDK
+655 NDDIGSVAEGIVNDK
-670 DFTINEKAAVLD
+670 DFSDDERAAVLT
-682 YMERSLNLRGF
+682 YMERSLMMRGF
-693 NLASMAQSR
+693 NLGTLAQKR
-702 GGNRNESVQQAND
+702 GGEQDEDVQSMNES
-715 SYLDG
+715 YIDG
-720 YNIISSQEMNDAKN
+720 YNLADPQEMTDAKN
-734 MYEYQR
+734 MRDYQR
-740 ARVAD
+740 QRVSAI
-745 LVDESMFAMIE
+745 VDENTLGFLDIHPM
-756 ENPIAALEFVNGN
+756 NALEEMRNNGLWR
-769 EQWNDEDKVSVID
+769 ESELETVLD
-782 YINAKQVYNGMIQ
+782 YLNAKQVYDGMIQ
-795 RVRDDIDGRIE
+795 RVRDDIDARVE
-806 QSNSMIDAR
+806 QSNAMVDAR
-815 VNHNTGM
+815 TNRTTGM

-913 VTFNSGDAY
+913 VTFNPGDAY

-929 SQMQVQVIANE
+929 SQMQVQIIANE

-962 AKETIQQQADAA
+962 TKETIQQQADAA

-1069 HPAENESN
+1069 RPAENESN

-1098 RIPKDEQGD
+1098 RIPKDEQGNPLYEQGN

-1180 QELLVWQKIAG
+1180 QDLLAWQKIAG

-1238 GVPDMVDDK
+1238 GVPDMMDDK

-1292 AVIDVNLLQPSH
+1292 AVIDANLLQPSH

-1332 RKIAGD
+1332 RKIAGN

-1446 NALQRMGAEMRSF
+1446 NAIQRMGAEMRSF

-1499 KSAFDSKGNLTPESK
+1499 KSAFDSKDNLTPESK

-1522 QSIFKDVSTRLEEMF
+1522 QSIFKDGSTRLEEMF

-1671 AIKEALNLDY
+1671 AIKEAFNLDY

-1710 RERVENRNG
+1710 RERVENGNG

-1735 IESSLSQEEMLFSD
+1735 IESSLSQEEMLSSD

-1810 YDSQTFGDLLD
+1810 YDGQTFGDLLD
-1821 VLNYIDASL
+1821 VLNYIDTSL

-1888 WETTMQNTYGYIRGT
+1888 WETIMQNTYGYIRGT

-1974 TAVNLENFEKWID
+1974 TAVNLEDFEKWID

-2035 GQSDIFEEARII
+2035 VQSDIFEEARII

-2054 AGQRKLEQSN
+2054 AEQRKLEQSN

-2091 LDMHLVKFNNELR
+2091 LDMHLVKFNNKLR

-2119 GWWNKEKQGFMMRS
+2119 GWWDKEKQGFMMRS

-2196 KKTGLTTLKRDD
+2196 KETGLTTLKRDD

-2257 IREIVRTEKAE
+2257 IREIIRTEKAE

-2301 LLGQMNMG
+2301 LLGQMNIG

-2377 DEVQQFDVTNFD
+2377 DEVQQFDVANFD

-2431 KAVISQQS
+2431 KAVNSRNQTGGLFGDLLTENDKADAELHRQFAMTVKADMLAALDNGTKPYRSILDLRKRASELGMEVDNDGRTDILLQELVEDGLVRAAREVIERKGSASRESYDLICKLYEMQPTISARSSNRIKMQQYS
-2439 NELGLFDALTDNNKN
+2439 TPLPMAWIAGRFAMADKADGSVLEPTAGNGMLVFTIPVGQVHVNELDKTRLDNLREQGFAQVTQQDATEPFDGDVRYDVVIANPPFGKREAVEYDGKKIPGLDPQITLNALSSMKDDGRAAIIIGGNMEYANNGAIKSMKPFFTYLYDHYNVKGVIDMGGGLYAKQGTTFPTRMILIDGRRTNEERAQIAVYPPVENKAIRKAESFDDLYEIINEVLNFNEKTNGTEVLRSQGGRHLSVADNASGETDGAGHNRQSEADDESGSQTERRGRTGLEGN
-2454 SEHGLQRTDA
+2454 SESGQRP
-2464 ERSERVPAKGYRH
+2464 VLGK
-2477 EQGLSRGT
+2477 RGQNDT
-2485 ETGSES
+2485 VGET
-2491 EQQAGRGTD
+2491 GRGTD
-2500 NEGERTGDAVDRTVR
+2500 TIGKPSTDGRGLEQRTVGNEPQPVDGVDVQRIGLGLKGKPKKRDLTEEKLPYRTHNTAFRLESVAPAAMVEAMDKVLSQIEAQHGSIDEFVKTELGYDTIAETYQALAAEQMDSVAMAIYQMKQEQALIIGDQTGVGKGRQMAALIRWAVQRGEKPVFITQKADLFSDIYRDLVDVGSGDLVPFIFNSDGAMVDSKGNTVHKPLSSAEMAKVFASGALPEEYDFAVLTYSQVNTGDAVSQQEMEEAAKKSGARTKKSKNVKNGKATPKATFLR
-2515 PRLSDSLN
+2515 AIAKDNYLFLDESHTAAGSSNTGAYL
-2523 EQSIEGKRKKEIE
+2523 QSILRGAKAATFASATFAKRPDTMPLYAIRTAMSQAKVDPDKMISIIE
-2536 KNRKLADELKGV
+2536 KGGV
-2548 TLHLND
+2548 TLQ
-2554 KLGGEHEISGIVYY
+2554 EIMSRELTNAGQMVRRERDMSDVVTDWKTITDPETVRRARENYDRTIAAFNAIIKFQEDY
-2568 ELANVFHCNDNI
+2568 VKPMIEALDMELAVMAESAGVKRGTDKMGVENV
-2580 SGPFQAIRKELDA
+2580 PFASKTYNYTKQLMLA
-2593 ILKVARKNDGR
+2593 LKVNAIADEVEAEINAGR
-2604 NTFTP
+2604 HP
-2609 KNTHNNHSERG
+2609 VI
-2620 KDHAPTS
+2620 A
-2627 VDARI
+2627 
-2632 EANIKA
+2632 
-2638 IELAKQLL
+2638 L
-2646 ESGEQATEKQMQTL
+2646 ESTMESSIKDYAAGEIIDEPTFSASLLKGLDTVMQYTVKDEDGNERHERYSPQA
-2660 RKFSGWGGLG
+2660 LG
-2670 KAFNEGTSYAS
+2670 
-2681 NPIAKKLRELLGE
+2681 PVGE
-2694 KAYQEAI
+2694 KAYYELQDFIRE
-2701 MSANSAYYTPAYVV
+2701 ST
-2715 DTLWDIAEQ
+2715 
-2724 MGFNGGNIL
+2724 
-2733 EGSAG
+2733 
-2738 IGNILGQMPTNISE
+2738 
-2752 RSDIHAIEIDRTSG
+2752 SDIFISPLDAIIERLNKKGYKVGELTGRNMYVERNDDGRVVVKRRTDKDKKKMQREFNSGVLDVLILNKSASTGISLHASEKFSDQRQRSMIIAQPLSDINDYMQMIGRIDRTG
-2766 GILSLLY
+2766 QVHRGYYINLGLPVPAENRFLMMLSTKLKSLNANTTTSQDSESNDVEAPDLLNKY
-2773 PDAKVEIQ
+2773 GSQVVVEYL
-2781 GFEQTRIPN
+2781 RDN
-2790 GSVDL
+2790 VDIYEKMGTPL
-2795 AITNVPFVT
+2795 
-2804 GLRVNDTT
+2804 
-2812 GDKDLSKK
+2812 KK
-2820 FHNIHDFCIA
+2820 
-2830 KNVRKLREGG
+2830 GG
-2840 LGIFITSNGTLDNS
+2840 LGGGRVQASELEDYKPQEDDARKITGYVALLATKEQEEFYDDVVRRYNELIKYLNDTGSNDLKITVMPLRATTIEKRISSEGIDPDGNNPFARNSFVEKVEMDVLRKPMKADEIRKVIEQINKGVEPNTYLDNV
-2854 KKLRDWI
+2854 I
-2861 VNEGGSDFV
+2861 E
-2870 GAFRMHNKTF
+2870 T
-2880 GGTGVTSDIVVIR
+2880 IR
-2893 KRVNG
+2893 KEDEVRIAAEDERYEKSKAKAIDDIAKQTEKING
-2898 QKSAHVI
+2898 QKKRSDEEKRVAI
-2905 DVSDVSGERMAEYDT
+2905 DNFIAET
-2920 GETRKVKGKETPVIK
+2920 NE
-2935 QLSMDYNRYF
+2935 
-2945 IEHPEN
+2945 
-2951 MAGEMHFAFEKGD
+2951 
-2964 TFRPTS
+2964 
-2970 KGLYPAQ
+2970 
-2977 DKKQEQMLSKFVHSF
+2977 
-2992 KAEEFGERNAGPV
+2992 
-3005 TDVMPDKKIGEIFIR
+3005 
-3020 DGKLFINSTASAQPL
+3020 
-3035 EVNANKVK
+3035 
-3043 GHTKVECFEAYTAIK
+3043 KVEAKHKDNILRLNT
-3058 EALAEVLSYQTENE
+3058 N
-3072 SDEGLKPLLDKLN
+3072 SD
-3085 KAYDDFVGTYGHF
+3085 
-3098 NKNTAIAFL
+3098 
-3107 RNDVDYANVFALEKF
+3107 
-3122 EETADEKGN
+3122 
-3131 RIQKFEKT
+3131 
-3139 DVFSKRV
+3139 
-3146 VEKDKEPT
+3146 
-3154 PANVKDGIIASI
+3154 
-3166 FKFGRVDIP
+3166 
-3175 YIAEQL
+3175 
-3181 GTGIE
+3181 
-3186 NVKKEIIESG
+3186 
-3196 YGFEDPVSR
+3196 
-3205 QMEASYQYLSGNIR
+3205 QM
-3219 EKLRQAEENNEN
+3219 
-3231 GEFDR
+3231 
-3236 NIKALQEVMPMEI
+3236 
-3249 PAHLIDFTLGSSWID
+3249 
-3264 PKLYEDFVKERTE
+3264 
-3277 VDVRFTA
+3277 
-3284 VGGTWFMKEPYFTNY
+3284 
-3299 EKNRAM
+3299 
-3305 GVTSEMLG
+3305 
-3313 RTIMGH
+3313 
-3319 TLIEAAIQNRS
+3319 
-3330 ITVSTTKKHYD
+3330 
-3341 GTTETITDKEATQA
+3341 
-3355 CAAKIDEIRQDFKD
+3355 
-3369 WARQKMQSDPEMSE
+3369 
-3383 RMERIYN
+3383 
-3390 DMFNNFVPMSIPDEF
+3390 
-3405 VPEYFG
+3405 
-3411 GASHKFKMR
+3411 
-3420 PHQGRAIVRGTQQP
+3420 
-3434 LLLAHE
+3434 
-3440 VGTGKTF
+3440 
-3447 TLISTAMEMRRLG
+3447 MRRLRMFEVG
-3460 TARKPMI
+3460 KSYLVPDNLESMI
-3467 VVQNA
+3467 
-3472 TVGQFVA
+3472 
-3479 SAKELYPNAKILTLE
+3479 
-3494 EADRS
+3494 
-3499 AEGRKNFYAK
+3499 
-3509 IRYNDWD
+3509 
-3516 MIVVPQSTFEFIP
+3516 
-3529 DSEEREMTFVQ
+3529 
-3540 DKIEEKML
+3540 
-3548 ILEQMKEEDPD
+3548 
-3559 GKNMITRQAERE
+3559 
-3571 IELLEEQLAG
+3571 
-3581 LADNAS
+3581 
-3587 KKRTA
+3587 
-3592 NDEKKR
+3592 
-3598 AVALQNAEVKAM
+3598 
-3610 EMLDR
+3610 
-3615 RTDDVENFDDMGIDA
+3615 FD
-3630 LLVDEAHEYKHL
+3630 
-3642 GFATAMQRGVKG
+3642 FATSAIFCGYKTK
-3654 VDPSYSK
+3654 DSK
-3661 KSQGVFLKTQAVL
+3661 ITASTTLA
-3674 EKNNGRNVIFATGT
+3674 IFATLDGRRR
-3688 PISNTA
+3688 I
-3694 AEIWTFMRY
+3694 EIK
-3703 LMPAD
+3703 LSQID
-3708 TMKEYGIYYFDDFV
+3708 
-3722 RNFGNIQQMLE
+3722 
-3733 FTTSGKFKENNR
+3733 
-3745 FAGYVNLPELV
+3745 
-3756 RIWSGVSDT
+3756 
-3765 VLTKEAGGVKDK
+3765 
-3777 IPEMEG
+3777 
-3783 GKAQDLYLPQT
+3783 
-3794 RALRSIMKFVKSEL
+3794 ALRSIDKVTNDNWDAARATTLDNWDSQIPSE
-3808 EHYEQMSGKEKKE
+3808 
-3821 NSHIPLTMYGIAK
+3821 T
-3834 AAAVDA
+3834 
-3840 RLVQSDAE
+3840 R
-3848 DDQNSKTNEAVRQTL
+3848 KT
-3863 RSLKE
+3863 
-3868 TADYKGT
+3868 
-3875 VAIFA
+3875 
-3880 DNYQNKQSGFN
+3880 GF
-3891 LYDDIRNKLIAE
+3891 I
-3903 GVPADEIVVMRSGM
+3903 M
-3917 TVKKKLEIFE
+3917 TG
-3927 KVNRGEVRV
+3927 N
-3936 ILGSTFTLGTGVN
+3936 IL
-3949 IQERLHTLIHLD
+3949 Q
-3961 APNRPMD
+3961 
-3968 YTQRNGRILR
+3968 
-3978 QGNLHKDMNKP
+3978 
-3989 VRILRFGVED
+3989 
-3999 SLDVTAYQ
+3999 
-4007 RLKTKGAIADSIMNG
+4007 AIADTQDEYG
-4022 KQMMNNS
+4022 
-4029 MTNRVLEEEEDVFG
+4029 G
-4043 DTVAQ
+4043 YPGQ
-4048 LSGSEYAMLK
+4048 LISYTDIDGNVHDGILMPDKWNASMLK
-4058 NNAEKN
+4058 TSGAPLS
-4064 VRKYASRKKQ
+4064 SRLQ
-4074 WETDQT
+4074 Q
-4080 YIHNAKPRLK
+4080 
-4090 AFIKDAEKR
+4090 IKDYTPITSHDGKVEIMGNSWAKMF
-4099 IEDNGRYLEA
+4099 YLT
-4109 VRSLFP
+4109 VP
-4115 DGQFKEI
+4115 K
-4122 VTGKHRF
+4122 TK
-4129 ASVDTMDDFF
+4129 
-4139 KEHNKSILAEMKQMK
+4139 K
-4154 DGEISGEQKRELII
+4154 DGAVYYEN
-4168 QIGDFSFVVTTKLT
+4168 
-4182 RKTMSDGATLFNDV
+4182 KT
-4196 ERRMTYSCLELGI
+4196 
-4209 VDVPV
+4209 
-4214 RQNLLRNAIENI
+4214 LLRAAGGNFYPYRGKLRADIPEERIIE
-4226 TDNVITGKDFAERLS
+4226 VVK
-4241 AGERSK
+4241 
-4247 KHNEAELEELLS
+4247 
-4259 REGKP
+4259 
-4264 FEYEEELAQ
+4264 ELA
-4273 AKAQLEEYAELMK
+4273 KLGVK
-4286 KELEEKEAKY
+4286 VK
-4296 AEMDASVETAND
+4296 
-4308 ITNTDEDDVL
+4308 
-4318 YRSDDTMYR
+4318 DDTTD
-4327 IREDAAPQNTG
+4327 I
-4338 IGYKVFVLKNG
+4338 
-4349 ELYPP
+4349 
-4354 MVANPNGEATP
+4354 
-4365 VGVWLDADAAP
+4365 
-4376 IAGQSKTGRNQV
+4376 
-4388 KAGGKGTQGGSGKLA
+4388 
-4403 YRPGWHLGVIPYALQ
+4403 LQ
-4418 FNRIDENGDKTLFP
+4418 
-4432 ANFVWAE
+4432 
-4439 VEYANDVDYQ
+4439 
-4449 EEAMS
+4449 
-4454 YGYNKNGKFQHSYAG
+4454 
-4469 LPRIPENGAYTYR
+4469 
-4482 TNPNPE
+4482 
-4488 TDPWIITGAMRVKRL
+4488 
-4503 LTPSEVDEMVKEAGR
+4503 
-4518 EPQRRQ
+4518 
-4524 ENAVT
+4524 
-4529 DAEIAALN
+4529 
-4537 AEIANDYRNGIGTY
+4537 RNGIGAY
-4551 TDDEVSY
+4551 NDDEVSY

-4577 REFAQRE
+4577 REFARRE

-4660 LFGEHFDTFLDNVFN
+4660 LFGKHFDTFLDNVFN

-4907 REELTDYMMV
+4907 REELTDYMMA

-4949 LTGMDNVT
+4949 LTGIDNVT

-5396 NSTGQ
+5396 DSTGQ

-5646 SKTAETITDNREYD
+5646 SKTAETITDNRDYD

-5693 HDRLKSRLKHYEED
+5693 HDRLKSRLKRYEED

>member
-1 MPEEKDKIKKLYDT
+1 MPENEDKIKKLYDT

-21 DMESEEDFRKNLL
+21 DMESEEDFRKNLS

-43 DALVKDGYDMEPF
+43 DALVKDGYEMEPF
-56 EEFESNIGFGKERT
+56 EEFENNIGFGKIQT
-70 SSQQSGNSASGT
+70 PAP
-82 VEEPISPANE
+82 EPAVQTE
-92 QTWQPTEKE
+92 QAWQPTEQE
-101 KVAML
+101 KAEMIASTNRMMQNV
-106 TETDRIMNDVKSHTQ
+106 ETQIQDA
-121 TFNERIDN
+121 NERVDN
-129 MQEYGINP
+129 IQEYGLNP

-146 IFNPESGKLER
+146 QFNPENGKLEK
-157 TFLTPTGNRYYSKSL
+157 TYITPLGNKTTSKPL
-172 ADMESF
+172 ADIESF
-178 QYRQAADMSIGGQ
+178 WYRQAADMSIGGQ

-209 ASEVHKEWAEETENN
+209 ASEVHKEWVEETEKN

-239 RQQSDKENHAL
+239 RQQSDKENSAL
-250 SVAIRETEELIKN
+250 RVAIRETEELIKN

-295 MGDMRDAFT
+295 MGDMADAMT
-304 MMNADELKKENATE
+304 MMNADKFKGDNATE
-318 GEREAHDAMMGA
+318 GERESYDMMMGA

-338 ERYSGNADFWN
+338 ERYGGNADFWN

-363 DFVLTGGGFNG
+363 DFILTGGGFNG
-374 LSSFSKGSTKLA
+374 LSTFSKGSTKVA
-386 TKVISKETAEKM
+386 AKVIGKETAEKM
-398 AQQGFKSYIKENGAK
+398 AQQGFKSYIKENGVR
-413 GLGRYVSDWTIKA
+413 GLGQYATDWTIKA

-440 MANTVQAGKT
+440 MTNTIQAGKT
-450 TADIIDRKLGDVVV
+450 VSDIIDRKLGDVVV

-470 DFSNDKTWGDAI
+470 DFSNDKTWGSAI
-482 WQSEANAIIENY
+482 WQGEANAIIENY

-499 AHLDPVFTLGNMSKL
+499 AHLDPILTLGNMSKL

-522 IGAVL
+522 LGGVL
-527 SKADASALNG
+527 SKADAGALNS

-590 SGQFHGDIWGG
+590 TGQFHSDIWGG

-620 YTSMK
+620 YASMK
-625 HGVNKADAKVNELLG
+625 HGVNKADAKVNEMLG
-640 KEVWEPLKATLDLTT
+640 NEIWEPLRATLDLTT
-655 NENIGEVAELIAGDK
+655 NENVGEVAELIAK
-670 DFTINEKAAVLD
+670 DQEFTTEEKAAVLE
-682 YMERSLNLRGF
+682 YMEHSLNLRGF
-693 NLASMAQSR
+693 NLGTLAQKR
-702 GGNRNESVQQAND
+702 GGEQDENVQAMNE

-720 YNIISSQEMNDAKN
+720 YNIASPQEMNDAKN
-734 MYEYQR
+734 MLDYQR
-740 ARVAD
+740 QRMIDV
-745 LVDESMFAMIE
+745 VGTNDE
-756 ENPIAALEFVNGN
+756 ALEGDAVDWLN
-769 EQWNDEDKVSVID
+769 EARNARETGDTERAGTIID
-782 YINAKQVYNGMIQ
+782 YLNAKQVYDGMIQ
-795 RVRDDIDGRIE
+795 RVRDDIDGRVE

-815 VNHNTGM
+815 VNRKTGM

-834 VYVISGKLVPYD
+834 VYVLSGTLVPYT

-859 IIIRDSETGAL
+859 IIVRDADTGGL
-870 EQVSPDTVLSLDES
+870 EQVSPDAILSIDDV
-884 QDPNEQKELAEQAIV
+884 QDPYEQKELAAQSIR
-899 EQFAREAADKIDGK
+899 EQFAREAADKIDGV
-913 VTFNSGDAY
+913 VTFNPGETY
-922 TITGQDG
+922 TIAAEGG
-929 SQMQVQVIANE
+929 SQIQVTIVSDEN
-940 DGIVDNG
+940 GIIDNG
-947 DGTVNV
+947 DGTINV
-953 SDGVNIFPL
+953 TDGTNVFPV
-962 AKETIQQQADAA
+962 AKEAIQQSVDAF
-974 NLARVAQFEQQRT
+974 NIARIAEFEQQRT
-987 IENAERKQE
+987 EENLALQQEER
-996 MQEAERP
+996 EAGRS
-1003 QYALNDIVS
+1003 QYAMNDLVT
-1012 LTDENGVTVRGNITA
+1012 LRDENGIGIRGNITA
-1027 DADAD
+1027 DVDAD
-1032 GKYEV
+1032 GLYEV
-1037 FTEAPINGKR
+1037 YTEDALNGKR
-1047 VNLFTRDELD
+1047 VNMFTREELD
-1057 NMLLEHNGVAFE
+1057 SMLIEHNGQPVEIA
-1069 HPAENESN
+1069 NSSV
-1077 NGAENIPENDNNA
+1077 NDNSEVA
-1090 PQNIPAMQ
+1090 ASSLEEQQLQVSALE
-1098 RIPKDEQGD
+1098 RIPKDEQGN
-1107 PLYEQADSDTAW
+1107 PIYEQAETPDLAW

-1130 DMAQTVADGMVADKE
+1130 AMAQSVANGMVADKE
-1145 EALKKLEKAKSK
+1145 AALKKIEKTKSA
-1157 GGNSIAEKIASEKE
+1157 GGNTIAEKIVAEKE

-1180 QELLVWQKIAG
+1180 QELSIWQKIAG
-1191 TAKRRKM
+1191 TANRRKM
-1198 EADDE
+1198 EADAE
-1203 RRRIADEAAALRKAE
+1203 RRRIADEATALRKAE
-1218 EEKLRAEREEAERI
+1218 EEKLRAEREEAERK

-1238 GVPDMVDDK
+1238 GVPDIVEDVPK
-1247 PQDARARGYRR
+1247 DARARGYRR
-1258 MNGHKIDRQEP
+1258 VNGHKVDRQEP
-1269 VQALQGKEVS
+1269 LQAVQGKEVN
-1279 VKFSDD
+1279 VKFSND
-1285 AIVGGRV
+1285 VVVPGNV
-1292 AVIDVNLLQPSH
+1292 TVIDASLLQPSH
-1304 IQGVRNPLH
+1304 IQGVRNSLH

-1332 RKIAGD
+1332 RKIAEN

-1346 SVTAYTGA
+1346 SITAYTGA
-1354 PTVNARG
+1354 PTVNERG
-1361 EAIQGN
+1361 EVIQGN
-1367 NRSDALRIMWENH
+1367 NRSDALRLMWESH
-1380 PEQAALYKQY
+1380 SEQAEAYRQY

-1397 FGLQA
+1397 FGLRA
-1402 EDIEAMEH
+1402 EDIAPIQS
-1410 PVLVNMVD
+1410 PVLVNMLH
-1418 VDDAEAIRLGQYVAQ
+1418 VDDTEALNLGQFVAQ

-1446 NALQRMGAEMRSF
+1446 NTLQRMGTEMRSF

-1472 FAGLVDSNGA
+1472 FAGLVDANGA

-1493 ITPTQY
+1493 ISHTQY

-1522 QSIFKDVSTRLEEMF
+1522 QSIFKDGSTRLEEMF

-1581 KMFAEAKNFKEART
+1581 KMFAEAKNFKEARI
-1595 AIESWKRQYQMD
+1595 AVENWKRQYQMD

-1695 TSQRGQQGSNGTLAP
+1695 TSQRGQQGSNGDLAP
-1710 RERVENRNG
+1710 RERVEDGNG
-1719 TTDDTGRTE
+1719 TIDDTGRTE
-1728 SIGGQSE
+1728 SIGEQSE
-1735 IESSLSQEEMLFSD
+1735 IEPSLSQEEMLSSG

-1767 DDWIESGKYGDT
+1767 DDWVESGKYGDT

-1796 APDTKGNYI
+1796 APDTKGNYT
-1805 GSAYE
+1805 GSTYE
-1810 YDSQTFGDLLD
+1810 YDGQTFGDLLD
-1821 VLNYIDASL
+1821 VVNYIDASS

-1921 WNGRR
+1921 WNGRK
-1926 VFVVDQYNEDGSFD
+1926 VFVVDQYNEDGTFD

-1950 TDDAEAAYFANY
+1950 ADDAEAAYFANY
-1962 DSDWANNHKTVV
+1962 DRNWAKKHKTML
-1974 TAVNLENFEKWID
+1974 TGVNLEEFKKWIE

-1992 TKAFAEYKSVKSVE
+1992 TKAFSEYKSVKTIE
-2006 EQSSGTQVDRLS
+2006 GQSSGTQGNRLS
-2018 EIKSRIEEL
+2018 EVKSRIEEL

-2035 GQSDIFEEARII
+2035 NRSDIFEEARII

-2054 AGQRKLEQSN
+2054 TEQRKLEQDVS
-2064 SNEETTTPTDAAY
+2064 SEEATAPTDAPY
-2077 TITPAQYTTKRGKV
+2077 TITPVQYITKRGKV
-2091 LDMHLVKFNNELR
+2091 LDMQLVEFQSELR
-2104 DTVRK
+2104 KEVQK
-2109 HTTMFAKQLK
+2109 HVSMFAKEMK
-2119 GWWNKEKQGFMMRS
+2119 GWWDREKHGFMMRS
-2133 KEDAERLA
+2133 EEDAKRLV
-2141 EYATD
+2141 EYAVD
-2146 AQSQPPLSLSD
+2146 AQGQPPISMLD
-2157 LSEVNDGNVQF
+2157 IQAVNDGDVLF
-2168 AESQLLETSKQEEK
+2168 TKPKAPAKDEK
-2182 QEYSPVWQYSVSVD
+2182 QDYTPVWQYSVSVD
-2196 KKTGLTTLKRDD
+2196 KETGYTTLTRDD
-2208 VSGPIPIGDGR
+2208 VSGPIPIGDAGFR
-2219 FNYTANSPEEMLE
+2219 QTTNSPEEMLG
-2232 IVRNPKNFNQEL
+2232 ILRNPQNGMQEVL
-2244 RDAVETILENKVK
+2244 DAVGVPLENKIK
-2257 IREIVRTEKAE
+2257 TRELDRKAKDEIHDKRTDFVVDKEMDNRYSVRTLMKMIDAEKQAVMDLGEKRGGDVYHEGNIIFLTKDSADKFANE
-2268 ATEQE
+2268 ARTLISDMRSKQQQGNSQKKTEA
-2273 SKPENNPS
+2273 S

-2301 LLGQMNMG
+2301 LLGQMNIG

-2322 VYHLEKGARKFTEY
+2322 VYHLEKGSRKFAEY
-2336 ATAMVADLGDSIR
+2336 AKAMIVDLGDSIR

-2363 EVAENGLD
+2363 EVSENGLNT
-2371 ADMTPY
+2371 DMTSY
-2377 DEVQQFDVTNFD
+2377 DEVQKFDVANFD
-2389 KKSIDALATAETVT
+2389 KSGIDALATAETVT
-2403 RETEVEQEAEIAQ
+2403 KEAEVAGEVEVAL
-2416 ERIKKSRPARKKNEK
+2416 ERIKKTRSTRKKSEK
-2431 KAVISQQS
+2431 KTVNLQQS
-2439 NELGLFDALTDNNKN
+2439 NELGLFGSLFDNNETNNEDGRIHQESTKITGTQREVN
-2454 SEHGLQRTDA
+2454 SENGAGGTDRRSMLPPQSGNARSTVHMERGRVDGDLQRGRDDG
-2464 ERSERVPAKGYRH
+2464 RGNRRVQ
-2477 EQGLSRGT
+2477 EGT
-2485 ETGSES
+2485 GEI
-2491 EQQAGRGTD
+2491 QRGRGT
-2500 NEGERTGDAVDRTVR
+2500 
-2515 PRLSDSLN
+2515 RLSD
-2523 EQSIEGKRKKEIE
+2523 
-2536 KNRKLADELKGV
+2536 
-2548 TLHLND
+2548 
-2554 KLGGEHEISGIVYY
+2554 
-2568 ELANVFHCNDNI
+2568 
-2580 SGPFQAIRKELDA
+2580 DA
-2593 ILKVARKNDGR
+2593 IDE
-2604 NTFTP
+2604 P
-2609 KNTHNNHSERG
+2609 KNTRNNHSDRG
-2620 KDHAPTS
+2620 TNYAPTS

-2638 IELAKQLL
+2638 IELAQQLI
-2646 ESGEQATEKQMQTL
+2646 ESGELATPKQMAVL

-2670 KAFNEGTSYAS
+2670 KVFSDNTYSTRLQQLMGT
-2681 NPIAKKLRELLGE
+2681 E
-2694 KAYQEAI
+2694 AYQEAV

-2715 DTLWDIAEQ
+2715 DTLWDIVTQ
-2724 MGFNGGNIL
+2724 MGFKGGYIL

-2752 RSDIHAIEIDRTSG
+2752 HSDIHAIEIDGTSG

-2861 VNEGGSDFV
+2861 VGEGGADFV

-2898 QKSAHVI
+2898 QKSVHAI

-2920 GETRKVKGKETPVIK
+2920 GETRKVKGKEIPVIK

-2970 KGLYPAQ
+2970 KGLYPKQ
-2977 DKKQEQMLSKFVHSF
+2977 NKKQEEMLAEFVRSF
-2992 KAEEFGERNAGPV
+2992 RAEEFGERNTELA
-3005 TDVMPDKKIGEIFIR
+3005 TDVMPGKKIGEVFVK
-3020 DGKLFINSTASAQPL
+3020 DGKLYINSTASAQPL

-3058 EALAEVLSYQTENE
+3058 EALAEVLSYQTANE

-3085 KAYDDFVGTYGHF
+3085 KVYDDFVGTYGHF

-3107 RNDVDYANVFALEKF
+3107 RNDVDYANVYALEKF

-3131 RIQKFEKT
+3131 QIQKFDKT

-3146 VEKDKEPT
+3146 VEKEKEPT
-3154 PANVKDGIIASI
+3154 PTNVKDGIIASI

-3186 NVKKEIIESG
+3186 DVKKEIIESG
-3196 YGFEDPVSR
+3196 YGFENPVTR
-3205 QMEASYQYLSGNIR
+3205 QMEASYHYLSGNIR
-3219 EKLRQAEENNEN
+3219 EKLRQAEVNNEN

-3284 VGGTWFMKEPYFTNY
+3284 VGGTWFMKEPYFTDY

-3305 GVTSEMLG
+3305 GVTSEMLN

-3369 WARQKMQSDPEMSE
+3369 WARQKMQSDPEMSALI
-3383 RMERIYN
+3383 ERIYN
-3390 DMFNNFVPMSIPDEF
+3390 DTFNNFVPMSIPDEF

-3420 PHQGRAIVRGTQQP
+3420 PHQGRAIIRGTQQP

-3516 MIVVPQSTFEFIP
+3516 MIVIPQSTFEFIP

-3548 ILEQMKEEDPD
+3548 ILEKMKEEDPD

-3661 KSQGVFLKTQAVL
+3661 KSQGVFLKTQAIL

-3794 RALRSIMKFVKSEL
+3794 RALRSIMKFVKNEL

-3848 DDQNSKTNEAVRQTL
+3848 DDVNSKTHEAVRQTL

-3891 LYDDIRNKLIAE
+3891 LYDDIRDKLITE
-3903 GVPADEIVVMRSGM
+3903 GVPADEIVIMRSGM

-4022 KQMMNNS
+4022 KQMMSNS

-4043 DTVAQ
+4043 DTIAQ

-4074 WETDQT
+4074 WETDQA

-4099 IEDNGRYLEA
+4099 IEDNSRSLEA
-4109 VRSLFP
+4109 VRVSFP
-4115 DGQFKEI
+4115 DEQFKEI
-4122 VTGKHRF
+4122 IIGKHRF
-4129 ASVDTMDDFF
+4129 TSVDTMDDFF
-4139 KEHNKSILAEMKQMK
+4139 KEHNKTVLAEMKQMK
-4154 DGEISGEQKRELII
+4154 DGDISGEQKRELTI
-4168 QIGDFSFVVTTKLT
+4168 QIGNFPFIVSTKLT
-4182 RKTMSDGATLFNDV
+4182 RQTMRDGTTLFNDV
-4196 ERRMTYSCLELGI
+4196 ERKMTYSCTELGI
-4209 VDVPV
+4209 EDVPV
-4214 RQNLLRNAIENI
+4214 RQNLLRNAIEDI
-4226 TDNVITGKDFAERLS
+4226 TGNVITGKNFTERLE
-4241 AGERSK
+4241 AAERSK
-4247 KHNEAELEELLS
+4247 KHNEAELKELLS

-4273 AKAQLEEYAELMK
+4273 AKSQLEEYSELMK
-4286 KELEEKEAKY
+4286 KEMAEKEAKY
-4296 AEMDASVETAND
+4296 AEMDETVEVASD
-4308 ITNTDEDDVL
+4308 IFTSEDEDELLRD
-4318 YRSDDTMYR
+4318 SDTLYR
-4327 IREDAAPQNTG
+4327 IRQSAAPKKTG

-4354 MVANPNGEATP
+4354 MVANPDGAATP

-4403 YRPGWHLGVIPYALQ
+4403 YRPGWHLGEIPYALQ
-4418 FNRIDENGDKTLFP
+4418 FNRIDENGNKELFP

-4454 YGYNKNGKFQHSYAG
+4454 YGINPSGKFQHSLAG
-4469 LPRIPENGAYTYR
+4469 LPRVPENGAYRYR

-4503 LTPSEVDEMVKEAGR
+4503 LTPSEVDIIVEKAGR
-4518 EPQRRQ
+4518 EPQHRQ
-4524 ENAVT
+4524 EGAVT
-4529 DAEIAALN
+4529 DIQINALN
-4537 AEIANDYRNGIGTY
+4537 AEI
-4551 TDDEVSY
+4551 E
-4558 ENDPV
+4558 
-4563 AKLLGQSRRTAKQR
+4563 RTNNISPQVLRKQ
-4577 REFAQRE
+4577 
-4584 RQRMAER
+4584 MTER
-4591 VESLAEK
+4591 VKELAAL
-4598 LHLDNVEVVTDASVL
+4598 LHLDNVEVVTNVSGL
-4613 DGKKQRAKGFYSKS
+4613 KGKTKSARGFYTKS
-4627 TGKITIVIPNH
+4627 TGKISVVIPNN
-4638 TSTFDVEQTLLH
+4638 TNLADVEQTLLH
-4650 EAVAHYGLRQ
+4650 EAVAHYGLRKM
-4660 LFGEHFDTFLDNVFN
+4660 FGTHFDTFLDNIFN
-4675 NADENIRRRIVDM
+4675 NADENVRRKIVEL
-4688 AAKNGWDFHKATEEY
+4688 ATKNGWDFRKATEEY
-4703 LASLAEDTEFENI
+4703 LAGLAEHINFEEARKNG
-4716 NASWWQQ
+4716 WWQR
-4723 IKDFFLNMLHKI
+4723 IKQFFFEMLDKL
-4735 GFEDF
+4735 GFSDF
-4740 RGVTLS
+4740 RGVTLT

-4759 NLAEPGR
+4759 NLKEGKHS
-4766 YRNILGEA
+4766 NLFGEA
-4774 ADVAKQYE
+4774 ADIAMQHK
-4782 LKVGNYAVSD
+4782 LRVGEFADTS
-4792 PHHQTV
+4792 T
-4798 AESDD
+4798 DD
-4803 ALYRT
+4803 VLNRD
-4808 GDPEIHERELA
+4808 GDPEIHERTLA
-4819 RDRYERRVKSGM
+4819 RAKYEQRVKSGM
-4831 FQSQEALQD
+4831 YQSQEALQD

-4854 KETNIEDVDGFE
+4854 KNTRMEDVDGFE

-4878 NKAEADAFAHTLFK
+4878 NKAEADAFAHLLFK
-4892 PMLDEVAKLA
+4892 PMLEEVAKLA
-4902 RTEAE
+4902 HNTAE
-4907 REELTDYMMV
+4907 REELTDYMMA
-4917 KHGLERNTY
+4917 KHGLERNRV
-4926 MRNEAINNGA
+4926 MAER
-4936 TDADQTDYAGLTS
+4936 DAQKDFAEYQKQHPKSTKTLQDFIDECRKRDYAGLTA
-4949 LTGMDNVT
+4949 LAGMEEIA
-4957 DAETE
+4957 DAEAE
-4962 AQIMVNDYE
+4962 AQVMVDEYE
-4971 QAHDTTDLWKKVNAA
+4971 NAHDTTALWSKVNAV
-4986 SKAILS
+4986 SKAVLS

-5001 KATFDKISDMYD
+5001 KETYDSVRDMYE

-5029 YAYLTHKQSAF
+5029 YAYLTHKQSLF

-5063 MAEGAIM
+5063 MAESAIM
-5070 QGNRNKLVKQRFLN
+5070 QGNRNKLVKQKFLN
-5084 FALNHSSDLVSV
+5084 FALNHPSDLVSV
-5096 SDIWV
+5096 SDLWLQ
-5101 EYDTVADEWKPV
+5101 YDAVADEWKPI
-5113 FPDNIDSTDTP
+5113 FPDNIDINDSP
-5124 EVVERKM
+5124 EEVERKM
-5131 LDFETKMESLAQ
+5131 NEFEDKMKQLAESA
-5143 QYPDRYKHG
+5143 PDNYKHG
-5152 KDTVNI
+5152 KDAINI
-5158 PYRIVESR
+5158 PYRVVENR
-5166 DMRQHQIVV
+5166 NLRQHQVVV
-5175 KRGGRDYVITINGNP
+5175 KRNGRDYVITINGNP

-5205 MSGAIGA
+5205 ISGSIGQLVHL
-5212 ILRAGENINRQL
+5212 IGDVNRTL
-5224 SAFYTTRNPDF
+5224 SSLYTTLQPDF
-5235 IVSNFMRDML
+5235 IASNFLRDMV
-5245 YTNTMTWIRESPN
+5245 YSNSMVWVKESPK
-5258 YALRFHRNYMY
+5258 YAIQYNMNFAKL
-5269 ANPVR
+5269 PIVR
-5274 IKQLLAKHRKGT
+5274 MVMLLDKYCRGT
-5286 LDMSNKTEA
+5286 LDMNDEIEK
-5295 MFHQFMMNGGE
+5295 MFYQFMMNGGE
-5306 TGYANIRDIEQH
+5306 TGFSRMADIDEHKKEIKKMLKAANE
-5318 KNDIRRELKKS
+5318 
-5329 NGKIPVKKAWDLLGE
+5329 KIPAHVVRECMATWIGE
-5344 RFDEYNR
+5344 VGRGIEMR
-5351 AVENCARFAAFMTS
+5351 ARFAAFVTS
-5365 REMGR
+5365 RNAGRTIDR
-5370 SIDRAIYDAKEIS
+5370 SIWDAKEIS

-5388 KGSGAKFY
+5388 KGAGDKFLGAEGQTMLGNVAAGVSGA
-5396 NSTGQ
+5396 GR
-5401 TKAGNASALVSG
+5401 AG
-5413 LGRSGYVFW
+5413 YIFW
-5422 NAAIQGT
+5422 NAALQGT
-5429 ANFGRQMK
+5429 FGNFLKYAM
-5437 RHPAKAFTGI
+5437 RHPGKIGTVVASWYGL
-5447 AAMFLLGAIVAY
+5447 AMLVTALASA
-5459 LGGDDDDDDDKNAYY
+5459 GGDDDDDSYYDIPEHTRRQNLIVKGPGNAW
-5474 NLPEYVRRS
+5474 
-5483 NILFRAG
+5483 IK
-5490 NSWVSIP
+5490 IP
-5497 LPVEYRAVYGMG
+5497 LPIEYRAVYAMG
-5509 ELMISVLNGKEH
+5509 ELTGSSLFHNEKLEVSDVLAQMSQLLPVDMMEGTKALWPSSVKPMVEVSNNESWYGS
-5521 LTGEEIAEAITGQAT
+5521 
-5536 QILPIDFLEG
+5536 PI
-5546 GGGLNAFVPSAYKP
+5546 
-5560 LWEAYV
+5560 W
-5566 AEKSWTGMPLYKD
+5566 KD
-5579 TPYNKDMPEWTK
+5579 TPYNKYMPNWTK
-5591 AYKSANKYIVG
+5591 AYKSANKDLVN
-5602 LANAMNEATGG
+5602 LSETLNEVSGG
-5613 DPYTKGTIDFNPA
+5613 SKYRKGTIDLNPA
-5626 KIEYMLNGYFG
+5626 AIEYLLKQYTGGFFTVTNQIRNLINVGTGEKDFDWRYVPLANRMLMSG
-5637 GVFGTIDKL
+5637 
-5646 SKTAETITDNREYD
+5646 
-5660 PRSFLLVNRL
+5660 
-5670 VKAGDER
+5670 GDER
-5677 TEYRAV
+5677 NVGRGLDEKFFSYLDAYRAKAS
-5683 NNEYFRLKEE
+5683 EFSAIKGDLSLPLEK
-5693 HDRLKSRLKHYEED
+5693 K
-5707 TDNDIF
+5707 
-5713 DYAEKIDFLYNS
+5713 AELISEIIID
-5725 PEYERYEIF
+5725 PEYVKMKGMERIYSKLKKAYDTAKEIGDTSKA
-5734 EDYRRDIDDLYNEL
+5734 EEL
-5748 NDTVDDEE
+5748 EK
-5756 RKNIEAELNELKK
+5756 RINELKRK
-5769 EMIEEM
+5769 FILEMEQDE
-5775 NKTRK
+5775 RK

>member
-1 MPEEKDKIKKLYDT
+1 MPENEDKIKKLYDT

-21 DMESEEDFRKNLL
+21 DMESEEDFRKNLS

-43 DALVKDGYDMEPF
+43 DALVKEGYEMEPF
-56 EEFESNIGFGKERT
+56 EEFENNIGFGKIQTPVPE
-70 SSQQSGNSASGT
+70 SAVQT
-82 VEEPISPANE
+82 E
-92 QTWQPTEKE
+92 QAWQPTEQE
-101 KVAML
+101 KAEMIASTNRMMQNV
-106 TETDRIMNDVKSHTQ
+106 ETQIQDA
-121 TFNERIDN
+121 NERVDN
-129 MQEYGINP
+129 IQEYGLNL

-146 IFNPESGKLER
+146 QFNPENGKLEK
-157 TFLTPTGNRYYSKSL
+157 TYITPLGNKTTSKPL
-172 ADMESF
+172 ADIESF
-178 QYRQAADMSIGGQ
+178 RYRQAADMSIGGQ

-209 ASEVHKEWAEETENN
+209 ASEVHKEWVEETEKN

-239 RQQSDKENHAL
+239 RQQSDKENSTL
-250 SVAIRETEELIKN
+250 RVAIRETEELIKN

-295 MGDMRDAFT
+295 MGDMADAMT
-304 MMNADELKKENATE
+304 MMNADKLKGDNATE
-318 GEREAHDAMMGA
+318 GERESHDMMMGA

-338 ERYSGNADFWN
+338 ERYGGNADFWN

-363 DFVLTGGGFNG
+363 DFILTGGGFKG
-374 LSSFSKGSTKLA
+374 LSTFSKGSTKVTA
-386 TKVISKETAEKM
+386 KVIGKETAEKM
-398 AQQGFKSYIKENGAK
+398 AHQGFKSYIKENGVR
-413 GLGRYVSDWTIKA
+413 GLGQYATDWTIKA
-426 LGTTADDLLVRAPL
+426 LGTTADDLLVRAPA
-440 MANTVQAGKT
+440 MTNTIQAGKT
-450 TADIIDRKLGDVVV
+450 VSDIIDRKLGDVVV

-470 DFSNDKTWGDAI
+470 DFSNDKTWGSAI
-482 WQSEANAIIENY
+482 WQGEANAIIENY

-499 AHLDPVFTLGNMSKL
+499 AHLDPIFTLGNMSKL

-522 IGAVL
+522 LGGVL
-527 SKADASALNG
+527 SKADAGALNS

-571 NLDDAYQQNP
+571 SLDDAYQQNP

-590 SGQFHGDIWGG
+590 TGQFHGDIWGG
-601 MALSMGLMGAGKH
+601 MALSMGVMGAGKH

-620 YTSMK
+620 YASMK

-655 NENIGEVAELIAGDK
+655 NENIGEVAELVAGDK
-670 DFTINEKAAVLD
+670 DFTADEKAAVLN

-693 NLASMAQSR
+693 NLASMARSR
-702 GGNRNESVQQAND
+702 GGVQSESEQQAND

-720 YNIISSQEMNDAKN
+720 YNVTSSQEMNDAKN
-734 MYEYQR
+734 LYEYHRTQ
-740 ARVAD
+740 VAD
-745 LVDESMFAMIE
+745 LADENMFAMIE

-769 EQWNDEDKVSVID
+769 EQWSDEDKSSVID

-795 RVRDDIDGRIE
+795 RVRDDIDGRVE

-815 VNHNTGM
+815 VNRKTGM

-834 VYVISGKLVPYD
+834 VYVLSGTLVPYA

-859 IIIRDSETGAL
+859 IIVRDADTGGL
-870 EQVSPDTVLSLDES
+870 EQVSPDAILSIDDV
-884 QDPNEQKELAEQAIV
+884 QDPYEQKELVAQSIR
-899 EQFAREAADKIDGK
+899 EQFAREAADKIDGV
-913 VTFNSGDAY
+913 VTFNPGETY
-922 TITGQDG
+922 TIAGEGG
-929 SQMQVQVIANE
+929 SQIQVTIVSDEN
-940 DGIVDNG
+940 GIIDNG
-947 DGTVNV
+947 DGTINV
-953 SDGVNIFPL
+953 TDGTNVFPI
-962 AKETIQQQADAA
+962 AKEAIQQFVDAS
-974 NLARVAQFEQQRT
+974 NIARIAEFEQQRAE
-987 IENAERKQE
+987 ENLALQQE
-996 MQEAERP
+996 EQEADRP
-1003 QYALNDIVS
+1003 QYAMNDLVT
-1012 LTDENGVTVRGNITA
+1012 LRDENGIGIRGNITA
-1027 DADAD
+1027 DVDAD
-1032 GKYEV
+1032 GLYEV
-1037 FTEAPINGKR
+1037 YTEDALNGKR
-1047 VNLFTRDELD
+1047 VNMFTREELD
-1057 NMLLEHNGVAFE
+1057 SMLIEHNGQLVEIAD
-1069 HPAENESN
+1069 SSV
-1077 NGAENIPENDNNA
+1077 NDNSEVA
-1090 PQNIPAMQ
+1090 ESSLGEQQLQASVLE
-1098 RIPKDEQGD
+1098 RIPKDEQGN
-1107 PLYEQADSDTAW
+1107 PIYEQAETPDVAW

-1130 DMAQTVADGMVADKE
+1130 AMAQSVADGMVADKE
-1145 EALKKLEKAKSK
+1145 AVLKKVEKTKSA
-1157 GGNSIAEKIASEKE
+1157 GGNTIAEKIAAEKE

-1180 QELLVWQKIAG
+1180 QELSIWQKIAG
-1191 TAKRRKM
+1191 TANRRKM
-1198 EADDE
+1198 EADAE

-1218 EEKLRAEREEAERI
+1218 EEKLRAEREEAERK

-1238 GVPDMVDDK
+1238 GVPDIVEDVPK
-1247 PQDARARGYRR
+1247 DARARGYRR
-1258 MNGHKIDRQEP
+1258 VNGHKVDRQEP
-1269 VQALQGKEVS
+1269 LQAVQGKEVN
-1279 VKFSDD
+1279 VKFSND
-1285 AIVGGRV
+1285 VV
-1292 AVIDVNLLQPSH
+1292 APGNVTVIDASLLQPSH

-1332 RKIAGD
+1332 RKIAEN

-1346 SVTAYTGA
+1346 SITAYTGA
-1354 PTVNARG
+1354 PTVNERG
-1361 EAIQGN
+1361 EVIQGN
-1367 NRSDALRIMWENH
+1367 NRSDALRLMWESH
-1380 PEQAALYKQY
+1380 SEQAEAYRQY

-1397 FGLQA
+1397 FGLRA
-1402 EDIEAMEH
+1402 EDIAPIQS
-1410 PVLVNMVD
+1410 PVLVNMLH
-1418 VDDAEAIRLGQYVAQ
+1418 VDDTEALNLGQFVAQ

-1446 NALQRMGAEMRSF
+1446 NTLQRMGTEMRSF

-1472 FAGLVDSNGA
+1472 FAGLVDANGA

-1493 ITPTQY
+1493 ISHTQY

-1522 QSIFKDVSTRLEEMF
+1522 QSIFKDGSTRLEEMF

-1581 KMFAEAKNFKEART
+1581 KMFAEAKNFKEARI
-1595 AIESWKRQYQMD
+1595 AVENWKRQYQMD

-1695 TSQRGQQGSNGTLAP
+1695 TSQRGQQGSNGALTP
-1710 RERVENRNG
+1710 RERVEDGNG

-1728 SIGGQSE
+1728 SIGEQSE
-1735 IESSLSQEEMLFSD
+1735 IEPSLSQEEMLSSD

-1767 DDWIESGKYGDT
+1767 DDWVESGKYGDT

-1796 APDTKGNYI
+1796 APDTKGNYT
-1805 GSAYE
+1805 GSTYE
-1810 YDSQTFGDLLD
+1810 YDGQTFGDLLD
-1821 VLNYIDASL
+1821 VVNYIDASS

-1921 WNGRR
+1921 WNGRK
-1926 VFVVDQYNEDGSFD
+1926 VFVVDQYNEDGTFD

-1950 TDDAEAAYFANY
+1950 ADDAEAAYFANY
-1962 DSDWANNHKTVV
+1962 DRNWAKKHKTML
-1974 TAVNLENFEKWID
+1974 TGVNLEEFEKWIE

-1992 TKAFAEYKSVKSVE
+1992 TKAFSEYKSVKTIE
-2006 EQSSGTQVDRLS
+2006 GQSSGTQGNRLS
-2018 EIKSRIEEL
+2018 EVKFRIEEL

-2035 GQSDIFEEARII
+2035 NRSDIFEEARII

-2054 AGQRKLEQSN
+2054 TEQRKLEQDAST
-2064 SNEETTTPTDAAY
+2064 EEAIAPTDAPY
-2077 TITPAQYTTKRGKV
+2077 TITPAQYITKRGKV
-2091 LDMHLVKFNNELR
+2091 LDMQLVEFQSELR
-2104 DTVRK
+2104 KEVQK
-2109 HTTMFAKQLK
+2109 HVSMFAKEMK
-2119 GWWNKEKQGFMMRS
+2119 GWWDREKHGFMMRS
-2133 KEDAERLA
+2133 EEDAKRLA
-2141 EYATD
+2141 EYAVD
-2146 AQSQPPLSLSD
+2146 AQGQPPISMLD
-2157 LSEVNDGNVQF
+2157 IQAVNDGDVLF
-2168 AESQLLETSKQEEK
+2168 TEPKALAKDEK
-2182 QEYSPVWQYSVSVD
+2182 QDYTPVWQYSVFVD
-2196 KKTGLTTLKRDD
+2196 KETGYTTLTRED
-2208 VSGPIPIGDGR
+2208 VSGPIPIGDAR
-2219 FNYTANSPEEMLE
+2219 FRQTTNSPEEMLG
-2232 IVRNPKNFNQEL
+2232 ILRNPQNGMQEVL
-2244 RDAVETILENKVK
+2244 DAVGVLLENKIK
-2257 IREIVRTEKAE
+2257 TRELDRKAKDEIHDRRTDFVVDKEMDNRYSVRTLMKMIDAEKQAVMDLGEKRGGDVYHEGNIIFLTKDSADKFANE
-2268 ATEQE
+2268 ARTLINDMRSKQQQDNLQKKTEA
-2273 SKPENNPS
+2273 S

-2301 LLGQMNMG
+2301 LLGQMNIG
-2309 IDPEIL
+2309 FDPEIL

-2322 VYHLEKGARKFTEY
+2322 VYHLEKGSRKFAEY
-2336 ATAMVADLGDSIR
+2336 AKAMIADLGDSIR

-2363 EVAENGLD
+2363 EVLENGFNT
-2371 ADMTPY
+2371 DMTSY
-2377 DEVQQFDVTNFD
+2377 DEVQKFDVANFD
-2389 KKSIDALATAETVT
+2389 KSGIDALATAETVT
-2403 RETEVEQEAEIAQ
+2403 KEAEVAGEVEVAQ
-2416 ERIKKSRPARKKNEK
+2416 ERIKKTRSTRKKSEK
-2431 KAVISQQS
+2431 KTVNLQQS
-2439 NELGLFDALTDNNKN
+2439 NELGLFDGLIKN
-2454 SEHGLQRTDA
+2454 DKINENGLQRTDA
-2464 ERSERVPAKGYRH
+2464 ERSEGMPANDNRH
-2477 EQGLSRGT
+2477 EQGLSRST
-2485 ETGSES
+2485 ETGSGS
-2491 EQQAGRGTD
+2491 KQQSSRATD
-2500 NEGERTGDAVDRTVR
+2500 NRGERTGNAVDRTVR
-2515 PRLSDSLN
+2515 PRLSDSV
-2523 EQSIEGKRKKEIE
+2523 EE
-2536 KNRKLADELKGV
+2536 K
-2548 TLHLND
+2548 
-2554 KLGGEHEISGIVYY
+2554 
-2568 ELANVFHCNDNI
+2568 
-2580 SGPFQAIRKELDA
+2580 
-2593 ILKVARKNDGR
+2593 
-2604 NTFTP
+2604 
-2609 KNTHNNHSERG
+2609 KNTRNHHSERG

-2670 KAFNEGTSYAS
+2670 KAFNEGTSYVL

-2694 KAYQEAI
+2694 KAYQEAV

-2724 MGFNGGNIL
+2724 MGFKGGNIL

-2752 RSDIHAIEIDRTSG
+2752 HSDIDAIEIDGTSG

-2861 VNEGGSDFV
+2861 VSEGGADFV

-2898 QKSAHVI
+2898 QKSIHAI

-2920 GETRKVKGKETPVIK
+2920 GETRKVKGKEIPVIK

-2970 KGLYPAQ
+2970 KGLYPKQ
-2977 DKKQEQMLSKFVHSF
+2977 NKKQEEMLAEFVRSF
-2992 KAEEFGERNAGPV
+2992 RAEEFGERNTELA
-3005 TDVMPDKKIGEIFIR
+3005 TDVMPGKKIGEVFVK
-3020 DGKLFINSTASAQPL
+3020 DGKLYINSTASAQPL
-3035 EVNANKVK
+3035 EVNTNKVK

-3058 EALAEVLSYQTENE
+3058 EALAEVLSYQTANE

-3085 KAYDDFVGTYGHF
+3085 KVYDDFVGTYGHF

-3107 RNDVDYANVFALEKF
+3107 RNDVDYANVYALEKF

-3131 RIQKFEKT
+3131 RIQKFDKT

-3146 VEKDKEPT
+3146 VEKEKEPT

-3186 NVKKEIIESG
+3186 DVKKEIIESG
-3196 YGFEDPVSR
+3196 YGFENPVTR
-3205 QMEASYQYLSGNIR
+3205 QMEASYHYLSGNIR

-3231 GEFDR
+3231 GEFNR
-3236 NIKALQEVMPMEI
+3236 NIKALQEKMPMEI

-3284 VGGTWFMKEPYFTNY
+3284 VGGTWFMKEPYFTDY

-3305 GVTSEMLG
+3305 GVTSEMLN

-3330 ITVSTTKKHYD
+3330 ITVSTTKKRYD

-3369 WARQKMQSDPEMSE
+3369 WARQKMQSDSEMSALI
-3383 RMERIYN
+3383 ERIYN
-3390 DMFNNFVPMSIPDEF
+3390 DTFNNFVPMSIPDEF
-3405 VPEYFG
+3405 VPKYFG
-3411 GASHKFKMR
+3411 GASHKLKMR

-3548 ILEQMKEEDPD
+3548 ILEKMKEEDPD

-3661 KSQGVFLKTQAVL
+3661 KSQGVFLKTQAIL

-3794 RALRSIMKFVKSEL
+3794 RALRSIMKFVKNEL

-3848 DDQNSKTNEAVRQTL
+3848 DDVNSKTHEAVRQTL

-3891 LYDDIRNKLIAE
+3891 LYDDIRDKLITE
-3903 GVPADEIVVMRSGM
+3903 GVPADEIVIMRSGM

-4022 KQMMNNS
+4022 KQMMSNS

-4043 DTVAQ
+4043 DTIAQ

-4074 WETDQT
+4074 WETDQA

-4099 IEDNGRYLEA
+4099 VEDNSRSLEA
-4109 VRSLFP
+4109 VRASFP
-4115 DGQFKEI
+4115 DEQFKEI
-4122 VTGKHRF
+4122 VIGKHRF
-4129 ASVDTMDDFF
+4129 TSVDTMDDFF
-4139 KEHNKSILAEMKQMK
+4139 KEHNKTVLAEMKQMK
-4154 DGEISGEQKRELII
+4154 DGDIAGEQKRELTI
-4168 QIGDFSFVVTTKLT
+4168 QIGNFPFIVTTKLT
-4182 RKTMSDGATLFNDV
+4182 RQTMRDGTTLFNDV
-4196 ERRMTYSCLELGI
+4196 ERKMTYSCTELGI
-4209 VDVPV
+4209 EDVPV
-4214 RQNLLRNAIENI
+4214 RQNLLRNAIEDI
-4226 TDNVITGKDFAERLS
+4226 TGNVITGKNFAERLE
-4241 AGERSK
+4241 AAERSK
-4247 KHNEAELEELLS
+4247 KHNETELKELLS

-4273 AKAQLEEYAELMK
+4273 AKSQLEEYAELMK

-4296 AEMDASVETAND
+4296 AEMDATVETANNVS
-4308 ITNTDEDDVL
+4308 TSEEDDEL
-4318 YRSDDTMYR
+4318 K
-4327 IREDAAPQNTG
+4327 RED
-4338 IGYKVFVLKNG
+4338 
-4349 ELYPP
+4349 
-4354 MVANPNGEATP
+4354 
-4365 VGVWLDADAAP
+4365 D
-4376 IAGQSKTGRNQV
+4376 
-4388 KAGGKGTQGGSGKLA
+4388 
-4403 YRPGWHLGVIPYALQ
+4403 
-4418 FNRIDENGDKTLFP
+4418 
-4432 ANFVWAE
+4432 
-4439 VEYANDVDYQ
+4439 
-4449 EEAMS
+4449 
-4454 YGYNKNGKFQHSYAG
+4454 
-4469 LPRIPENGAYTYR
+4469 GA
-4482 TNPNPE
+4482 
-4488 TDPWIITGAMRVKRL
+4488 
-4503 LTPSEVDEMVKEAGR
+4503 
-4518 EPQRRQ
+4518 
-4524 ENAVT
+4524 
-4529 DAEIAALN
+4529 
-4537 AEIANDYRNGIGTY
+4537 Y

-4558 ENDPV
+4558 DNDSV

-4577 REFAQRE
+4577 RKFAQRE

-4591 VESLAEK
+4591 VVSLTEK
-4598 LHLDNVEVVTDASVL
+4598 LHLDNVEVVTDASTL

-4638 TSTFDVEQTLLH
+4638 TSMFDVEQTLLH

-4675 NADENIRRRIVDM
+4675 NADEIIRRRIVDM
-4688 AAKNGWDFHKATEEY
+4688 ASKNGWDFRKATEEY
-4703 LASLAEDTEFENI
+4703 LAGLAEHINFEEARKNG
-4716 NASWWQQ
+4716 WWQR
-4723 IKDFFLNMLHKI
+4723 IKQFFFEMLDKL
-4735 GFEDF
+4735 GFSDF
-4740 RGVTLS
+4740 RGVTLT

-4759 NLAEPGR
+4759 NLKEGKHS
-4766 YRNILGEA
+4766 NLFGEA
-4774 ADVAKQYE
+4774 ADIAMQHK
-4782 LKVGNYAVSD
+4782 LRVGEFADTS
-4792 PHHQTV
+4792 T
-4798 AESDD
+4798 DD
-4803 ALYRT
+4803 VLNRD
-4808 GDPEIHERELA
+4808 GDPEIHERTLA
-4819 RDRYERRVKSGM
+4819 RAKYEQRVKSGM
-4831 FQSQEALQD
+4831 YQSQEALQD

-4854 KETNIEDVDGFE
+4854 KNTRMEDVDGFE

-4878 NKAEADAFAHTLFK
+4878 NKAEADAFAHLLFK
-4892 PMLDEVAKLA
+4892 PMLEEVAKLA
-4902 RTEAE
+4902 HNTAE
-4907 REELTDYMMV
+4907 REELTDYMMA
-4917 KHGLERNTY
+4917 KHGLERNRV
-4926 MRNEAINNGA
+4926 MAER
-4936 TDADQTDYAGLTS
+4936 DAQKDFAEYQKQHPKSTKTLQDFIDECRKRDYAGLTA
-4949 LTGMDNVT
+4949 LTGMEEIV
-4957 DAETE
+4957 DAEAE
-4962 AQIMVNDYE
+4962 AQVMVDEYE
-4971 QAHDTTDLWKKVNAA
+4971 NAHDTTALWSKVNAV
-4986 SKAILS
+4986 SKAVLS

-5001 KATFDKISDMYD
+5001 KETYDSVRDMYE

-5029 YAYLTHKQSAF
+5029 YAYLTHKQSLF

-5063 MAEGAIM
+5063 MAESAIM
-5070 QGNRNKLVKQRFLN
+5070 QGNRNKLVKQKFLN
-5084 FALNHSSDLVSV
+5084 FALNHPSDLVSV
-5096 SDIWV
+5096 SDLWLQ
-5101 EYDTVADEWKPV
+5101 YDAVADEWKPI
-5113 FPDNIDSTDTP
+5113 FPDNIDINDSP
-5124 EVVERKM
+5124 EEVERKM
-5131 LDFETKMESLAQ
+5131 NEFEDKMKQLAESA
-5143 QYPDRYKHG
+5143 PDNYKHG
-5152 KDTVNI
+5152 KDAVNI
-5158 PYRIVESR
+5158 PYRVVENR
-5166 DMRQHQIVV
+5166 NLRQHQVVV
-5175 KRGGRDYVITINGNP
+5175 KRNGRDYVITINGNP

-5205 MSGAIGA
+5205 ISGSIGQLVHL
-5212 ILRAGENINRQL
+5212 IGDVNRTL
-5224 SAFYTTRNPDF
+5224 SSLYTTLQPDF
-5235 IVSNFMRDML
+5235 IASNFLRDMV
-5245 YTNTMTWIRESPN
+5245 YSNSMVWVKESPK
-5258 YALRFHRNYMY
+5258 YAIQYNMNFAKL
-5269 ANPVR
+5269 PIVR
-5274 IKQLLAKHRKGT
+5274 MVMLLDKYRRGT
-5286 LDMSNKTEA
+5286 LDMNDEIEK
-5295 MFHQFMMNGGE
+5295 MFYQFMMNGGE
-5306 TGYANIRDIEQH
+5306 TGFSRMADIDEHKKEIKKMLKAANE
-5318 KNDIRRELKKS
+5318 
-5329 NGKIPVKKAWDLLGE
+5329 KIPAHVVRECMATWIGE
-5344 RFDEYNR
+5344 VGRGIEMR
-5351 AVENCARFAAFMTS
+5351 ARFAAFVTS
-5365 REMGR
+5365 RNAGRTIDR
-5370 SIDRAIYDAKEIS
+5370 SIWDAKEIS

-5388 KGSGAKFY
+5388 KGAGDKFLGAEGQTMLGNVAAGVSGA
-5396 NSTGQ
+5396 GR
-5401 TKAGNASALVSG
+5401 AG
-5413 LGRSGYVFW
+5413 YIFW
-5422 NAAIQGT
+5422 NAALQGT
-5429 ANFGRQMK
+5429 FGNFLKYAM
-5437 RHPAKAFTGI
+5437 RHPGKMGTVVASWYGL
-5447 AAMFLLGAIVAY
+5447 AMLVTALASA
-5459 LGGDDDDDDDKNAYY
+5459 GGDDDDDSYYDIPEHTRRQNLIVKGPGNAW
-5474 NLPEYVRRS
+5474 
-5483 NILFRAG
+5483 IK
-5490 NSWVSIP
+5490 IP
-5497 LPVEYRAVYGMG
+5497 LPIEYRAVYAMG
-5509 ELMISVLNGKEH
+5509 ELTGSSLFHNEKLEVSDVLAQMSQLLPVDMMEGTKALWPSSVKPMVEVSNNESWYGS
-5521 LTGEEIAEAITGQAT
+5521 
-5536 QILPIDFLEG
+5536 PI
-5546 GGGLNAFVPSAYKP
+5546 
-5560 LWEAYV
+5560 W
-5566 AEKSWTGMPLYKD
+5566 KD
-5579 TPYNKDMPEWTK
+5579 TPYNKYMPNWTK
-5591 AYKSANKYIVG
+5591 AYKSANKDLVN
-5602 LANAMNEATGG
+5602 LSETLNEVSGG
-5613 DPYTKGTIDFNPA
+5613 SKYRKGTIDLNPA
-5626 KIEYMLNGYFG
+5626 AIEYLLKQYTGGFFTVTNQIRNLINVGTGEKDFDWRYVPLANRMLMSG
-5637 GVFGTIDKL
+5637 
-5646 SKTAETITDNREYD
+5646 
-5660 PRSFLLVNRL
+5660 
-5670 VKAGDER
+5670 GDER
-5677 TEYRAV
+5677 NVGRGLDEKFFGYLDAYRAKAS
-5683 NNEYFRLKEE
+5683 EFSAIKGDLSLPLEK
-5693 HDRLKSRLKHYEED
+5693 K
-5707 TDNDIF
+5707 
-5713 DYAEKIDFLYNS
+5713 AELISEIIID
-5725 PEYERYEIF
+5725 PEYVKMKGMERIYSKLKKAYDTAKEIGDTSKA
-5734 EDYRRDIDDLYNEL
+5734 EEL
-5748 NDTVDDEE
+5748 EK
-5756 RKNIEAELNELKK
+5756 RINELKRTFIL
-5769 EMIEEM
+5769 EMEQDE
-5775 NKTRK
+5775 RK

>member
-146 IFNPESGKLER
+146 IFNPESGKLEK
-157 TFLTPTGNRYYSKSL
+157 TFLTPAGNRYYSKSL

-197 RLQELKAKQAER
+197 RLQELKAKQEER

-239 RQQSDKENHAL
+239 RQQSDKENRAL

-374 LSSFSKGSTKLA
+374 LSSFSKGSTRLA

-413 GLGRYVSDWTIKA
+413 GLGRYATDWTIKA

-514 ANVLGAKR
+514 AKVVGAKR
-522 IGAVL
+522 IGTVL

-537 IMGQTHQMFNKMGV
+537 IMGQTHQMFNKMGM

-640 KEVWEPLKATLDLTT
+640 KEVWEPLKETLDLTT

-815 VNHNTGM
+815 VNRNTGM

-870 EQVSPDTVLSLDES
+870 EQVSPDAVLSLDES

-913 VTFNSGDAY
+913 VTFNPGDAY

-929 SQMQVQVIANE
+929 SQMQVQIIANE

-1069 HPAENESN
+1069 RPVENESN

-1098 RIPKDEQGD
+1098 RIPKDEQGN

-1130 DMAQTVADGMVADKE
+1130 DMAQTVVDGMVADKE

-1332 RKIAGD
+1332 RKIAGN

-1522 QSIFKDVSTRLEEMF
+1522 QSIFKDGSTRLEEMF

-1595 AIESWKRQYQMD
+1595 AVESWKRQYQMD

-1671 AIKEALNLDY
+1671 AIKETFNLDY

-1810 YDSQTFGDLLD
+1810 YDGQTFGDLLD

-1888 WETTMQNTYGYIRGT
+1888 WETIMQNTYGYIRGT

-1974 TAVNLENFEKWID
+1974 TAVNLEDFKKWID

-2006 EQSSGTQVDRLS
+2006 EQSSSTQVDRLS

-2054 AGQRKLEQSN
+2054 TEQRKLEQNN

-2077 TITPAQYTTKRGKV
+2077 TITQAQYTTKRGKV
-2091 LDMHLVKFNNELR
+2091 LDMHLVKFNNKLR

-2119 GWWNKEKQGFMMRS
+2119 GWWDKEKQGFMMRS

-2168 AESQLLETSKQEEK
+2168 SEPQQQKATKQEEK
-2182 QEYSPVWQYSVSVD
+2182 QEYTPIWQYSVFVD
-2196 KKTGLTTLKRDD
+2196 KETGETTLSRDD
-2208 VSGPIPIGDGR
+2208 VSGPIPIGDAR
-2219 FNYTANSPEEMLE
+2219 FRQTTNSPEEMLD
-2232 IVRNPKNFNQEL
+2232 ILRNPQNGMQEVL
-2244 RDAVETILENKVK
+2244 DAVGISLENKIK
-2257 IREIVRTEKAE
+2257 TRELDRKAKDEIRDKRTDFVVDKEMDNRYSVRTLMKMIDAEKQAVMDLGEKRGGDVYHEGNIIFLTKDSADKFANEVRTLINDMRSEQQQDNSQKKTE
-2268 ATEQE
+2268 A
-2273 SKPENNPS
+2273 S

-2301 LLGQMNMG
+2301 LLGQMNIG

-2322 VYHLEKGARKFTEY
+2322 VYHLEKGSRKFAEY
-2336 ATAMVADLGDSIR
+2336 ATAMIADLGDAIR

-2377 DEVQQFDVTNFD
+2377 DEVQQFDVANFD

-2431 KAVISQQS
+2431 KAVNSQQS
-2439 NELGLFDALTDNNKN
+2439 NELGLFDDLIDNNKN
-2454 SEHGLQRTDA
+2454 NEHGLQRTDA
-2464 ERSERVPAKGYRH
+2464 ERSEGLSANGNRH
-2477 EQGLSRGT
+2477 GQGLSRGT

-2500 NEGERTGDAVDRTVR
+2500 NEGERTSDAVNRIVR
-2515 PRLSDSLN
+2515 PRLSDA
-2523 EQSIEGKRKKEIE
+2523 ITE
-2536 KNRKLADELKGV
+2536 K
-2548 TLHLND
+2548 
-2554 KLGGEHEISGIVYY
+2554 
-2568 ELANVFHCNDNI
+2568 
-2580 SGPFQAIRKELDA
+2580 
-2593 ILKVARKNDGR
+2593 
-2604 NTFTP
+2604 

-2646 ESGEQATEKQMQTL
+2646 ESGERATEKQMQTL

-2670 KAFNEGTSYAS
+2670 KAFNEGTSYAP

-2694 KAYQEAI
+2694 KAYQEAV

-2752 RSDIHAIEIDRTSG
+2752 RSDIHAIEIDGTSG

-2861 VNEGGSDFV
+2861 VNEGGADFV

-2880 GGTGVTSDIVVIR
+2880 GGAGVTSDIVVIR

-2898 QKSAHVI
+2898 QKSVHAI

-2970 KGLYPAQ
+2970 KGLYPKQ
-2977 DKKQEQMLSKFVHSF
+2977 DKKQEEMLAEFVRSF
-2992 KAEEFGERNAGPV
+2992 RAEEFGERNTEV
-3005 TDVMPDKKIGEIFIR
+3005 ITDVMPGKKIGEVFVK
-3020 DGKLFINSTASAQPL
+3020 DGKLYINSTASAQPL

-3058 EALAEVLSYQTENE
+3058 KALAEVLSYQTENE

-3085 KAYDDFVGTYGHF
+3085 KAYDDFVSTYGHF

-3186 NVKKEIIESG
+3186 DVKKEIIESG

-3277 VDVRFTA
+3277 VNVRFTA

-3467 VVQNA
+3467 VIQNA

-3499 AEGRKNFYAK
+3499 ADGRKNFYAK

-3529 DSEEREMTFVQ
+3529 DSEEREMAFVQ

-4099 IEDNGRYLEA
+4099 IEDNGRCLEA
-4109 VRSLFP
+4109 VRSSFP

-4129 ASVDTMDDFF
+4129 TSVDTMDDFF
-4139 KEHNKSILAEMKQMK
+4139 KEHNKSVLAEMKQMK

-4209 VDVPV
+4209 EDVPV
-4214 RQNLLRNAIENI
+4214 RQNLLRNAVEDI

-4247 KHNEAELEELLS
+4247 KHNEAELKELLS

-4296 AEMDASVETAND
+4296 AEMDASVETANN
-4308 ITNTDEDDVL
+4308 ISASEEDDEL
-4318 YRSDDTMYR
+4318 K
-4327 IREDAAPQNTG
+4327 RE
-4338 IGYKVFVLKNG
+4338 
-4349 ELYPP
+4349 
-4354 MVANPNGEATP
+4354 
-4365 VGVWLDADAAP
+4365 
-4376 IAGQSKTGRNQV
+4376 
-4388 KAGGKGTQGGSGKLA
+4388 GG
-4403 YRPGWHLGVIPYALQ
+4403 
-4418 FNRIDENGDKTLFP
+4418 
-4432 ANFVWAE
+4432 
-4439 VEYANDVDYQ
+4439 
-4449 EEAMS
+4449 
-4454 YGYNKNGKFQHSYAG
+4454 
-4469 LPRIPENGAYTYR
+4469 GA
-4482 TNPNPE
+4482 
-4488 TDPWIITGAMRVKRL
+4488 
-4503 LTPSEVDEMVKEAGR
+4503 
-4518 EPQRRQ
+4518 
-4524 ENAVT
+4524 
-4529 DAEIAALN
+4529 
-4537 AEIANDYRNGIGTY
+4537 Y

-4591 VESLAEK
+4591 VEILAEK
-4598 LHLDNVEVVTDASVL
+4598 LHLDNVEIVTDASVL

-4638 TSTFDVEQTLLH
+4638 TSAFDVEQTLLH

-4675 NADENIRRRIVDM
+4675 NADENIRKRIVDM
-4688 AAKNGWDFHKATEEY
+4688 AAKNGWNFRKATEEY
-4703 LASLAEDTEFENI
+4703 LASLAEQTEFENI
-4716 NASWWQQ
+4716 NASWWRQ

-4735 GFEDF
+4735 GFDDF
-4740 RGVTLS
+4740 RGVTLT

-4766 YRNILGEA
+4766 YRSILGEA

-4782 LKVGNYAVSD
+4782 LGVGNYSD
-4792 PHHQTV
+4792 TNRNPNF
-4798 AESDD
+4798 AADSNDE
-4803 ALYRT
+4803 LYRD
-4808 GDPEIHERELA
+4808 GSPEMHERELA
-4819 RDRYERRVKSGM
+4819 RDRYERRVKTGM

-4840 SMLGLKEAMTAILG
+4840 SMLGLKEAMQAILG
-4854 KETNIEDVDGFE
+4854 QGTNIEDVDGFE

-4907 REELTDYMMV
+4907 REELTDYMMA

-4936 TDADQTDYAGLTS
+4936 TNADQTDYAGLTA

-4971 QAHDTTDLWKKVNAA
+4971 QAHDTADLWKKVNAV

-5021 DEKTSSEA
+5021 DEKTSTEA

-5084 FALNHSSDLVSV
+5084 FALNHPSDLVSV

-5101 EYDTVADEWKPV
+5101 EYDTVTNEWKPV

-5124 EVVERKM
+5124 EEVERKM
-5131 LDFETKMESLAQ
+5131 LDFETKMKSLAQ

-5166 DMRQHQIVV
+5166 DMRQHQIIV

-5286 LDMSNKTEA
+5286 LDMGNKTEA

-5318 KNDIRRELKKS
+5318 KNDLRRELKKS
-5329 NGKIPVKKAWDLLGE
+5329 SGKIPVKKAWDLLGE

-5351 AVENCARFAAFMTS
+5351 AVENCARFSAFITS

-5370 SIDRAIYDAKEIS
+5370 SIDRSIYDAKEIS

-5396 NSTGQ
+5396 DSTGQ

-5429 ANFGRQMK
+5429 TNFGRQVK
-5437 RHPAKAFTGI
+5437 RHPAKSFTGI

-5509 ELMISVLNGKEH
+5509 ELMISILNGKEH
-5521 LTGEEIAEAITGQAT
+5521 LTGGEIAESITGQVT
-5536 QILPIDFLEG
+5536 QILPIDLLEG

-5579 TPYNKDMPEWTK
+5579 TPWNKDMPEWTK

-5602 LANAMNEATGG
+5602 LANVMNEATGG
-5613 DPYTKGTIDFNPA
+5613 DSYTKGAIDFNPA

-5646 SKTAETITDNREYD
+5646 SKTVETVTGNREYD
-5660 PRSFLLVNRL
+5660 PRSFLLANRL

>member
-146 IFNPESGKLER
+146 IFNPESGKLEK
-157 TFLTPTGNRYYSKSL
+157 TFLTPAGNRYYSKSL

-197 RLQELKAKQAER
+197 RLQELKAKQEER

-239 RQQSDKENHAL
+239 RQQSDKENRAL

-374 LSSFSKGSTKLA
+374 LSSFSKGSTRLA

-413 GLGRYVSDWTIKA
+413 GLGRYATDWTIKA

-514 ANVLGAKR
+514 AKVVGAKR
-522 IGAVL
+522 IGTVL

-537 IMGQTHQMFNKMGV
+537 IMGQTHQMFNKMGM

-640 KEVWEPLKATLDLTT
+640 KEVWEPLKETLDLTT

-815 VNHNTGM
+815 VNRNTGM

-870 EQVSPDTVLSLDES
+870 EQVSPDAVLSLDES

-913 VTFNSGDAY
+913 VTFNPGDAY

-929 SQMQVQVIANE
+929 SQMQVQIIANE

-1069 HPAENESN
+1069 RPVENESN

-1098 RIPKDEQGD
+1098 RIPKDEQGN

-1130 DMAQTVADGMVADKE
+1130 DMAQTVVDGMVADKE

-1332 RKIAGD
+1332 RKIAGN

-1522 QSIFKDVSTRLEEMF
+1522 QSIFKDGSTRLEEMF

-1595 AIESWKRQYQMD
+1595 AVESWKRQYQMD

-1671 AIKEALNLDY
+1671 AIKETFNLDY

-1810 YDSQTFGDLLD
+1810 YDGQTFGDLLD

-1844 TTPTEKQKEA
+1844 TTPAEKQKEA

-1888 WETTMQNTYGYIRGT
+1888 WETIMQNTYGYIRGT

-1974 TAVNLENFEKWID
+1974 TAVNLEDFKKWID

-2006 EQSSGTQVDRLS
+2006 EQSSSTQVDRLS

-2054 AGQRKLEQSN
+2054 TEQRKLEQNN

-2077 TITPAQYTTKRGKV
+2077 TITQAQYTTKRGKV
-2091 LDMHLVKFNNELR
+2091 LDMHLVKFNNKLR

-2119 GWWNKEKQGFMMRS
+2119 GWWDKEKQGFMMRS

-2168 AESQLLETSKQEEK
+2168 SEPQQQKATKQEEK
-2182 QEYSPVWQYSVSVD
+2182 QEYTPIWQYSVFVD
-2196 KKTGLTTLKRDD
+2196 KETGETTLSRDD
-2208 VSGPIPIGDGR
+2208 VSGPIPIGDAR
-2219 FNYTANSPEEMLE
+2219 FRQTTNSPEEMLD
-2232 IVRNPKNFNQEL
+2232 ILRNPQNGMQEVL
-2244 RDAVETILENKVK
+2244 DAVGISLENKIK
-2257 IREIVRTEKAE
+2257 TRELDRKAKDEIRDKRTDFVVDKEMDNRYSVRTLMKMIDAEKQAVMDLGEKRGGDVYHEGNIIFLTKDSADKFANEVRTLINDMRSEQQQDNSQKKTE
-2268 ATEQE
+2268 A
-2273 SKPENNPS
+2273 S

-2301 LLGQMNMG
+2301 LLGQMNIG

-2322 VYHLEKGARKFTEY
+2322 VYHLEKGSRKFAEY
-2336 ATAMVADLGDSIR
+2336 ATAMIADLGDAIR

-2377 DEVQQFDVTNFD
+2377 DEVQQFDVANFD

-2431 KAVISQQS
+2431 KAVNSQQS
-2439 NELGLFDALTDNNKN
+2439 NELGLFDDLIDNNKN
-2454 SEHGLQRTDA
+2454 NEHGLQRTDA
-2464 ERSERVPAKGYRH
+2464 ERSEGLSANGNRH
-2477 EQGLSRGT
+2477 GQGLSRGT

-2500 NEGERTGDAVDRTVR
+2500 NEGERTSDAVNRIVR
-2515 PRLSDSLN
+2515 PRLSDA
-2523 EQSIEGKRKKEIE
+2523 ITE
-2536 KNRKLADELKGV
+2536 K
-2548 TLHLND
+2548 
-2554 KLGGEHEISGIVYY
+2554 
-2568 ELANVFHCNDNI
+2568 
-2580 SGPFQAIRKELDA
+2580 
-2593 ILKVARKNDGR
+2593 
-2604 NTFTP
+2604 

-2646 ESGEQATEKQMQTL
+2646 ESGERATEKQMQTL

-2670 KAFNEGTSYAS
+2670 KAFNEGTSYAP

-2694 KAYQEAI
+2694 KAYQEAV

-2752 RSDIHAIEIDRTSG
+2752 RSDIHAIEIDGTSG

-2861 VNEGGSDFV
+2861 VNEGGADFV

-2880 GGTGVTSDIVVIR
+2880 GGAGVTSDIVVIR

-2898 QKSAHVI
+2898 QKSVHAI

-2970 KGLYPAQ
+2970 KGLYPKQ
-2977 DKKQEQMLSKFVHSF
+2977 DKKQEEMLAEFVRSF
-2992 KAEEFGERNAGPV
+2992 RAEEFGERNTEV
-3005 TDVMPDKKIGEIFIR
+3005 ITDVMPGKKIGEVFVK
-3020 DGKLFINSTASAQPL
+3020 DGKLYINSTASAQPL

-3058 EALAEVLSYQTENE
+3058 KALAEVLSYQTENE

-3085 KAYDDFVGTYGHF
+3085 KAYDDFVSTYGHF

-3186 NVKKEIIESG
+3186 DVKKEIIESG

-3277 VDVRFTA
+3277 VNVRFTA

-3467 VVQNA
+3467 VIQNA

-3499 AEGRKNFYAK
+3499 ADGRKNFYAK

-3529 DSEEREMTFVQ
+3529 DSEEREMAFVQ

-3936 ILGSTFTLGTGVN
+3936 ILGFTFTLGTGVN

-4099 IEDNGRYLEA
+4099 IEDNGRCLEA
-4109 VRSLFP
+4109 VRSSFP

-4129 ASVDTMDDFF
+4129 TSVDTMDDFF
-4139 KEHNKSILAEMKQMK
+4139 KEHNKSVLAEMKQMK

-4209 VDVPV
+4209 EDVPV
-4214 RQNLLRNAIENI
+4214 RQNLLRNAVEDI

-4247 KHNEAELEELLS
+4247 KHNEAELKELLS

-4296 AEMDASVETAND
+4296 AEMDASVETANN
-4308 ITNTDEDDVL
+4308 ISASEEDDEL
-4318 YRSDDTMYR
+4318 K
-4327 IREDAAPQNTG
+4327 RE
-4338 IGYKVFVLKNG
+4338 
-4349 ELYPP
+4349 
-4354 MVANPNGEATP
+4354 
-4365 VGVWLDADAAP
+4365 
-4376 IAGQSKTGRNQV
+4376 
-4388 KAGGKGTQGGSGKLA
+4388 GG
-4403 YRPGWHLGVIPYALQ
+4403 
-4418 FNRIDENGDKTLFP
+4418 
-4432 ANFVWAE
+4432 
-4439 VEYANDVDYQ
+4439 
-4449 EEAMS
+4449 
-4454 YGYNKNGKFQHSYAG
+4454 
-4469 LPRIPENGAYTYR
+4469 GA
-4482 TNPNPE
+4482 
-4488 TDPWIITGAMRVKRL
+4488 
-4503 LTPSEVDEMVKEAGR
+4503 
-4518 EPQRRQ
+4518 
-4524 ENAVT
+4524 
-4529 DAEIAALN
+4529 
-4537 AEIANDYRNGIGTY
+4537 Y

-4591 VESLAEK
+4591 VEILAEK
-4598 LHLDNVEVVTDASVL
+4598 LHLDNVEIVTDASVL

-4638 TSTFDVEQTLLH
+4638 TSAFDVEQTLLH

-4675 NADENIRRRIVDM
+4675 NADENIRKRIVDM
-4688 AAKNGWDFHKATEEY
+4688 AAKNGWNFRKATEEY
-4703 LASLAEDTEFENI
+4703 LASLAEQTEFENI
-4716 NASWWQQ
+4716 NASWWRQ

-4735 GFEDF
+4735 GFDDF
-4740 RGVTLS
+4740 RGVTLT

-4766 YRNILGEA
+4766 YRSILGEA

-4782 LKVGNYAVSD
+4782 LGVGNYSD
-4792 PHHQTV
+4792 TNRNPNF
-4798 AESDD
+4798 AADSNDE
-4803 ALYRT
+4803 LYRD
-4808 GDPEIHERELA
+4808 GSPEMHERELA
-4819 RDRYERRVKSGM
+4819 RDRYERRVKTGM

-4840 SMLGLKEAMTAILG
+4840 SMLGLKEAMQAILG
-4854 KETNIEDVDGFE
+4854 QGTNIEDVDGFE

-4907 REELTDYMMV
+4907 REELTDYMMA

-4936 TDADQTDYAGLTS
+4936 TNADQTDYAGLTA

-4971 QAHDTTDLWKKVNAA
+4971 QAHDTADLWKKVNAV

-5021 DEKTSSEA
+5021 DEKTSTEA

-5084 FALNHSSDLVSV
+5084 FALNHPSDLVSV

-5101 EYDTVADEWKPV
+5101 EYDTVTNEWKPV

-5124 EVVERKM
+5124 EEVERKM
-5131 LDFETKMESLAQ
+5131 LDFETKMKSLAQ

-5166 DMRQHQIVV
+5166 DMRQHQIIV

-5286 LDMSNKTEA
+5286 LDMGNKTEA

-5329 NGKIPVKKAWDLLGE
+5329 SGKIPVKKAWDLLGE

-5370 SIDRAIYDAKEIS
+5370 SIDRSIYDAKEIS

-5396 NSTGQ
+5396 DSTGQ

-5429 ANFGRQMK
+5429 TNFGRQVK
-5437 RHPAKAFTGI
+5437 RHPAKSFTGI

-5509 ELMISVLNGKEH
+5509 ELMISILNGKEH
-5521 LTGEEIAEAITGQAT
+5521 LTGGEIAESITGQVT
-5536 QILPIDFLEG
+5536 QILPIDLLEG

-5579 TPYNKDMPEWTK
+5579 TPWNKDMPEWTK

-5602 LANAMNEATGG
+5602 LANVMNEATGG
-5613 DPYTKGTIDFNPA
+5613 DSYTKGAIDFNPA

-5646 SKTAETITDNREYD
+5646 SKTVETVTGNREYD
-5660 PRSFLLVNRL
+5660 PRSFLLANRL

>member
-92 QTWQPTEKE
+92 QTWRPTEKE

-146 IFNPESGKLER
+146 IFNPESGKLEK
-157 TFLTPTGNRYYSKSL
+157 TFLTPAGNRYYSKSL

-197 RLQELKAKQAER
+197 RLQELKAKQEER

-239 RQQSDKENHAL
+239 RQQSDKENRAL

-374 LSSFSKGSTKLA
+374 LSSFSKGSTRLA

-413 GLGRYVSDWTIKA
+413 GLGRYATDWTIKA

-514 ANVLGAKR
+514 ANVVGAKR

-537 IMGQTHQMFNKMGV
+537 IMGQTHQMFNKMGM

-756 ENPIAALEFVNGN
+756 ENPIATLEFVNGN

-815 VNHNTGM
+815 VNRNTGM

-870 EQVSPDTVLSLDES
+870 EQVSPDAVLSLDES

-913 VTFNSGDAY
+913 VTFNPGDAY

-929 SQMQVQVIANE
+929 SQMQVQIIANE

-1069 HPAENESN
+1069 RPVENESN

-1098 RIPKDEQGD
+1098 RIPKDEQGN

-1332 RKIAGD
+1332 RKIAGN

-1522 QSIFKDVSTRLEEMF
+1522 QSIFKDGSTRLEEMF

-1595 AIESWKRQYQMD
+1595 AVESWKRQYQMD

-1614 LPADN
+1614 LPADK

-1671 AIKEALNLDY
+1671 AIKETFNLDY

-1810 YDSQTFGDLLD
+1810 YDGQTFGDLLD

-1888 WETTMQNTYGYIRGT
+1888 WETIMQNTYGYIRGT

-1974 TAVNLENFEKWID
+1974 TAVNLEDFEKWID

-2006 EQSSGTQVDRLS
+2006 EQSSSTQVDRLS

-2054 AGQRKLEQSN
+2054 TEQRKLEQNN

-2077 TITPAQYTTKRGKV
+2077 TITQAQYTTKRGKV
-2091 LDMHLVKFNNELR
+2091 LDMHLVKFNNKLR

-2119 GWWNKEKQGFMMRS
+2119 GWWDKEKQGFMMRS

-2168 AESQLLETSKQEEK
+2168 SEPQQQKATKQEEK
-2182 QEYSPVWQYSVSVD
+2182 QEYTPIWQYSVFVD
-2196 KKTGLTTLKRDD
+2196 KETGETTLSRDD
-2208 VSGPIPIGDGR
+2208 VSGPIPIGDAR
-2219 FNYTANSPEEMLE
+2219 FRQTTNSPEEMLD
-2232 IVRNPKNFNQEL
+2232 ILRNPQNGMQEVL
-2244 RDAVETILENKVK
+2244 DAVGISLENKIK
-2257 IREIVRTEKAE
+2257 TRELDRKAKDEIRDKRTDFVVDKEMDNRYSVRTLMKMIDAEKQAVMDLGEKRGGDVYHEGNIIFLTKDSADKFANEVRTLINDMRSEQQQDNSQKKTE
-2268 ATEQE
+2268 A
-2273 SKPENNPS
+2273 S

-2301 LLGQMNMG
+2301 LLGQMNIG

-2322 VYHLEKGARKFTEY
+2322 VYHLEKGSRKFAEY
-2336 ATAMVADLGDSIR
+2336 ATAMIADLGDAIR

-2377 DEVQQFDVTNFD
+2377 DEVQQFDVANFD

-2431 KAVISQQS
+2431 KAVNSQQS
-2439 NELGLFDALTDNNKN
+2439 NELGLFDDLIDNNKN
-2454 SEHGLQRTDA
+2454 NEHGLQRTDA
-2464 ERSERVPAKGYRH
+2464 ERSEGLSANGNRH
-2477 EQGLSRGT
+2477 GQGLSRGT

-2500 NEGERTGDAVDRTVR
+2500 NEGERTSDAVNRIVR
-2515 PRLSDSLN
+2515 PRLSDA
-2523 EQSIEGKRKKEIE
+2523 ITE
-2536 KNRKLADELKGV
+2536 K
-2548 TLHLND
+2548 
-2554 KLGGEHEISGIVYY
+2554 
-2568 ELANVFHCNDNI
+2568 
-2580 SGPFQAIRKELDA
+2580 
-2593 ILKVARKNDGR
+2593 
-2604 NTFTP
+2604 

-2646 ESGEQATEKQMQTL
+2646 ESGERATEKQMQTL

-2670 KAFNEGTSYAS
+2670 KAFNEGTSYAP

-2694 KAYQEAI
+2694 KAYQEAV

-2752 RSDIHAIEIDRTSG
+2752 RSDIHAIEIDGTSG

-2861 VNEGGSDFV
+2861 VSEGGADFV

-2893 KRVNG
+2893 KRVNE
-2898 QKSAHVI
+2898 QKSAHAI

-2970 KGLYPAQ
+2970 KGLYPKQ
-2977 DKKQEQMLSKFVHSF
+2977 DKKQEEMLAEFVRSF
-2992 KAEEFGERNAGPV
+2992 RAEEFGERNTEV
-3005 TDVMPDKKIGEIFIR
+3005 ITDAMPGKKIGEVFVK
-3020 DGKLFINSTASAQPL
+3020 DGKLYINSTASAQLL

-3085 KAYDDFVGTYGHF
+3085 KAYDDFVSTYGHF

-3131 RIQKFEKT
+3131 RIQKFDKT
-3139 DVFSKRV
+3139 DVFRKRV
-3146 VEKDKEPT
+3146 VEKEKEPT

-3181 GTGIE
+3181 GTGIGE
-3186 NVKKEIIESG
+3186 VKKEIIENG
-3196 YGFEDPVSR
+3196 YGFENPVSR
-3205 QMEASYQYLSGNIR
+3205 QIEASYQYLSGNIR

-3249 PAHLIDFTLGSSWID
+3249 PAHLIDFTLGSSWIA

-3479 SAKELYPNAKILTLE
+3479 TAKELYPNAKILTLE

-4109 VRSLFP
+4109 VRSSFP

-4122 VTGKHRF
+4122 VIGKHRF
-4129 ASVDTMDDFF
+4129 TSVDTMDDFF
-4139 KEHNKSILAEMKQMK
+4139 KEYNKSVLAEMKQMK

-4168 QIGDFSFVVTTKLT
+4168 QIGDFSFVVTTKLA

-4209 VDVPV
+4209 EDVPV
-4214 RQNLLRNAIENI
+4214 RQNLLRNAVEDI
-4226 TDNVITGKDFAERLS
+4226 TDNVITGKDFAEILS

-4247 KHNEAELEELLS
+4247 KHNEAELKELLS

-4296 AEMDASVETAND
+4296 AEMDATVETANN
-4308 ITNTDEDDVL
+4308 ISTSEEDDEL
-4318 YRSDDTMYR
+4318 K
-4327 IREDAAPQNTG
+4327 RE
-4338 IGYKVFVLKNG
+4338 
-4349 ELYPP
+4349 
-4354 MVANPNGEATP
+4354 
-4365 VGVWLDADAAP
+4365 
-4376 IAGQSKTGRNQV
+4376 
-4388 KAGGKGTQGGSGKLA
+4388 
-4403 YRPGWHLGVIPYALQ
+4403 
-4418 FNRIDENGDKTLFP
+4418 GD
-4432 ANFVWAE
+4432 
-4439 VEYANDVDYQ
+4439 
-4449 EEAMS
+4449 
-4454 YGYNKNGKFQHSYAG
+4454 
-4469 LPRIPENGAYTYR
+4469 GA
-4482 TNPNPE
+4482 
-4488 TDPWIITGAMRVKRL
+4488 
-4503 LTPSEVDEMVKEAGR
+4503 
-4518 EPQRRQ
+4518 
-4524 ENAVT
+4524 
-4529 DAEIAALN
+4529 
-4537 AEIANDYRNGIGTY
+4537 Y

-4558 ENDPV
+4558 ENDPI
-4563 AKLLGQSRRTAKQR
+4563 AKQLSQSRRTAKQR
-4577 REFAQRE
+4577 REFARRE

-4792 PHHQTV
+4792 PHHLTV

-4831 FQSQEALQD
+4831 FQSREALQD

-4907 REELTDYMMV
+4907 REELTDYMMA

-4936 TDADQTDYAGLTS
+4936 TDADQTDYAGLTA
-4949 LTGMDNVT
+4949 LTGMDNIT

-5396 NSTGQ
+5396 DSTGQ

>member
-1 MPEEKDKIKKLYDT
+1 MPIFEYNGKKYNVRDEHIDSFMEDFPDASTIMEREGKKYRVKSADYRTFMSEQQQPEQPAPDSTPETPVTPSAEEMPLTEQDKIR
-15 FVSDGY
+15 FS
-21 DMESEEDFRKNLL
+21 
-34 DSTKRKAAY
+34 A
-43 DALVKDGYDMEPF
+43 
-56 EEFESNIGFGKERT
+56 NIGQMKRRT
-70 SSQQSGNSASGT
+70 
-82 VEEPISPANE
+82 E
-92 QTWQPTEKE
+92 Q
-101 KVAML
+101 M
-106 TETDRIMNDVKSHTQ
+106 TDG
-121 TFNERIDN
+121 FNER
-129 MQEYGINP
+129 METMREYHENAPLG
-137 GLQTKEGKM
+137 GGQTAEGKM
-146 IFNPESGKLER
+146 QFNPESGKLEK
-157 TFLTPTGNRYYSKSL
+157 TYITPLGNRYTSKGL

-178 QYRQAADMSIGGQ
+178 RYRQAADMSVNGQ
-191 LRKANL
+191 LRRAMLKLAE
-197 RLQELKAKQAER
+197 LQEKREASAKR
-209 ASEVHKEWAEETENN
+209 VHEQWEEDTKKNT
-224 KAPLAAILGAATYTP
+224 APLGFLLAADTYVP
-239 RQQSDKENHAL
+239 RQMSDKENSTL
-250 SVAIRETEELIKN
+250 DVAIRQTEELIKD
-263 LEEQKDRENGVD
+263 LEEQKDREQGVD
-275 VGFWRGFGRTM
+275 VGFWRGFGRVA
-286 GDVRTWDFG
+286 GDFRTWDFG
-295 MGDMRDAFT
+295 MSDMRDALT
-304 MMNADELKKENATE
+304 MMNADDLKGENATE
-318 GEREAHDAMMGA
+318 GEREAYNEMMGA
-330 IHEKQQAE
+330 LYNKGQAE
-338 ERYSGNADFWN
+338 QMYGGNAGFWN
-349 RAGVMTGYMPSFML
+349 RAGMMTGHMPAFML
-363 DFVLTGGGFNG
+363 DFGITGGGFKGINV
-374 LSSFSKGSTKLA
+374 LSKAGTKAA
-386 TKVISKETAEKM
+386 TKVVGKETVEQM
-398 AQQGFKSYIKENGAK
+398 AKQGFKTYVKDNGVK
-413 GLGRYVSDWTIKA
+413 GLGQYATNWTIKA
-426 LGTTADDLLVRAPL
+426 LGTTADDLLLRAPL
-440 MANTVQAGKT
+440 MTNTVQAGKT

-470 DFSNDKTWGDAI
+470 DFSNDKTWGNAI
-482 WQSEANAIIENY
+482 WQGEANAIVENY

-499 AHLDPVFTLGNMSKL
+499 SHLDPVVTLGNMSKL
-514 ANVLGAKR
+514 ANVVGAKR

-527 SKADASALNG
+527 SKTDAGALDG
-537 IMGQTHQMFNKMGV
+537 IMGQTHQLFNKMGV
-551 SDYVGEVSEEYY
+551 SDYFGEVTEEYY

-581 DGTRTNLFA
+581 DGTRTNLLA
-590 SGQFHGDIWGG
+590 TGQFHGDIWGG
-601 MALSMGLMGAGKH
+601 MALSMGLMGAGKA
-614 TLSAAN
+614 TLSGVQYA
-620 YTSMK
+620 SMK
-625 HGVNKADAKVNELLG
+625 HGVNKADARATELLG
-640 KEVWEPLKATLDLTT
+640 KEIWEPLRATIDLTT
-655 NENIGEVAELIAGDK
+655 NDDIGSVAEGIVNDK
-670 DFTINEKAAVLD
+670 DFSDDERAAILT
-682 YMERSLNLRGF
+682 YMERSLMMRGF
-693 NLASMAQSR
+693 NLGTLAQKR
-702 GGNRNESVQQAND
+702 GGDQDEDVQSMNES
-715 SYLDG
+715 YIDG
-720 YNIISSQEMNDAKN
+720 YNLADPQEMTDAKN
-734 MYEYQR
+734 MRDYQR
-740 ARVAD
+740 QRVSAI
-745 LVDESMFAMIE
+745 VDENTLGFLDIHPM
-756 ENPIAALEFVNGN
+756 NALEEMRNNGLWG
-769 EQWNDEDKVSVID
+769 ESELETVID
-782 YINAKQVYNGMIQ
+782 YLNAKQVYDGMIQ
-795 RVRDDIDGRIE
+795 RVRDDIDARVE
-806 QSNSMIDAR
+806 QSNAMVDAR
-815 VNHNTGM
+815 TNRTSGM
-822 IQGATMKQDERK
+822 IQGATMKQDDRR
-834 VYVISGKLVPYD
+834 VYVVGGNLVQYA
-846 DGSGVSVTDSDNS
+846 DGSGIDNRASDGS
-859 IIIRDSETGAL
+859 IIVRDAETGAL
-870 EQVSPDTVLSLDES
+870 EQVSPDAVLNIDEPLNPS
-884 QDPNEQKELAEQAIV
+884 DEKMTAEEAIIQ
-899 EQFAREAADKIDGK
+899 QFAQEASDKIDGV
-913 VTFNSGDAY
+913 VTFNPGDTY
-922 TITGQDG
+922 TITGDDAQI
-929 SQMQVQVIANE
+929 QVQIVANE

-1098 RIPKDEQGD
+1098 RIPKDEQGN

-1180 QELLVWQKIAG
+1180 QDLLAWQKIAG
-1191 TAKRRKM
+1191 TAN
-1198 EADDE
+1198 
-1203 RRRIADEAAALRKAE
+1203 RRRMAADAERKRMADEAAALRKAE
-1218 EEKLRAEREEAERI
+1218 EEKLRAEREEAERV

-1238 GVPDMVDDK
+1238 GVPDMVDDT

-1258 MNGHKIDRQEP
+1258 VNGHKIDRQEP
-1269 VQALQGKEVS
+1269 LQTVQGKEVN
-1279 VKFSDD
+1279 VKFSNDVL
-1285 AIVGGRV
+1285 APGHV
-1292 AVIDVNLLQPSH
+1292 AVIDASLLQPSH

-1332 RKIAGD
+1332 RKIAGN

-1346 SVTAYTGA
+1346 SITAYTGA
-1354 PTVNARG
+1354 PTVNERG
-1361 EAIQGN
+1361 EVIQGN
-1367 NRSDALRIMWENH
+1367 NRSDALRLMWESH
-1380 PEQAALYKQY
+1380 PEQAEAYRQY

-1397 FGLQA
+1397 FGLRA
-1402 EDIEAMEH
+1402 EDIAALQS
-1410 PVLVNMVD
+1410 PVLVNMLH
-1418 VDDAEAIRLGQYVAQ
+1418 VDDATAIPLGQYVAQ

-1446 NALQRMGAEMRSF
+1446 NALQRMGIEVRSF
-1459 ANLLLRTSDDEMS
+1459 ANLLLRASDDEVS
-1472 FAGLVDSNGA
+1472 FAGLVDANGA
-1482 NVLKWMSQRGF
+1482 SVLKWMSQRGF
-1493 ITPTQY
+1493 ISPTQY
-1499 KSAFDSKGNLTPESK
+1499 KSVFDSKGNLTPEAK

-1522 QSIFKDVSTRLEEMF
+1522 QSIFKDGSTRLEEMF

-1560 SERMVD
+1560 NERMVD

-1595 AIESWKRQYQMD
+1595 AVESWKRQYQMD
-1607 DVTGESY
+1607 DATGESY

-1619 FSNFVLHLAA
+1619 FSKFVLHLAA

-1671 AIKEALNLDY
+1671 AIKEVLNLDY

-1710 RERVENRNG
+1710 RERVENGNG

-1735 IESSLSQEEMLFSD
+1735 IESSLLQEEMLFSD

-1810 YDSQTFGDLLD
+1810 YGGQTFGDLLD
-1821 VLNYIDASL
+1821 VLNYIDASS

-1888 WETTMQNTYGYIRGT
+1888 WETIMQNTYGYIRGT

-1974 TAVNLENFEKWID
+1974 TAVNLEDFKKWID

-2006 EQSSGTQVDRLS
+2006 EQSSSTQVDRLS

-2054 AGQRKLEQSN
+2054 TEQRKLEQNN

-2077 TITPAQYTTKRGKV
+2077 TITQAQYTTKRGKV
-2091 LDMHLVKFNNELR
+2091 LDMHLVKFNNKLR

-2119 GWWNKEKQGFMMRS
+2119 GWWDKEKQGFMMRS

-2157 LSEVNDGNVQF
+2157 LLEVNDGNVQF

-2196 KKTGLTTLKRDD
+2196 KETGLTTLKRDD

-2377 DEVQQFDVTNFD
+2377 DEVQQFDVANFD

-2580 SGPFQAIRKELDA
+2580 SGPFQATRKELDA

-2670 KAFNEGTSYAS
+2670 KAFNEGTSYAP

-2694 KAYQEAI
+2694 KAYQEAV

-2977 DKKQEQMLSKFVHSF
+2977 DKKQEQMLSEFVHSF

-3005 TDVMPDKKIGEIFIR
+3005 TDVMPDKKIGEIFVR

-3186 NVKKEIIESG
+3186 DVKKEIIESG

-4209 VDVPV
+4209 EDVPV
-4214 RQNLLRNAIENI
+4214 RQNLLRNAIEDI

-4247 KHNEAELEELLS
+4247 KHNEAELKELLS

-4327 IREDAAPQNTG
+4327 IREDAAPKNTG

-4558 ENDPV
+4558 ENDSV

-4613 DGKKQRAKGFYSKS
+4613 DGKKQHAKGFYSKS

-4675 NADENIRRRIVDM
+4675 NADENIRRHIVDM
-4688 AAKNGWDFHKATEEY
+4688 AAKNGWNFHKATEEY

-4907 REELTDYMMV
+4907 REELTDYMMA

-4936 TDADQTDYAGLTS
+4936 TDADQTDYAGLTA
-4949 LTGMDNVT
+4949 LTGMDNVA

-5084 FALNHSSDLVSV
+5084 FALNHPSDLVSV

-5396 NSTGQ
+5396 DSTGQ

-5521 LTGEEIAEAITGQAT
+5521 LTDGEIAEAITGQAT

-5646 SKTAETITDNREYD
+5646 SKMVETVTGNREYD
-5660 PRSFLLVNRL
+5660 PRSFLLANRL

-5734 EDYRRDIDDLYNEL
+5734 EDYREDIDDLYNEL
-5748 NDTVDDEE
+5748 KEAISDEE
-5756 RKNIEAELNELKK
+5756 RKDIEAELNELKK

>member
-34 DSTKRKAAY
+34 DSAKRKAAY

-56 EEFESNIGFGKERT
+56 EEFESNIGFGKEQT

-146 IFNPESGKLER
+146 IFNPESGKLEK
-157 TFLTPTGNRYYSKSL
+157 TFLTPAGNRYYSKSL

-224 KAPLAAILGAATYTP
+224 KAPLAAILGAATYMP
-239 RQQSDKENHAL
+239 RQQSDKENRAL

-374 LSSFSKGSTKLA
+374 LSSFSKGSTRLA
-386 TKVISKETAEKM
+386 TKVIGKETAEKM

-413 GLGRYVSDWTIKA
+413 GLGRYATDWTIKA

-450 TADIIDRKLGDVVV
+450 TTDIIDRKLGDVVV

-514 ANVLGAKR
+514 ANVVGAKR

-590 SGQFHGDIWGG
+590 SDQFHGDIWGG

-620 YTSMK
+620 YASMK

-640 KEVWEPLKATLDLTT
+640 KEVWEPLKAMLDLTT
-655 NENIGEVAELIAGDK
+655 NESIGEVVELIAGDK

-806 QSNSMIDAR
+806 QSNSIIDAR
-815 VNHNTGM
+815 VNRNTGM

-870 EQVSPDTVLSLDES
+870 EQVSPDAVLSLDES

-987 IENAERKQE
+987 IENAEWKQE

-1027 DADAD
+1027 DVDAD

-1069 HPAENESN
+1069 RPAENESN

-1098 RIPKDEQGD
+1098 RIPKDEQGN

-1292 AVIDVNLLQPSH
+1292 AVIDANLLQPSH

-1332 RKIAGD
+1332 QKIAGN

-1397 FGLQA
+1397 LGLQA

-1522 QSIFKDVSTRLEEMF
+1522 QSIFKDGSTRLEEMF

-1555 YDSPN
+1555 YDNPN

-1595 AIESWKRQYQMD
+1595 AVESWKRQYQMD

-1695 TSQRGQQGSNGTLAP
+1695 TGQRGQQGSNGTLAP
-1710 RERVENRNG
+1710 RERVENGNG

-1735 IESSLSQEEMLFSD
+1735 IESSLSQEEMLSSD
-1749 DTDNQLSAKIA
+1749 DTGNQLSAKIA

-1810 YDSQTFGDLLD
+1810 YDGQTFGDLLD

-1888 WETTMQNTYGYIRGT
+1888 WKTIMQNTYGYIRGT

-1974 TAVNLENFEKWID
+1974 TAVNLEDFEKWID

-2006 EQSSGTQVDRLS
+2006 EQSSGTQADRLS

-2054 AGQRKLEQSN
+2054 AEQRKLEQSN

-2119 GWWNKEKQGFMMRS
+2119 GWWDKEKQGFMMRS

-2523 EQSIEGKRKKEIE
+2523 ERSIEGKRKKEIE
-2536 KNRKLADELKGV
+2536 NNRKLADELKGV

-2580 SGPFQAIRKELDA
+2580 SGPFQATRKELDA

-2646 ESGEQATEKQMQTL
+2646 ENGEQATEKQMQTL

-2670 KAFNEGTSYAS
+2670 KAFSEGAYYAP
-2681 NPIAKKLRELLGE
+2681 NPTQKKLRELLGE
-2694 KAYQEAI
+2694 KAYQEAV

-2715 DTLWDIAEQ
+2715 DTLWDIAEK
-2724 MGFNGGNIL
+2724 MGFEGGNIL

-2738 IGNILGQMPTNISE
+2738 IGNILGQMPAHISE
-2752 RSDIHAIEIDRTSG
+2752 RSDIHAIEIDGTSG

-2773 PDAKVEIQ
+2773 PDAKVDIQ

-2790 GSVDL
+2790 GSIDL

-2840 LGIFITSNGTLDNS
+2840 LGIFITSDGTLDNS

-2977 DKKQEQMLSKFVHSF
+2977 DKKQEQMLSEFVHSF

-3186 NVKKEIIESG
+3186 DVKKEIIESG

-4109 VRSLFP
+4109 VRSSFP

-4122 VTGKHRF
+4122 VIGKHRF
-4129 ASVDTMDDFF
+4129 TSVDTMDDFF
-4139 KEHNKSILAEMKQMK
+4139 KEYNKSVLAEMKQMK

-4168 QIGDFSFVVTTKLT
+4168 QIGDFSFVVTTKLA

-4209 VDVPV
+4209 EEDVPV
-4214 RQNLLRNAIENI
+4214 RQNLLRNAVEDI
-4226 TDNVITGKDFAERLS
+4226 TDNVITGKDFAEILS

-4247 KHNEAELEELLS
+4247 KHNEAELKELLS

-4273 AKAQLEEYAELMK
+4273 AKVQLEEYAELIK

-4296 AEMDASVETAND
+4296 AEMDATVETANN
-4308 ITNTDEDDVL
+4308 ISTSEEDDEL
-4318 YRSDDTMYR
+4318 K
-4327 IREDAAPQNTG
+4327 RE
-4338 IGYKVFVLKNG
+4338 
-4349 ELYPP
+4349 
-4354 MVANPNGEATP
+4354 
-4365 VGVWLDADAAP
+4365 
-4376 IAGQSKTGRNQV
+4376 
-4388 KAGGKGTQGGSGKLA
+4388 
-4403 YRPGWHLGVIPYALQ
+4403 
-4418 FNRIDENGDKTLFP
+4418 GD
-4432 ANFVWAE
+4432 
-4439 VEYANDVDYQ
+4439 
-4449 EEAMS
+4449 
-4454 YGYNKNGKFQHSYAG
+4454 
-4469 LPRIPENGAYTYR
+4469 GA
-4482 TNPNPE
+4482 
-4488 TDPWIITGAMRVKRL
+4488 
-4503 LTPSEVDEMVKEAGR
+4503 
-4518 EPQRRQ
+4518 
-4524 ENAVT
+4524 
-4529 DAEIAALN
+4529 
-4537 AEIANDYRNGIGTY
+4537 Y

-4558 ENDPV
+4558 ENDPT
-4563 AKLLGQSRRTAKQR
+4563 AKQLSQSRRTAKQR
-4577 REFAQRE
+4577 REFARRE

-4675 NADENIRRRIVDM
+4675 NADENIRRHIVDM

-4907 REELTDYMMV
+4907 REELTDYMMA

-4936 TDADQTDYAGLTS
+4936 TDADQTDYAGLTA

-4971 QAHDTTDLWKKVNAA
+4971 QTHDTTDLWKKVNAA

-5318 KNDIRRELKKS
+5318 KNDIRRGLKKS
-5329 NGKIPVKKAWDLLGE
+5329 NGKIPVKKAWELLGE

-5396 NSTGQ
+5396 DSTGQ

-5521 LTGEEIAEAITGQAT
+5521 LTGEEIAEAITGQVT

>member
-34 DSTKRKAAY
+34 DSAKRKAAY

-56 EEFESNIGFGKERT
+56 EEFESNIGFGKEQT

-92 QTWQPTEKE
+92 QTWQPTGKE

-146 IFNPESGKLER
+146 IFNPESGKLEK
-157 TFLTPTGNRYYSKSL
+157 TFLTPAGNRYYSKSL

-224 KAPLAAILGAATYTP
+224 KAPLAAILGAATYMP
-239 RQQSDKENHAL
+239 RQQSDKENRVL

-374 LSSFSKGSTKLA
+374 LSSFSKGSTRLA
-386 TKVISKETAEKM
+386 TKVIGKETAEKM

-413 GLGRYVSDWTIKA
+413 GLGRYATDWTIKA

-450 TADIIDRKLGDVVV
+450 TTDIIDRKLGDVVV

-514 ANVLGAKR
+514 ANVVGAKR

-590 SGQFHGDIWGG
+590 SDQFHGDIWGG

-620 YTSMK
+620 YASMK

-640 KEVWEPLKATLDLTT
+640 KEVWEPLKAMLDLTT
-655 NENIGEVAELIAGDK
+655 NESIGEVVELIAGDK

-815 VNHNTGM
+815 VNRNTGM

-846 DGSGVSVTDSDNS
+846 DGRGVSVTDSDNS
-859 IIIRDSETGAL
+859 IIIRNSETGAL
-870 EQVSPDTVLSLDES
+870 EQVSPDAVLSLDES

-987 IENAERKQE
+987 IENAEWKQE

-1027 DADAD
+1027 DVDAD

-1069 HPAENESN
+1069 RPAENESN

-1098 RIPKDEQGD
+1098 RIPKDEQGN

-1292 AVIDVNLLQPSH
+1292 AVIDANLLQPSH

-1332 RKIAGD
+1332 QKIAGN

-1397 FGLQA
+1397 LGLQA

-1522 QSIFKDVSTRLEEMF
+1522 QSIFKDGSTRLEEMF

-1555 YDSPN
+1555 YDNPN

-1595 AIESWKRQYQMD
+1595 AVESWKRQYQMD

-1695 TSQRGQQGSNGTLAP
+1695 TGQRGQQGSNGTLAP
-1710 RERVENRNG
+1710 RERVENGNG

-1735 IESSLSQEEMLFSD
+1735 IESSLSQEEMLSSD
-1749 DTDNQLSAKIA
+1749 DTGNQLSAKIA

-1810 YDSQTFGDLLD
+1810 YDGQTFGDLLD

-1888 WETTMQNTYGYIRGT
+1888 WKTIMQNTYGYIRGT

-1974 TAVNLENFEKWID
+1974 TAVNLEDFEKWID

-2006 EQSSGTQVDRLS
+2006 EQSSGTQADRLS

-2054 AGQRKLEQSN
+2054 AEQRKLEQSN

-2119 GWWNKEKQGFMMRS
+2119 GWWDKEKQGFMMRS

-2273 SKPENNPS
+2273 SKSENNPS

-2523 EQSIEGKRKKEIE
+2523 ERSIEGKRKKEIE
-2536 KNRKLADELKGV
+2536 NNRKLADELKGV

-2580 SGPFQAIRKELDA
+2580 SGPFQATRKELDA

-2646 ESGEQATEKQMQTL
+2646 ENGEQATEKQMQTL

-2670 KAFNEGTSYAS
+2670 KAFSEGAYYAP
-2681 NPIAKKLRELLGE
+2681 NPTQKKLRELLGE
-2694 KAYQEAI
+2694 KAYQEAV

-2715 DTLWDIAEQ
+2715 DTLWDIAEK
-2724 MGFNGGNIL
+2724 MGFEGGNIL

-2738 IGNILGQMPTNISE
+2738 IGNILGQMPAHISE
-2752 RSDIHAIEIDRTSG
+2752 RSDIHAIEIDGTSG

-2773 PDAKVEIQ
+2773 PDAKVDIQ

-2790 GSVDL
+2790 GSIDL

-2977 DKKQEQMLSKFVHSF
+2977 DKKQEQMLSEFVHSF

-3186 NVKKEIIESG
+3186 DVKKEIIESG

-4109 VRSLFP
+4109 VRSSFP

-4122 VTGKHRF
+4122 VIGKHRF
-4129 ASVDTMDDFF
+4129 TSVDTMDDFF
-4139 KEHNKSILAEMKQMK
+4139 KEYNKSVLAEMKQMK

-4168 QIGDFSFVVTTKLT
+4168 QIGDFSFVVTTKLA

-4209 VDVPV
+4209 EEDVPV
-4214 RQNLLRNAIENI
+4214 RQNLLRNAVEDI
-4226 TDNVITGKDFAERLS
+4226 TDNVITGKDFAEILS

-4247 KHNEAELEELLS
+4247 KHNEAELKELLS

-4273 AKAQLEEYAELMK
+4273 AKVQLEEYAELMK

-4296 AEMDASVETAND
+4296 AEMDATVETANN
-4308 ITNTDEDDVL
+4308 ISTSEEDDEL
-4318 YRSDDTMYR
+4318 K
-4327 IREDAAPQNTG
+4327 RE
-4338 IGYKVFVLKNG
+4338 
-4349 ELYPP
+4349 
-4354 MVANPNGEATP
+4354 
-4365 VGVWLDADAAP
+4365 
-4376 IAGQSKTGRNQV
+4376 
-4388 KAGGKGTQGGSGKLA
+4388 
-4403 YRPGWHLGVIPYALQ
+4403 
-4418 FNRIDENGDKTLFP
+4418 GD
-4432 ANFVWAE
+4432 
-4439 VEYANDVDYQ
+4439 
-4449 EEAMS
+4449 
-4454 YGYNKNGKFQHSYAG
+4454 
-4469 LPRIPENGAYTYR
+4469 GA
-4482 TNPNPE
+4482 
-4488 TDPWIITGAMRVKRL
+4488 
-4503 LTPSEVDEMVKEAGR
+4503 
-4518 EPQRRQ
+4518 
-4524 ENAVT
+4524 
-4529 DAEIAALN
+4529 
-4537 AEIANDYRNGIGTY
+4537 Y

-4558 ENDPV
+4558 ENDPT
-4563 AKLLGQSRRTAKQR
+4563 AKQLSQSRRTAKQR
-4577 REFAQRE
+4577 REFARRE

-4675 NADENIRRRIVDM
+4675 NADENIRRHIVDM

-4840 SMLGLKEAMTAILG
+4840 SMLGLKEAMTAILS

-4907 REELTDYMMV
+4907 REELTDYMMA

-4936 TDADQTDYAGLTS
+4936 TDADQTDYAGLTA

-4971 QAHDTTDLWKKVNAA
+4971 QTHDTTDLWKKVNAA

-5329 NGKIPVKKAWDLLGE
+5329 NGKIPVKKAWELLGE

-5396 NSTGQ
+5396 DSTGQ

-5483 NILFRAG
+5483 NILFRTG

-5521 LTGEEIAEAITGQAT
+5521 LTGEEIAEAITGQVT